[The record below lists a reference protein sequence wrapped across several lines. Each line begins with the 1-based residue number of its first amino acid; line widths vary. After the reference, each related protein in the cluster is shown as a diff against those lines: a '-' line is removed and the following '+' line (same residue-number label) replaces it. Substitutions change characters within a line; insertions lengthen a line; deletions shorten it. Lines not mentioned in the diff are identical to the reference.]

1 MNKTY
6 NIIWNAARGMYIV
19 TSELARSGSRA
30 IVSVS
35 ASCAVTLLAMDAA
48 PAVAEETRVSIPSQ
62 TTTYTLS
69 GATPFVVETGNTVA
83 TDTATS
89 AAIVGDNSNDWD
101 LLIESGAV
109 VGSSLTD
116 SQAMN
121 LDSSTGATSVH
132 NQGTITGS
140 NEDGTIMLQ
149 NGGSVIN
156 DARIENNATYEHDP
170 EDIPQEYAGVYML
183 NGGSYVSSES
193 GVLEGVSGVIVQS
206 GEAHITNGG
215 MINSDGSWR
224 SYGVEF
230 RDGTYGTIV
239 NTGTIITTASDGSG
253 KIEDAAI
260 YVHTLNDMA
269 VSGSV
274 SVDNSGLMQSD
285 FITVALYYGSHF
297 EVVNR
302 VGGVITA
309 GNSSLVGIKSTA
321 MELKVGVDNLVTN
334 DGTISAYGT
343 ANTYGIHYGESTSG
357 GVITNTGSITTTGGG
372 SGDASVYV
380 HGNGDGTVVN
390 NSGTMSSTV
399 YGVYLD
405 SARSKGHTL
414 NNQAGGAISAN
425 TAVAI
430 NGNGNTISNQGKMTG
445 VSDGLVLSGNNNIV
459 TTSGGEISG
468 KNGIRVSKGSGNQ
481 ITAKSGSKI
490 TATSTG
496 ISIAGG
502 NNQVT
507 TESGST
513 IVAKDNGIL
522 INSGANNVTNGGSI
536 TATGSSISYGIQY
549 NSGTSGTIT
558 NTGTITTTGKGAG
571 DASVYAHGGAV
582 TINNSGTMDSS
593 VFGVYVTTGHTLNN
607 LAGGSITANTAVQ
620 LNGNN
625 NTLANAGAILGD
637 TNGVTING
645 SGNTLTSQGKITG
658 GTNAILINS
667 GSKNNTLTLNTGTE
681 ISGSITDD
689 NNSASANNNLI
700 LDGEGTLGSSI
711 SGLNSVTSSGDWTL
725 SGATM
730 NLSGTTNSALWVK
743 SGTLILNG
751 AMTAK
756 GATVDSGTTLQIG
769 NGGTLGAFN
778 GDIVDNGTLTFNRS
792 DAAAYGS
799 VISGSGNV
807 IKQGG
812 GELTLSNNNSY
823 SGGTTI
829 AEGTLTATA
838 GGALGSGNIDNRA
851 YLKLD
856 AANASDPFIVADLTT
871 HSGATVEIGAG
882 STLQANT
889 LTQQDGSTLTADLT
903 ATSGPAIRAKNVNLD
918 GTLNVASPASQEP
931 IRSTDDL
938 ISLALIESDNAISGD
953 FDGITINGNAMNPD
967 AFITVVGQKNVNDT
981 HYDLV
986 ETLTW
991 YADRY
996 NAAIDAHGTFN
1007 LADADDSFTV
1017 NTVLEN
1023 VDANSGWNGQS
1034 LTKTGAGTLILNAEN
1049 TYTGGTTISDGTLVA
1064 TNVEALGTG
1073 NVTDNATLELNTG
1086 GDFDNAISGSGQV
1099 VKSGDETLTLSGSN
1113 TYTGGTIISGGTL
1126 VATNVEALGTGDVT
1140 DNATLELNTGGD
1152 FDNAIGGTGSV
1163 VKSGDKTL
1171 TLSGANSYT
1180 GGTTISGGT
1189 LVASNV
1195 EALGSGDV
1203 TDNATLELNTGGD
1216 FANNIG
1222 GTGSVVKSG
1231 DKTLTLSG
1239 TNSYTGGT
1247 TISGGTLVANNVE
1260 ALGTGDVTNNA
1271 TLELNTGGDFDN
1283 AISGSGQV
1291 VKSGDETLTLSGANS
1306 YTGGTTISGGTLV
1319 ATNVEALGTGD
1330 ITDNATLELNAGGDF
1345 TNNIGGTGSVEKSGD
1360 KTLTLSGTNTY
1371 RGGTLISGGTL
1382 VASNVEAL
1390 GSGDV
1395 TDNATLEMNTGGDF
1409 ANNIGGTGSVVKS
1422 GDKTLTL
1429 SGANSYTGGTTISG
1443 GTLVASNVE
1452 ALGTGN
1458 VTDNATL
1465 ELNTGGDFDNAIS
1478 GSGQVVKSGDG
1489 ALTLSGANSYSG
1501 ATTISGGTLIAANVN
1516 ALGTGAI
1523 DNRASLLLDA
1533 SGQFT
1538 VTDLTTESGGNTE
1551 IGAGS
1556 TLQATTL
1563 TQKSDS
1569 TLTIN
1574 LNSNTVDPVIH
1585 AASQVSLA
1593 GTLDITGVGD
1603 VLDSDPASTDDLDTF
1618 TLIASDK
1625 TIAGDFEKLTVA
1637 GMDADLA
1644 DFITVDGRIDDTG
1657 KQYELTTALT
1667 WYADRD
1673 DAVTD
1678 AHGTFNLTNADGSF
1692 AVNTVLENVDATLDP
1707 ASATGWDGTSLIKQG
1722 AGTLILNAEN
1732 TYTGGTTISGGT
1744 LVATNVD
1751 ALGSGDVTDDAT
1763 LELNTGGTFDNA
1775 ISGSGQVVK
1784 SGDDVLTLSGANSYS
1799 GGTLISDGTLVASNV
1814 DALGSGDVTNNATL
1828 EMNTGGDFIN
1838 NIGGTGRVEKSG
1850 DDTLTLSGSNTYTGG
1865 TLISDGTLV
1874 ASNVEALGTGDVTN
1888 NATLELNTGGTFDN
1902 AISGSGQV
1910 VKSGDDV
1917 LTLSGANSYSGG
1929 TLISGGTLVAN
1940 NVEALGTGDVTD
1952 NATLEM
1958 NTGGDFIN
1966 NIGGTGR
1973 VEKSGDDALTLSG
1986 SNTYT
1991 GGTTINDGTLIATS
2005 VDALGSGDV
2014 TNNAVLELNTGGDFI
2029 NNIGGTG
2036 RVEKSGDETL
2046 TLSGSNT
2053 YTGGTLISGGTL
2065 VATNVEAL
2073 GTGDVTDNA
2082 VLELN
2087 TGGDFINNIGG
2098 TGRVEKSGD
2107 DTLTLSGSNSYT
2119 GGTLISSGTLVATNV
2134 DALGSGDVTDNATL
2148 ELNTGGDFT
2157 NNISGS
2163 GQVVKS
2169 GDETLTLSGSNTY
2182 TGGTTINDGT
2192 LVATSVE
2199 ALGSGDV
2206 TNDAVLALNT
2216 GGDFANNIGGTGS
2229 VVKSGDETLTLSG
2242 TNSYTGG
2249 TTISGGTLVATN
2261 VEALGTG
2268 DVTNNATLELNTGG
2282 DFTNNISGN
2291 GQVVKSGDDTLTFSG
2306 SNTYTGGT
2314 TINDGT
2320 LVATSVEAL
2329 GSGDVTNDAVLALN
2343 TGGDFANNIGGTGS
2357 VVKSGDET
2365 LTLSGSNTY
2374 TGSTL
2379 ISSGTLV
2386 ANDVNALGTGDVTDN
2401 ATLMLNTGGDFINNI
2416 GGTGRV
2422 EKSGDDTLT
2431 LSGSNSYTGGTLIS
2445 SGTLVATNVDAL
2457 GSGDVTD
2464 NATLELNTGGTFDN
2478 AISGSGQVVKSGD
2491 ETLTLSGANS
2501 YTGGTLISSGTLVA
2515 NDVNALGTGDVTDNA
2530 VLELNTG
2537 GDFDNAISGSGQ
2549 VVKSGDET
2557 LTLSGA
2563 NSYTGGTTISG
2574 GTLVASNVEA
2584 LGSGDIDNYA
2594 SLQLNASGQFVTAN
2608 LTTHDNAITAIG
2620 AGSALRAN
2628 TLTQEANS
2636 TLAVHLIDSN
2646 SGAIVTAD
2654 HANLG
2659 GTLDITGIGNV
2670 AKSWT
2675 RDAYAYTL
2683 IDTDSAINSDF
2694 AQFTVAGMDAKQ
2706 VDFLTV
2712 DGRVNA
2718 DDDTR
2723 YDVTASL
2730 SWYADSD
2737 NAATDAHGTFTLSE
2751 QGHSFT
2757 LNTALT
2763 DVDATLNPDS
2773 ATYWDGKSLIKRG
2786 AGTLIL
2792 GAQNTYSGDTDV
2804 QEGALWLA
2812 ETATIGSA
2820 GSAQAVNIAANAA
2833 FGGHNSTVN
2842 GHVNNQG
2849 SLYFVDTFTVNGD
2862 VVNSSAMISGSD
2874 QPNNT
2879 LTIAGNYTGNDGHLY
2894 LNTQL
2899 GDDSSPTDKL
2909 IVTGDTAGSTTLH
2922 ITNVNGLGAQTV
2934 NGIEVIEVGG
2944 QSDGDFRLYKGH
2956 VDINAWTYTLKQDGG
2971 DWYLRSESD
2980 DVPDDGG
2987 EVTPPDDGGEVTP
3000 PDDGGEVTPPDD
3012 GGEVTP
3018 PDDGGEVTPPD
3029 DDGEVTP
3036 PDDGGDI
3043 TPPDDGGDITPPDGG
3058 DVTPVAPQYRADI
3071 GVYLGNQWMARNL
3084 QMQTLYDR
3092 EGSQYR
3098 SADGS
3103 IWMRFKA
3110 GKAESQAVNGNVDID
3125 SDYSQFQLGGDILT
3139 WSDGAQSVTVGLM
3152 GSYINAS
3159 TDSTGNRGADGSQ
3172 FSANGSVDGYNLGL
3186 YATWFADA
3194 QSHRGAY
3201 IDSWYQYGA
3210 YNNSVDN
3217 DGLSAS
3223 RYDSAAHAVSLETGY
3238 RYDIAL
3244 SNRNTVSLT
3253 PQAQVTWQR
3262 YSADTVIDDGGTRI
3276 SGQNDDS
3283 WTTRLGVRVD
3293 GKLYKESG
3301 RIQPFMEVNWLHA
3314 SDNASATFG
3323 DTKVSQDLPNDRVEV
3338 KVGIQANV
3346 SERLSVY
3353 AQAAGQKGKN
3363 DYGDASFSLNM
3374 RYNW

>member
-1 MNKTY
+1 
-6 NIIWNAARGMYIV
+6 
-19 TSELARSGSRA
+19 
-30 IVSVS
+30 
-35 ASCAVTLLAMDAA
+35 
-48 PAVAEETRVSIPSQ
+48 
-62 TTTYTLS
+62 
-69 GATPFVVETGNTVA
+69 
-83 TDTATS
+83 
-89 AAIVGDNSNDWD
+89 
-101 LLIESGAV
+101 
-109 VGSSLTD
+109 
-116 SQAMN
+116 
-121 LDSSTGATSVH
+121 
-132 NQGTITGS
+132 
-140 NEDGTIMLQ
+140 
-149 NGGSVIN
+149 
-156 DARIENNATYEHDP
+156 
-170 EDIPQEYAGVYML
+170 
-183 NGGSYVSSES
+183 
-193 GVLEGVSGVIVQS
+193 
-206 GEAHITNGG
+206 
-215 MINSDGSWR
+215 
-224 SYGVEF
+224 
-230 RDGTYGTIV
+230 
-239 NTGTIITTASDGSG
+239 
-253 KIEDAAI
+253 
-260 YVHTLNDMA
+260 
-269 VSGSV
+269 
-274 SVDNSGLMQSD
+274 
-285 FITVALYYGSHF
+285 
-297 EVVNR
+297 
-302 VGGVITA
+302 
-309 GNSSLVGIKSTA
+309 
-321 MELKVGVDNLVTN
+321 
-334 DGTISAYGT
+334 
-343 ANTYGIHYGESTSG
+343 
-357 GVITNTGSITTTGGG
+357 
-372 SGDASVYV
+372 
-380 HGNGDGTVVN
+380 
-390 NSGTMSSTV
+390 
-399 YGVYLD
+399 
-405 SARSKGHTL
+405 
-414 NNQAGGAISAN
+414 
-425 TAVAI
+425 
-430 NGNGNTISNQGKMTG
+430 
-445 VSDGLVLSGNNNIV
+445 
-459 TTSGGEISG
+459 
-468 KNGIRVSKGSGNQ
+468 
-481 ITAKSGSKI
+481 
-490 TATSTG
+490 
-496 ISIAGG
+496 
-502 NNQVT
+502 
-507 TESGST
+507 
-513 IVAKDNGIL
+513 
-522 INSGANNVTNGGSI
+522 
-536 TATGSSISYGIQY
+536 
-549 NSGTSGTIT
+549 
-558 NTGTITTTGKGAG
+558 
-571 DASVYAHGGAV
+571 
-582 TINNSGTMDSS
+582 
-593 VFGVYVTTGHTLNN
+593 
-607 LAGGSITANTAVQ
+607 
-620 LNGNN
+620 
-625 NTLANAGAILGD
+625 
-637 TNGVTING
+637 
-645 SGNTLTSQGKITG
+645 
-658 GTNAILINS
+658 
-667 GSKNNTLTLNTGTE
+667 
-681 ISGSITDD
+681 
-689 NNSASANNNLI
+689 
-700 LDGEGTLGSSI
+700 
-711 SGLNSVTSSGDWTL
+711 
-725 SGATM
+725 
-730 NLSGTTNSALWVK
+730 
-743 SGTLILNG
+743 
-751 AMTAK
+751 
-756 GATVDSGTTLQIG
+756 
-769 NGGTLGAFN
+769 
-778 GDIVDNGTLTFNRS
+778 
-792 DAAAYGS
+792 
-799 VISGSGNV
+799 
-807 IKQGG
+807 
-812 GELTLSNNNSY
+812 
-823 SGGTTI
+823 
-829 AEGTLTATA
+829 
-838 GGALGSGNIDNRA
+838 
-851 YLKLD
+851 
-856 AANASDPFIVADLTT
+856 
-871 HSGATVEIGAG
+871 
-882 STLQANT
+882 
-889 LTQQDGSTLTADLT
+889 
-903 ATSGPAIRAKNVNLD
+903 
-918 GTLNVASPASQEP
+918 
-931 IRSTDDL
+931 
-938 ISLALIESDNAISGD
+938 
-953 FDGITINGNAMNPD
+953 
-967 AFITVVGQKNVNDT
+967 
-981 HYDLV
+981 
-986 ETLTW
+986 
-991 YADRY
+991 
-996 NAAIDAHGTFN
+996 
-1007 LADADDSFTV
+1007 
-1017 NTVLEN
+1017 
-1023 VDANSGWNGQS
+1023 
-1034 LTKTGAGTLILNAEN
+1034 
-1049 TYTGGTTISDGTLVA
+1049 
-1064 TNVEALGTG
+1064 
-1073 NVTDNATLELNTG
+1073 
-1086 GDFDNAISGSGQV
+1086 SGSGQV
-1099 VKSGDETLTLSGSN
+1099 VKSGDKTLTLSGINS
-1113 TYTGGTIISGGTL
+1113 YTGGTTISGGTL
-1126 VATNVEALGTGDVT
+1126 VASNVDALGSGDVT

-1291 VKSGDETLTLSGANS
+1291 VKSGD
-1306 YTGGTTISGGTLV
+1306 
-1319 ATNVEALGTGD
+1319 
-1330 ITDNATLELNAGGDF
+1330 
-1345 TNNIGGTGSVEKSGD
+1345 
-1360 KTLTLSGTNTY
+1360 KT
-1371 RGGTLISGGTL
+1371 
-1382 VASNVEAL
+1382 
-1390 GSGDV
+1390 
-1395 TDNATLEMNTGGDF
+1395 
-1409 ANNIGGTGSVVKS
+1409 
-1422 GDKTLTL
+1422 
-1429 SGANSYTGGTTISG
+1429 
-1443 GTLVASNVE
+1443 
-1452 ALGTGN
+1452 
-1458 VTDNATL
+1458 
-1465 ELNTGGDFDNAIS
+1465 
-1478 GSGQVVKSGDG
+1478 
-1489 ALTLSGANSYSG
+1489 LTLSGANSYSG
-1501 ATTISGGTLIAANVN
+1501 ATTISGGTLIATHVN

-1574 LNSNTVDPVIH
+1574 LDSNTADPVIH

-1814 DALGSGDVTNNATL
+1814 
-1828 EMNTGGDFIN
+1828 
-1838 NIGGTGRVEKSG
+1838 
-1850 DDTLTLSGSNTYTGG
+1850 
-1865 TLISDGTLV
+1865 
-1874 ASNVEALGTGDVTN
+1874 
-1888 NATLELNTGGTFDN
+1888 
-1902 AISGSGQV
+1902 
-1910 VKSGDDV
+1910 
-1917 LTLSGANSYSGG
+1917 
-1929 TLISGGTLVAN
+1929 
-1940 NVEALGTGDVTD
+1940 EALGTGDVTD
-1952 NATLEM
+1952 DAT
-1958 NTGGDFIN
+1958 
-1966 NIGGTGR
+1966 
-1973 VEKSGDDALTLSG
+1973 
-1986 SNTYT
+1986 
-1991 GGTTINDGTLIATS
+1991 
-2005 VDALGSGDV
+2005 
-2014 TNNAVLELNTGGDFI
+2014 
-2029 NNIGGTG
+2029 
-2036 RVEKSGDETL
+2036 
-2046 TLSGSNT
+2046 
-2053 YTGGTLISGGTL
+2053 
-2065 VATNVEAL
+2065 
-2073 GTGDVTDNA
+2073 
-2082 VLELN
+2082 LELN

-2107 DTLTLSGSNSYT
+2107 D
-2119 GGTLISSGTLVATNV
+2119 
-2134 DALGSGDVTDNATL
+2134 
-2148 ELNTGGDFT
+2148 
-2157 NNISGS
+2157 
-2163 GQVVKS
+2163 K
-2169 GDETLTLSGSNTY
+2169 LTLSGSNTY
-2182 TGGTTINDGT
+2182 TGG
-2192 LVATSVE
+2192 
-2199 ALGSGDV
+2199 
-2206 TNDAVLALNT
+2206 
-2216 GGDFANNIGGTGS
+2216 
-2229 VVKSGDETLTLSG
+2229 
-2242 TNSYTGG
+2242 
-2249 TTISGGTLVATN
+2249 
-2261 VEALGTG
+2261 
-2268 DVTNNATLELNTGG
+2268 
-2282 DFTNNISGN
+2282 
-2291 GQVVKSGDDTLTFSG
+2291 
-2306 SNTYTGGT
+2306 
-2314 TINDGT
+2314 
-2320 LVATSVEAL
+2320 
-2329 GSGDVTNDAVLALN
+2329 
-2343 TGGDFANNIGGTGS
+2343 
-2357 VVKSGDET
+2357 
-2365 LTLSGSNTY
+2365 
-2374 TGSTL
+2374 TL

-2401 ATLMLNTGGDFINNI
+2401 ATLMLNTGGDFTNNI

-2422 EKSGDDTLT
+2422 EKSGDDALT
-2431 LSGSNSYTGGTLIS
+2431 LSGSNTYTGGTLISGGTLVANDVNALGTGDITDNATLALNAVGDFDNAISGSGKVEKSGDDALTLSGSNTYTGGTLISSGTLVASNVEALGTGDVTDNATLELNTSGTFDNAISGSGQVVKSGDKMLTLSGANSYSGGTLISDGTLVASNVESLGTGDVTNNATLELNTGGDFTNNISGSGQVVKSGDDALALSGANSYTGGTLIS

-2491 ETLTLSGANS
+2491 KTLTLSGSNT
-2501 YTGGTLISSGTLVA
+2501 YTGGTLIS
-2515 NDVNALGTGDVTDNA
+2515 D
-2530 VLELNTG
+2530 
-2537 GDFDNAISGSGQ
+2537 
-2549 VVKSGDET
+2549 
-2557 LTLSGA
+2557 
-2563 NSYTGGTTISG
+2563 

-2608 LTTHDNAITAIG
+2608 LTTHDNATTAIG

-2773 ATYWDGKSLIKRG
+2773 ATDWDGKSLIKRG

-2833 FGGHNSTVN
+2833 FGGHNATVN
-2842 GHVNNQG
+2842 GHVNNLG
-2849 SLYFVDTFTVNGD
+2849 NLYFVDTFTVNGD

-3000 PDDGGEVTPPDD
+3000 PDDGGDVTPPDDGGDVTPPDD

-3029 DDGEVTP
+3029 DGGDVTP
-3036 PDDGGDI
+3036 PDDGGDV

-3323 DTKVSQDLPNDRVEV
+3323 DTKVSQDLPNDRLEV

>member
-1 MNKTY
+1 
-6 NIIWNAARGMYIV
+6 
-19 TSELARSGSRA
+19 
-30 IVSVS
+30 
-35 ASCAVTLLAMDAA
+35 
-48 PAVAEETRVSIPSQ
+48 
-62 TTTYTLS
+62 
-69 GATPFVVETGNTVA
+69 
-83 TDTATS
+83 
-89 AAIVGDNSNDWD
+89 
-101 LLIESGAV
+101 
-109 VGSSLTD
+109 
-116 SQAMN
+116 
-121 LDSSTGATSVH
+121 
-132 NQGTITGS
+132 
-140 NEDGTIMLQ
+140 
-149 NGGSVIN
+149 
-156 DARIENNATYEHDP
+156 
-170 EDIPQEYAGVYML
+170 
-183 NGGSYVSSES
+183 
-193 GVLEGVSGVIVQS
+193 
-206 GEAHITNGG
+206 
-215 MINSDGSWR
+215 
-224 SYGVEF
+224 
-230 RDGTYGTIV
+230 
-239 NTGTIITTASDGSG
+239 
-253 KIEDAAI
+253 
-260 YVHTLNDMA
+260 
-269 VSGSV
+269 
-274 SVDNSGLMQSD
+274 
-285 FITVALYYGSHF
+285 
-297 EVVNR
+297 
-302 VGGVITA
+302 
-309 GNSSLVGIKSTA
+309 
-321 MELKVGVDNLVTN
+321 
-334 DGTISAYGT
+334 
-343 ANTYGIHYGESTSG
+343 HYGESTSG

-372 SGDASVYV
+372 AGDASVYV

-414 NNQAGGAISAN
+414 NNQAGSAISAN

-430 NGNGNTISNQGKMTG
+430 NGNGNTITNQGKMTG
-445 VSDGLVLSGNNNIV
+445 VSDGLLISGNNNIV

-496 ISIAGG
+496 ISIASG

-507 TESGST
+507 TESGSA

-536 TATGSSISYGIQY
+536 TATGSSNSYGIQY
-549 NSGTSGTIT
+549 NSGASGTIT
-558 NTGTITTTGKGAG
+558 NTGTITTTGKGVG

-607 LAGGSITANTAVQ
+607 LAGGSISANTAVQ
-620 LNGNN
+620 FHGNN
-625 NTLANAGAILGD
+625 NKLANAGAISGD
-637 TNGVTING
+637 TNGVTISG
-645 SGNTLTSQGKITG
+645 SGNTLTNQGKITG

-807 IKQGG
+807 VKQGG

-856 AANASDPFIVADLTT
+856 AASASDPFIVADLTT

-1049 TYTGGTTISDGTLVA
+1049 TYTGGTLISDGTLVA
-1064 TNVEALGTG
+1064 SNVEALGTG
-1073 NVTDNATLELNTG
+1073 DITDNAVLELNTG

-1291 VKSGDETLTLSGANS
+1291 VKSGD
-1306 YTGGTTISGGTLV
+1306 
-1319 ATNVEALGTGD
+1319 
-1330 ITDNATLELNAGGDF
+1330 
-1345 TNNIGGTGSVEKSGD
+1345 
-1360 KTLTLSGTNTY
+1360 KT
-1371 RGGTLISGGTL
+1371 
-1382 VASNVEAL
+1382 
-1390 GSGDV
+1390 
-1395 TDNATLEMNTGGDF
+1395 
-1409 ANNIGGTGSVVKS
+1409 
-1422 GDKTLTL
+1422 
-1429 SGANSYTGGTTISG
+1429 
-1443 GTLVASNVE
+1443 
-1452 ALGTGN
+1452 
-1458 VTDNATL
+1458 
-1465 ELNTGGDFDNAIS
+1465 
-1478 GSGQVVKSGDG
+1478 
-1489 ALTLSGANSYSG
+1489 LTLSGANSYSG
-1501 ATTISGGTLIAANVN
+1501 ATTISGGTLIATHVN

-1574 LNSNTVDPVIH
+1574 LNGNTVDPVIH

-1775 ISGSGQVVK
+1775 IGGSGNVVK
-1784 SGDDVLTLSGANSYS
+1784 SGADTLTLSGSNSYT
-1799 GGTLISDGTLVASNV
+1799 GGTTISGGTLVASNV
-1814 DALGSGDVTNNATL
+1814 EALGTGDVTNNATL
-1828 EMNTGGDFIN
+1828 ELNTGGDFIN

-1865 TLISDGTLV
+1865 TLINGGTLV
-1874 ASNVEALGTGDVTN
+1874 ASNVEALGTGDVTD
-1888 NATLELNTGGTFDN
+1888 NATLALNTGGTFDN
-1902 AISGSGQV
+1902 AISGSGQ
-1910 VKSGDDV
+1910 
-1917 LTLSGANSYSGG
+1917 
-1929 TLISGGTLVAN
+1929 
-1940 NVEALGTGDVTD
+1940 
-1952 NATLEM
+1952 
-1958 NTGGDFIN
+1958 
-1966 NIGGTGR
+1966 
-1973 VEKSGDDALTLSG
+1973 
-1986 SNTYT
+1986 
-1991 GGTTINDGTLIATS
+1991 
-2005 VDALGSGDV
+2005 
-2014 TNNAVLELNTGGDFI
+2014 
-2029 NNIGGTG
+2029 
-2036 RVEKSGDETL
+2036 
-2046 TLSGSNT
+2046 
-2053 YTGGTLISGGTL
+2053 
-2065 VATNVEAL
+2065 
-2073 GTGDVTDNA
+2073 
-2082 VLELN
+2082 
-2087 TGGDFINNIGG
+2087 
-2098 TGRVEKSGD
+2098 
-2107 DTLTLSGSNSYT
+2107 
-2119 GGTLISSGTLVATNV
+2119 
-2134 DALGSGDVTDNATL
+2134 
-2148 ELNTGGDFT
+2148 
-2157 NNISGS
+2157 
-2163 GQVVKS
+2163 
-2169 GDETLTLSGSNTY
+2169 
-2182 TGGTTINDGT
+2182 
-2192 LVATSVE
+2192 
-2199 ALGSGDV
+2199 
-2206 TNDAVLALNT
+2206 
-2216 GGDFANNIGGTGS
+2216 

-2261 VEALGTG
+2261 VEALGSGDVTDDATLELNTGGTFDNAISGSGQVVKSGDKMLTLSGANSYSGGTLISDGTLVASNVEALGTG
-2268 DVTNNATLELNTGG
+2268 DVTNNATLALNTGG
-2282 DFTNNISGN
+2282 DFTNNISGS
-2291 GQVVKSGDDTLTFSG
+2291 GQVVKSGDDTLTLSG
-2306 SNTYTGGT
+2306 ANSYTGGT
-2314 TINDGT
+2314 TI
-2320 LVATSVEAL
+2320 
-2329 GSGDVTNDAVLALN
+2329 SG
-2343 TGGDFANNIGGTGS
+2343 
-2357 VVKSGDET
+2357 
-2365 LTLSGSNTY
+2365 
-2374 TGSTL
+2374 
-2379 ISSGTLV
+2379 
-2386 ANDVNALGTGDVTDN
+2386 
-2401 ATLMLNTGGDFINNI
+2401 
-2416 GGTGRV
+2416 
-2422 EKSGDDTLT
+2422 
-2431 LSGSNSYTGGTLIS
+2431 
-2445 SGTLVATNVDAL
+2445 GTLVATNVDAL
-2457 GSGDVTD
+2457 GTGDVT
-2464 NATLELNTGGTFDN
+2464 NSSTLELNTGGTFDN

-2491 ETLTLSGANS
+2491 ETLTLSGSNTYTGGTLISGGTLVATNGDALGTGDVTDNATLELNTGGTFDNVISGSGQVVKSGDDTLTLSGANS
-2501 YTGGTLISSGTLVA
+2501 YTGGTLISGGTLVA
-2515 NDVNALGTGDVTDNA
+2515 TSVEALGSGDVTDNA

-2537 GDFDNAISGSGQ
+2537 GTFDNAISGSGQ
-2549 VVKSGDET
+2549 VVKSGDKT

-2636 TLAVHLIDSN
+2636 TLAVHLTDSN

-2654 HANLG
+2654 RANLG

-2683 IDTDSAINSDF
+2683 IDSDSAIDSDF

-2833 FGGHNSTVN
+2833 FGGHNATVN
-2842 GHVNNQG
+2842 GHVNNLG
-2849 SLYFVDTFTVNGD
+2849 NLYFVDTFTVNGD

-3283 WTTRLGVRVD
+3283 WTTRLGMRVD

>member
-69 GATPFVVETGNTVA
+69 GATPFVVEAGNTIA
-83 TDTATS
+83 TDTAAS

-109 VGSSLTD
+109 VGSSLID

-121 LDSSTGATSVH
+121 LDSLTGATSVH

-140 NEDGTIMLQ
+140 SADGTILLQ

-156 DARIENNATYEHDP
+156 DGRIENSAIYVHNLDLGAP
-170 EDIPQEYAGVYML
+170 EIDAAIYML
-183 NGGSYVSSES
+183 NGGSYVSSEN
-193 GVLEGVSGVIVQS
+193 GVLKGVSGVIVQS
-206 GEAHITNGG
+206 GEVHITNGG
-215 MINSDGSWR
+215 TINSDGSWR
-224 SYGVEF
+224 SYGVEL
-230 RDGTYGTIV
+230 RGGAYGTIV

-253 KIEDAAI
+253 EIEDAAI
-260 YVHTLNDMA
+260 YAHTFDDIA
-269 VSGSV
+269 AGDYV
-274 SVDNSGLMQSD
+274 SVDNSGLLQSD
-285 FITVALYYGSHF
+285 FIAVALYHGAHF
-297 EVVNR
+297 EVINR
-302 VGGVITA
+302 AGGVITA
-309 GNSSLVGIKSTA
+309 GNSSLVGIQSAA
-321 MELKVGVDNLVTN
+321 MELKAGANNLVTN

-372 SGDASVYV
+372 AGDASVYV

-430 NGNGNTISNQGKMTG
+430 NGNGNTITNQGKMTG
-445 VSDGLVLSGNNNIV
+445 VSDGLLISGNNNIV

-490 TATSTG
+490 TTTSTG

-502 NNQVT
+502 NNQIT
-507 TESGST
+507 TESGSA

-536 TATGSSISYGIQY
+536 TATGSSISYGIHY
-549 NSGTSGTIT
+549 YSGTSGTIT

-620 LNGNN
+620 FHGNN

-637 TNGVTING
+637 TNGVTISG
-645 SGNTLTSQGKITG
+645 SGNTLTNQGKITG

-769 NGGTLGAFN
+769 NSGTLGTFN

-807 IKQGG
+807 VKQGG

-856 AANASDPFIVADLTT
+856 AASASDPFIVADLTT

-1049 TYTGGTTISDGTLVA
+1049 TYTGGTTISEGTLVA
-1064 TNVEALGTG
+1064 NNVEALGTG

-1099 VKSGDETLTLSGSN
+1099 VKSGDKTLTLSGANS
-1113 TYTGGTIISGGTL
+1113 YTGGTTISGGTL
-1126 VATNVEALGTGDVT
+1126 VATNVEALGSGDVT
-1140 DNATLELNTGGD
+1140 DNATLELNTGGT
-1152 FDNAIGGTGSV
+1152 FDNVISGSGQV
-1163 VKSGDKTL
+1163 VKSGDEML

-1216 FANNIG
+1216 FDNAIS
-1222 GTGSVVKSG
+1222 GSGQVVKSG
-1231 DKTLTLSG
+1231 DDALTLSG
-1239 TNSYTGGT
+1239 NNSYTGGT
-1247 TISGGTLVANNVE
+1247 LISDGTLVASNVE
-1260 ALGTGDVTNNA
+1260 ALGSGDVTNDA
-1271 TLELNTGGDFDN
+1271 VLELNTGGDFDN
-1283 AISGSGQV
+1283 AISGSGQ
-1291 VKSGDETLTLSGANS
+1291 
-1306 YTGGTTISGGTLV
+1306 
-1319 ATNVEALGTGD
+1319 
-1330 ITDNATLELNAGGDF
+1330 
-1345 TNNIGGTGSVEKSGD
+1345 
-1360 KTLTLSGTNTY
+1360 
-1371 RGGTLISGGTL
+1371 
-1382 VASNVEAL
+1382 
-1390 GSGDV
+1390 
-1395 TDNATLEMNTGGDF
+1395 
-1409 ANNIGGTGSVVKS
+1409 VVKS

-1452 ALGTGN
+1452 ALGSGDI
-1458 VTDNATL
+1458 TDNATL

-1478 GSGQVVKSGDG
+1478 GSGQVVKSGDET
-1489 ALTLSGANSYSG
+1489 LTLSGTNTYTG
-1501 ATTISGGTLIAANVN
+1501 GTTISGGTLIATHVN

-1533 SGQFT
+1533 SGQFA

-1574 LNSNTVDPVIH
+1574 LNSNTADPVIH

-1707 ASATGWDGTSLIKQG
+1707 DSATGWDGTSLIKQG

-1732 TYTGGTTISGGT
+1732 TYTVGTTISGGT

-1784 SGDDVLTLSGANSYS
+1784 SGDKMLTLSGTNSYS
-1799 GGTLISDGTLVASNV
+1799 GGTLISGGTLVATNV
-1814 DALGSGDVTNNATL
+1814 DALGSGDVT
-1828 EMNTGGDFIN
+1828 
-1838 NIGGTGRVEKSG
+1838 
-1850 DDTLTLSGSNTYTGG
+1850 DD
-1865 TLISDGTLV
+1865 
-1874 ASNVEALGTGDVTN
+1874 
-1888 NATLELNTGGTFDN
+1888 ATLELNTGGTFDN

-1910 VKSGDDV
+1910 VKSGDD
-1917 LTLSGANSYSGG
+1917 
-1929 TLISGGTLVAN
+1929 
-1940 NVEALGTGDVTD
+1940 
-1952 NATLEM
+1952 
-1958 NTGGDFIN
+1958 
-1966 NIGGTGR
+1966 
-1973 VEKSGDDALTLSG
+1973 
-1986 SNTYT
+1986 
-1991 GGTTINDGTLIATS
+1991 
-2005 VDALGSGDV
+2005 
-2014 TNNAVLELNTGGDFI
+2014 
-2029 NNIGGTG
+2029 
-2036 RVEKSGDETL
+2036 TL

-2053 YTGGTLISGGTL
+2053 YTGGTIISGGTL
-2065 VATNVEAL
+2065 VA
-2073 GTGDVTDNA
+2073 
-2082 VLELN
+2082 
-2087 TGGDFINNIGG
+2087 
-2098 TGRVEKSGD
+2098 S
-2107 DTLTLSGSNSYT
+2107 
-2119 GGTLISSGTLVATNV
+2119 
-2134 DALGSGDVTDNATL
+2134 
-2148 ELNTGGDFT
+2148 
-2157 NNISGS
+2157 
-2163 GQVVKS
+2163 
-2169 GDETLTLSGSNTY
+2169 
-2182 TGGTTINDGT
+2182 
-2192 LVATSVE
+2192 
-2199 ALGSGDV
+2199 
-2206 TNDAVLALNT
+2206 
-2216 GGDFANNIGGTGS
+2216 
-2229 VVKSGDETLTLSG
+2229 
-2242 TNSYTGG
+2242 
-2249 TTISGGTLVATN
+2249 N

-2268 DVTNNATLELNTGG
+2268 DVTN
-2282 DFTNNISGN
+2282 D
-2291 GQVVKSGDDTLTFSG
+2291 
-2306 SNTYTGGT
+2306 
-2314 TINDGT
+2314 
-2320 LVATSVEAL
+2320 
-2329 GSGDVTNDAVLALN
+2329 
-2343 TGGDFANNIGGTGS
+2343 
-2357 VVKSGDET
+2357 
-2365 LTLSGSNTY
+2365 
-2374 TGSTL
+2374 
-2379 ISSGTLV
+2379 
-2386 ANDVNALGTGDVTDN
+2386 
-2401 ATLMLNTGGDFINNI
+2401 
-2416 GGTGRV
+2416 
-2422 EKSGDDTLT
+2422 
-2431 LSGSNSYTGGTLIS
+2431 
-2445 SGTLVATNVDAL
+2445 
-2457 GSGDVTD
+2457 
-2464 NATLELNTGGTFDN
+2464 
-2478 AISGSGQVVKSGD
+2478 
-2491 ETLTLSGANS
+2491 
-2501 YTGGTLISSGTLVA
+2501 
-2515 NDVNALGTGDVTDNA
+2515 A

-2557 LTLSGA
+2557 LTLSG
-2563 NSYTGGTTISG
+2563 
-2574 GTLVASNVEA
+2574 
-2584 LGSGDIDNYA
+2584 
-2594 SLQLNASGQFVTAN
+2594 
-2608 LTTHDNAITAIG
+2608 
-2620 AGSALRAN
+2620 
-2628 TLTQEANS
+2628 
-2636 TLAVHLIDSN
+2636 
-2646 SGAIVTAD
+2646 
-2654 HANLG
+2654 
-2659 GTLDITGIGNV
+2659 
-2670 AKSWT
+2670 
-2675 RDAYAYTL
+2675 
-2683 IDTDSAINSDF
+2683 
-2694 AQFTVAGMDAKQ
+2694 
-2706 VDFLTV
+2706 
-2712 DGRVNA
+2712 
-2718 DDDTR
+2718 
-2723 YDVTASL
+2723 
-2730 SWYADSD
+2730 
-2737 NAATDAHGTFTLSE
+2737 
-2751 QGHSFT
+2751 
-2757 LNTALT
+2757 
-2763 DVDATLNPDS
+2763 
-2773 ATYWDGKSLIKRG
+2773 
-2786 AGTLIL
+2786 
-2792 GAQNTYSGDTDV
+2792 
-2804 QEGALWLA
+2804 
-2812 ETATIGSA
+2812 
-2820 GSAQAVNIAANAA
+2820 
-2833 FGGHNSTVN
+2833 
-2842 GHVNNQG
+2842 
-2849 SLYFVDTFTVNGD
+2849 
-2862 VVNSSAMISGSD
+2862 
-2874 QPNNT
+2874 
-2879 LTIAGNYTGNDGHLY
+2879 
-2894 LNTQL
+2894 
-2899 GDDSSPTDKL
+2899 
-2909 IVTGDTAGSTTLH
+2909 
-2922 ITNVNGLGAQTV
+2922 
-2934 NGIEVIEVGG
+2934 
-2944 QSDGDFRLYKGH
+2944 
-2956 VDINAWTYTLKQDGG
+2956 
-2971 DWYLRSESD
+2971 
-2980 DVPDDGG
+2980 
-2987 EVTPPDDGGEVTP
+2987 
-3000 PDDGGEVTPPDD
+3000 
-3012 GGEVTP
+3012 
-3018 PDDGGEVTPPD
+3018 
-3029 DDGEVTP
+3029 
-3036 PDDGGDI
+3036 
-3043 TPPDDGGDITPPDGG
+3043 
-3058 DVTPVAPQYRADI
+3058 
-3071 GVYLGNQWMARNL
+3071 
-3084 QMQTLYDR
+3084 
-3092 EGSQYR
+3092 
-3098 SADGS
+3098 
-3103 IWMRFKA
+3103 
-3110 GKAESQAVNGNVDID
+3110 
-3125 SDYSQFQLGGDILT
+3125 
-3139 WSDGAQSVTVGLM
+3139 
-3152 GSYINAS
+3152 
-3159 TDSTGNRGADGSQ
+3159 
-3172 FSANGSVDGYNLGL
+3172 
-3186 YATWFADA
+3186 
-3194 QSHRGAY
+3194 
-3201 IDSWYQYGA
+3201 
-3210 YNNSVDN
+3210 
-3217 DGLSAS
+3217 
-3223 RYDSAAHAVSLETGY
+3223 
-3238 RYDIAL
+3238 
-3244 SNRNTVSLT
+3244 
-3253 PQAQVTWQR
+3253 
-3262 YSADTVIDDGGTRI
+3262 
-3276 SGQNDDS
+3276 
-3283 WTTRLGVRVD
+3283 
-3293 GKLYKESG
+3293 
-3301 RIQPFMEVNWLHA
+3301 
-3314 SDNASATFG
+3314 
-3323 DTKVSQDLPNDRVEV
+3323 
-3338 KVGIQANV
+3338 
-3346 SERLSVY
+3346 
-3353 AQAAGQKGKN
+3353 
-3363 DYGDASFSLNM
+3363 
-3374 RYNW
+3374 

>member
-83 TDTATS
+83 TDIATS

-121 LDSSTGATSVH
+121 LDSLTGATSVH

-140 NEDGTIMLQ
+140 NEDGTILLQ

-156 DARIENNATYEHDP
+156 DGRIENSATYEHDP
-170 EDIPQEYAGVYML
+170 QDIPQEYAGVYML

-285 FITVALYYGSHF
+285 FITVALYHGSHF

-372 SGDASVYV
+372 AGDASVYV

-414 NNQAGGAISAN
+414 NNQAGSAISAN

-430 NGNGNTISNQGKMTG
+430 NGNGNTITNQGKMTG
-445 VSDGLVLSGNNNIV
+445 VSDGLLISGNNNIV

-496 ISIAGG
+496 ISIASG

-507 TESGST
+507 TESGSA

-536 TATGSSISYGIQY
+536 TATGSSNSYGIQY
-549 NSGTSGTIT
+549 NSGASGTIT
-558 NTGTITTTGKGAG
+558 NTGTITTTGKGVG

-607 LAGGSITANTAVQ
+607 LAGGSISANTAVQ
-620 LNGNN
+620 FHGNN
-625 NTLANAGAILGD
+625 NKLANAGAISGD
-637 TNGVTING
+637 TNGVTISG
-645 SGNTLTSQGKITG
+645 SGNTLTNQGKITG

-807 IKQGG
+807 VKQGG

-856 AANASDPFIVADLTT
+856 AASASDPFIVADLTT

-1049 TYTGGTTISDGTLVA
+1049 TYTGGTLISDGTLVA
-1064 TNVEALGTG
+1064 SNVEALGTG
-1073 NVTDNATLELNTG
+1073 DITDNAVLELNTG

-1291 VKSGDETLTLSGANS
+1291 VKSGD
-1306 YTGGTTISGGTLV
+1306 
-1319 ATNVEALGTGD
+1319 
-1330 ITDNATLELNAGGDF
+1330 
-1345 TNNIGGTGSVEKSGD
+1345 
-1360 KTLTLSGTNTY
+1360 KT
-1371 RGGTLISGGTL
+1371 
-1382 VASNVEAL
+1382 
-1390 GSGDV
+1390 
-1395 TDNATLEMNTGGDF
+1395 
-1409 ANNIGGTGSVVKS
+1409 
-1422 GDKTLTL
+1422 
-1429 SGANSYTGGTTISG
+1429 
-1443 GTLVASNVE
+1443 
-1452 ALGTGN
+1452 
-1458 VTDNATL
+1458 
-1465 ELNTGGDFDNAIS
+1465 
-1478 GSGQVVKSGDG
+1478 
-1489 ALTLSGANSYSG
+1489 LTLSGANSYSG
-1501 ATTISGGTLIAANVN
+1501 ATTISGGTLIATHVN

-1574 LNSNTVDPVIH
+1574 LNGNTVDPVIH

-1775 ISGSGQVVK
+1775 IGGSGNVVK
-1784 SGDDVLTLSGANSYS
+1784 SGADTLTLSGSNSYT
-1799 GGTLISDGTLVASNV
+1799 GGTTISGGTLVASNV
-1814 DALGSGDVTNNATL
+1814 EALGTGDVTNNATL
-1828 EMNTGGDFIN
+1828 ELNTGGDFIN

-1865 TLISDGTLV
+1865 TLINGGTLV
-1874 ASNVEALGTGDVTN
+1874 ASNVEALGTGDVTD
-1888 NATLELNTGGTFDN
+1888 NATLALNTGGTFDN
-1902 AISGSGQV
+1902 AISGSGQ
-1910 VKSGDDV
+1910 
-1917 LTLSGANSYSGG
+1917 
-1929 TLISGGTLVAN
+1929 
-1940 NVEALGTGDVTD
+1940 
-1952 NATLEM
+1952 
-1958 NTGGDFIN
+1958 
-1966 NIGGTGR
+1966 
-1973 VEKSGDDALTLSG
+1973 
-1986 SNTYT
+1986 
-1991 GGTTINDGTLIATS
+1991 
-2005 VDALGSGDV
+2005 
-2014 TNNAVLELNTGGDFI
+2014 
-2029 NNIGGTG
+2029 
-2036 RVEKSGDETL
+2036 
-2046 TLSGSNT
+2046 
-2053 YTGGTLISGGTL
+2053 
-2065 VATNVEAL
+2065 
-2073 GTGDVTDNA
+2073 
-2082 VLELN
+2082 
-2087 TGGDFINNIGG
+2087 
-2098 TGRVEKSGD
+2098 
-2107 DTLTLSGSNSYT
+2107 
-2119 GGTLISSGTLVATNV
+2119 
-2134 DALGSGDVTDNATL
+2134 
-2148 ELNTGGDFT
+2148 
-2157 NNISGS
+2157 
-2163 GQVVKS
+2163 
-2169 GDETLTLSGSNTY
+2169 
-2182 TGGTTINDGT
+2182 
-2192 LVATSVE
+2192 
-2199 ALGSGDV
+2199 
-2206 TNDAVLALNT
+2206 
-2216 GGDFANNIGGTGS
+2216 

-2261 VEALGTG
+2261 VEALGSGDVTDDATLELNTGGTFDNAISGSGQVVKSGDKMLTLSGANSYIGGTLISDGTLVASNVEALGTG
-2268 DVTNNATLELNTGG
+2268 DVTNNATLALNTGG
-2282 DFTNNISGN
+2282 DFTNNISGS
-2291 GQVVKSGDDTLTFSG
+2291 GQVVKSGDDTLTLSG
-2306 SNTYTGGT
+2306 ANSYTGGT
-2314 TINDGT
+2314 TI
-2320 LVATSVEAL
+2320 
-2329 GSGDVTNDAVLALN
+2329 SG
-2343 TGGDFANNIGGTGS
+2343 
-2357 VVKSGDET
+2357 
-2365 LTLSGSNTY
+2365 
-2374 TGSTL
+2374 
-2379 ISSGTLV
+2379 
-2386 ANDVNALGTGDVTDN
+2386 
-2401 ATLMLNTGGDFINNI
+2401 
-2416 GGTGRV
+2416 
-2422 EKSGDDTLT
+2422 
-2431 LSGSNSYTGGTLIS
+2431 
-2445 SGTLVATNVDAL
+2445 GTLVATNVDAL
-2457 GSGDVTD
+2457 GTGDVT
-2464 NATLELNTGGTFDN
+2464 NSSTLELNTGGTFDN

-2491 ETLTLSGANS
+2491 ETLTLSGSNTYTGGTLISGGTLVATNVDALGTGDVTDNATLELNTGGTFDNVISGSGQVVKSGDDTLTLSGANS
-2501 YTGGTLISSGTLVA
+2501 YTGGTLISGGTLVA
-2515 NDVNALGTGDVTDNA
+2515 TSVEALGSGDVTDNA

-2537 GDFDNAISGSGQ
+2537 GTFDNAISGSGQ
-2549 VVKSGDET
+2549 VVKSGDKT

-2636 TLAVHLIDSN
+2636 TLAVHLTDSN

-2654 HANLG
+2654 RANLG

-2683 IDTDSAINSDF
+2683 IDSDSAIDSDF

-2833 FGGHNSTVN
+2833 FGGHNATVN
-2842 GHVNNQG
+2842 GHVNNLG
-2849 SLYFVDTFTVNGD
+2849 NLYFVDTFTVNGD

-2980 DVPDDGG
+2980 DVPGDGG

-3283 WTTRLGVRVD
+3283 WTTRLGMRVD

>member
-69 GATPFVVETGNTVA
+69 GATPFVVEAGNTIA
-83 TDTATS
+83 TDTAAS

-109 VGSSLTD
+109 VGSSLID

-121 LDSSTGATSVH
+121 LDSLTGATSVH

-140 NEDGTIMLQ
+140 SADGTILLQ

-156 DARIENNATYEHDP
+156 DGRIENSAIYVHNLDLGAP
-170 EDIPQEYAGVYML
+170 EIDAAIYML
-183 NGGSYVSSES
+183 NGGSYVSSEN
-193 GVLEGVSGVIVQS
+193 GVLKGVSGVIVQS
-206 GEAHITNGG
+206 GEVHITNGG
-215 MINSDGSWR
+215 TINSDGSWR
-224 SYGVEF
+224 SYGVEL
-230 RDGTYGTIV
+230 RGGAYGTIV

-253 KIEDAAI
+253 EIEDAAI
-260 YVHTLNDMA
+260 YAHTFDDIA
-269 VSGSV
+269 AGDYV
-274 SVDNSGLMQSD
+274 SVDNSGLLQSD
-285 FITVALYYGSHF
+285 FIAVALYHGAHF
-297 EVVNR
+297 EVINR
-302 VGGVITA
+302 AGGVITA
-309 GNSSLVGIKSTA
+309 GNSSLVGIQSAA
-321 MELKVGVDNLVTN
+321 MELKAGANNLVTN

-372 SGDASVYV
+372 AGDASVYV

-430 NGNGNTISNQGKMTG
+430 NGNGNTITNQGKMTG
-445 VSDGLVLSGNNNIV
+445 VSDGLLISGNNNIV

-490 TATSTG
+490 TTTSTG

-502 NNQVT
+502 NNQIT
-507 TESGST
+507 TESGSA

-536 TATGSSISYGIQY
+536 TATGSSISYGIHY
-549 NSGTSGTIT
+549 YSGTSGTIT

-620 LNGNN
+620 FHGNN

-637 TNGVTING
+637 TNGVTISG
-645 SGNTLTSQGKITG
+645 SGNTLTNQGKITG

-769 NGGTLGAFN
+769 NSGTLGTFN

-807 IKQGG
+807 VKQGG

-856 AANASDPFIVADLTT
+856 AASASDPFIVADLTT

-1049 TYTGGTTISDGTLVA
+1049 TYTGGTTISEGTLVA
-1064 TNVEALGTG
+1064 NNVEALGTG

-1099 VKSGDETLTLSGSN
+1099 VKSGDKTLTLSGANS
-1113 TYTGGTIISGGTL
+1113 YTGGTTISGGTL
-1126 VATNVEALGTGDVT
+1126 VATNVEALGSGDVT
-1140 DNATLELNTGGD
+1140 DNATLELNTGGT
-1152 FDNAIGGTGSV
+1152 FDNVISGSGQV
-1163 VKSGDKTL
+1163 VKSGDEML

-1216 FANNIG
+1216 FDNAIS
-1222 GTGSVVKSG
+1222 GSGQVVKSG
-1231 DKTLTLSG
+1231 DDALTLSG
-1239 TNSYTGGT
+1239 NNSYTGGT
-1247 TISGGTLVANNVE
+1247 LISDGTLVASNVE
-1260 ALGTGDVTNNA
+1260 ALGSGDVTNDA
-1271 TLELNTGGDFDN
+1271 VLELNTGGDFDN
-1283 AISGSGQV
+1283 AISGSGQ
-1291 VKSGDETLTLSGANS
+1291 
-1306 YTGGTTISGGTLV
+1306 
-1319 ATNVEALGTGD
+1319 
-1330 ITDNATLELNAGGDF
+1330 
-1345 TNNIGGTGSVEKSGD
+1345 
-1360 KTLTLSGTNTY
+1360 
-1371 RGGTLISGGTL
+1371 
-1382 VASNVEAL
+1382 
-1390 GSGDV
+1390 
-1395 TDNATLEMNTGGDF
+1395 
-1409 ANNIGGTGSVVKS
+1409 VVKS

-1452 ALGTGN
+1452 ALGSGDI
-1458 VTDNATL
+1458 TDNATL

-1478 GSGQVVKSGDG
+1478 GSGQVVKSGDET
-1489 ALTLSGANSYSG
+1489 LTLSGTNTYTG
-1501 ATTISGGTLIAANVN
+1501 GTTISGGTLIATHVN

-1533 SGQFT
+1533 SGQFA

-1574 LNSNTVDPVIH
+1574 LNSNTADPVIH

-1707 ASATGWDGTSLIKQG
+1707 DSATGWDGTSLIKQG

-1732 TYTGGTTISGGT
+1732 TYTVGTTISGGT

-1784 SGDDVLTLSGANSYS
+1784 SGDKMLTLSGTNSYS
-1799 GGTLISDGTLVASNV
+1799 GGTLISGGTLVATNV
-1814 DALGSGDVTNNATL
+1814 DALGSGDVT
-1828 EMNTGGDFIN
+1828 
-1838 NIGGTGRVEKSG
+1838 
-1850 DDTLTLSGSNTYTGG
+1850 DD
-1865 TLISDGTLV
+1865 
-1874 ASNVEALGTGDVTN
+1874 
-1888 NATLELNTGGTFDN
+1888 ATLELNTGGTFDN

-1910 VKSGDDV
+1910 VKSGDD
-1917 LTLSGANSYSGG
+1917 
-1929 TLISGGTLVAN
+1929 
-1940 NVEALGTGDVTD
+1940 
-1952 NATLEM
+1952 
-1958 NTGGDFIN
+1958 
-1966 NIGGTGR
+1966 
-1973 VEKSGDDALTLSG
+1973 
-1986 SNTYT
+1986 
-1991 GGTTINDGTLIATS
+1991 
-2005 VDALGSGDV
+2005 
-2014 TNNAVLELNTGGDFI
+2014 
-2029 NNIGGTG
+2029 
-2036 RVEKSGDETL
+2036 TL

-2053 YTGGTLISGGTL
+2053 YTGGTIISGGTL
-2065 VATNVEAL
+2065 VA
-2073 GTGDVTDNA
+2073 
-2082 VLELN
+2082 
-2087 TGGDFINNIGG
+2087 
-2098 TGRVEKSGD
+2098 S
-2107 DTLTLSGSNSYT
+2107 
-2119 GGTLISSGTLVATNV
+2119 
-2134 DALGSGDVTDNATL
+2134 
-2148 ELNTGGDFT
+2148 
-2157 NNISGS
+2157 
-2163 GQVVKS
+2163 
-2169 GDETLTLSGSNTY
+2169 
-2182 TGGTTINDGT
+2182 
-2192 LVATSVE
+2192 
-2199 ALGSGDV
+2199 
-2206 TNDAVLALNT
+2206 
-2216 GGDFANNIGGTGS
+2216 
-2229 VVKSGDETLTLSG
+2229 
-2242 TNSYTGG
+2242 
-2249 TTISGGTLVATN
+2249 N

-2268 DVTNNATLELNTGG
+2268 DVTN
-2282 DFTNNISGN
+2282 D
-2291 GQVVKSGDDTLTFSG
+2291 
-2306 SNTYTGGT
+2306 
-2314 TINDGT
+2314 
-2320 LVATSVEAL
+2320 
-2329 GSGDVTNDAVLALN
+2329 
-2343 TGGDFANNIGGTGS
+2343 
-2357 VVKSGDET
+2357 
-2365 LTLSGSNTY
+2365 
-2374 TGSTL
+2374 
-2379 ISSGTLV
+2379 
-2386 ANDVNALGTGDVTDN
+2386 
-2401 ATLMLNTGGDFINNI
+2401 
-2416 GGTGRV
+2416 
-2422 EKSGDDTLT
+2422 
-2431 LSGSNSYTGGTLIS
+2431 
-2445 SGTLVATNVDAL
+2445 
-2457 GSGDVTD
+2457 
-2464 NATLELNTGGTFDN
+2464 
-2478 AISGSGQVVKSGD
+2478 
-2491 ETLTLSGANS
+2491 
-2501 YTGGTLISSGTLVA
+2501 
-2515 NDVNALGTGDVTDNA
+2515 A

-2549 VVKSGDET
+2549 VV
-2557 LTLSGA
+2557 
-2563 NSYTGGTTISG
+2563 
-2574 GTLVASNVEA
+2574 
-2584 LGSGDIDNYA
+2584 
-2594 SLQLNASGQFVTAN
+2594 
-2608 LTTHDNAITAIG
+2608 
-2620 AGSALRAN
+2620 
-2628 TLTQEANS
+2628 
-2636 TLAVHLIDSN
+2636 
-2646 SGAIVTAD
+2646 
-2654 HANLG
+2654 
-2659 GTLDITGIGNV
+2659 
-2670 AKSWT
+2670 
-2675 RDAYAYTL
+2675 
-2683 IDTDSAINSDF
+2683 
-2694 AQFTVAGMDAKQ
+2694 
-2706 VDFLTV
+2706 
-2712 DGRVNA
+2712 
-2718 DDDTR
+2718 
-2723 YDVTASL
+2723 
-2730 SWYADSD
+2730 
-2737 NAATDAHGTFTLSE
+2737 
-2751 QGHSFT
+2751 
-2757 LNTALT
+2757 
-2763 DVDATLNPDS
+2763 
-2773 ATYWDGKSLIKRG
+2773 
-2786 AGTLIL
+2786 
-2792 GAQNTYSGDTDV
+2792 
-2804 QEGALWLA
+2804 
-2812 ETATIGSA
+2812 
-2820 GSAQAVNIAANAA
+2820 
-2833 FGGHNSTVN
+2833 
-2842 GHVNNQG
+2842 
-2849 SLYFVDTFTVNGD
+2849 
-2862 VVNSSAMISGSD
+2862 
-2874 QPNNT
+2874 
-2879 LTIAGNYTGNDGHLY
+2879 
-2894 LNTQL
+2894 
-2899 GDDSSPTDKL
+2899 
-2909 IVTGDTAGSTTLH
+2909 
-2922 ITNVNGLGAQTV
+2922 
-2934 NGIEVIEVGG
+2934 
-2944 QSDGDFRLYKGH
+2944 
-2956 VDINAWTYTLKQDGG
+2956 
-2971 DWYLRSESD
+2971 
-2980 DVPDDGG
+2980 
-2987 EVTPPDDGGEVTP
+2987 
-3000 PDDGGEVTPPDD
+3000 
-3012 GGEVTP
+3012 
-3018 PDDGGEVTPPD
+3018 
-3029 DDGEVTP
+3029 
-3036 PDDGGDI
+3036 
-3043 TPPDDGGDITPPDGG
+3043 
-3058 DVTPVAPQYRADI
+3058 
-3071 GVYLGNQWMARNL
+3071 
-3084 QMQTLYDR
+3084 
-3092 EGSQYR
+3092 
-3098 SADGS
+3098 
-3103 IWMRFKA
+3103 
-3110 GKAESQAVNGNVDID
+3110 
-3125 SDYSQFQLGGDILT
+3125 
-3139 WSDGAQSVTVGLM
+3139 
-3152 GSYINAS
+3152 
-3159 TDSTGNRGADGSQ
+3159 
-3172 FSANGSVDGYNLGL
+3172 
-3186 YATWFADA
+3186 
-3194 QSHRGAY
+3194 
-3201 IDSWYQYGA
+3201 
-3210 YNNSVDN
+3210 
-3217 DGLSAS
+3217 
-3223 RYDSAAHAVSLETGY
+3223 
-3238 RYDIAL
+3238 
-3244 SNRNTVSLT
+3244 
-3253 PQAQVTWQR
+3253 
-3262 YSADTVIDDGGTRI
+3262 
-3276 SGQNDDS
+3276 
-3283 WTTRLGVRVD
+3283 
-3293 GKLYKESG
+3293 
-3301 RIQPFMEVNWLHA
+3301 
-3314 SDNASATFG
+3314 
-3323 DTKVSQDLPNDRVEV
+3323 
-3338 KVGIQANV
+3338 
-3346 SERLSVY
+3346 
-3353 AQAAGQKGKN
+3353 
-3363 DYGDASFSLNM
+3363 
-3374 RYNW
+3374 

>member
-121 LDSSTGATSVH
+121 LDSLTGATSVH

-140 NEDGTIMLQ
+140 SADGTILLQ

-156 DARIENNATYEHDP
+156 DGRIENSAIYVHNLDYGAP
-170 EDIPQEYAGVYML
+170 EIDAAIYML
-183 NGGSYVSSES
+183 NGGSYVSSEN
-193 GVLEGVSGVIVQS
+193 GVLKGVSGVIVQS
-206 GEAHITNGG
+206 GEVHITNGG
-215 MINSDGSWR
+215 TINSDGSWR
-224 SYGVEF
+224 SYGVEL
-230 RDGTYGTIV
+230 RGGAYGTIV
-239 NTGTIITTASDGSG
+239 NTGTIITTASDGSN

-260 YVHTLNDMA
+260 YAHTFDDIA
-269 VSGSV
+269 AGDSV
-274 SVDNSGLMQSD
+274 SVDNSGLLQSD
-285 FITVALYYGSHF
+285 FIAVALYHGAHF
-297 EVVNR
+297 EVFNR
-302 VGGVITA
+302 AGGVITA
-309 GNSSLVGIKSTA
+309 GNSSLVGIQSAA
-321 MELKVGVDNLVTN
+321 MELKAGADNLVTN

-343 ANTYGIHYGESTSG
+343 ANTYGIHYGENTSG

-390 NSGTMSSTV
+390 NSGTMSSSV

-405 SARSKGHTL
+405 STRSKGHTL

-430 NGNGNTISNQGKMTG
+430 NGNGNTITNQGKMTG
-445 VSDGLVLSGNNNIV
+445 VSDGLLISGNNNIV

-496 ISIAGG
+496 ISIASG

-507 TESGST
+507 TESGSA

-536 TATGSSISYGIQY
+536 TATGSSNSYGIQY
-549 NSGTSGTIT
+549 NSGASGTIT
-558 NTGTITTTGKGAG
+558 NTGTITTTGKGVG

-607 LAGGSITANTAVQ
+607 LAGGSISANTAVQ
-620 LNGNN
+620 FHGNN
-625 NTLANAGAILGD
+625 NKLANAGAISGD
-637 TNGVTING
+637 TNGVTISG
-645 SGNTLTSQGKITG
+645 SGNTLTNQGKITG

-807 IKQGG
+807 VKQGG

-856 AANASDPFIVADLTT
+856 AASASDPFIVADLTT

-1049 TYTGGTTISDGTLVA
+1049 TYTGGTLISDGTLVA
-1064 TNVEALGTG
+1064 SNVEALGTG
-1073 NVTDNATLELNTG
+1073 DITDNAVLELNTG

-1291 VKSGDETLTLSGANS
+1291 VKSGD
-1306 YTGGTTISGGTLV
+1306 
-1319 ATNVEALGTGD
+1319 
-1330 ITDNATLELNAGGDF
+1330 
-1345 TNNIGGTGSVEKSGD
+1345 
-1360 KTLTLSGTNTY
+1360 KT
-1371 RGGTLISGGTL
+1371 
-1382 VASNVEAL
+1382 
-1390 GSGDV
+1390 
-1395 TDNATLEMNTGGDF
+1395 
-1409 ANNIGGTGSVVKS
+1409 
-1422 GDKTLTL
+1422 
-1429 SGANSYTGGTTISG
+1429 
-1443 GTLVASNVE
+1443 
-1452 ALGTGN
+1452 
-1458 VTDNATL
+1458 
-1465 ELNTGGDFDNAIS
+1465 
-1478 GSGQVVKSGDG
+1478 
-1489 ALTLSGANSYSG
+1489 LTLSGANSYSG
-1501 ATTISGGTLIAANVN
+1501 ATTISGGTLIATHVN

-1574 LNSNTVDPVIH
+1574 LNGNTVDPVIH

-1775 ISGSGQVVK
+1775 IGGSGNVVK
-1784 SGDDVLTLSGANSYS
+1784 SGADTLTLSGSNSYT
-1799 GGTLISDGTLVASNV
+1799 GGTTISGGTLVASNV
-1814 DALGSGDVTNNATL
+1814 EALGTGDVTNNATL
-1828 EMNTGGDFIN
+1828 ELNTGGDFIN

-1865 TLISDGTLV
+1865 TLINGGTLV
-1874 ASNVEALGTGDVTN
+1874 ASNVEALGT
-1888 NATLELNTGGTFDN
+1888 
-1902 AISGSGQV
+1902 
-1910 VKSGDDV
+1910 
-1917 LTLSGANSYSGG
+1917 
-1929 TLISGGTLVAN
+1929 
-1940 NVEALGTGDVTD
+1940 
-1952 NATLEM
+1952 
-1958 NTGGDFIN
+1958 
-1966 NIGGTGR
+1966 
-1973 VEKSGDDALTLSG
+1973 
-1986 SNTYT
+1986 
-1991 GGTTINDGTLIATS
+1991 
-2005 VDALGSGDV
+2005 
-2014 TNNAVLELNTGGDFI
+2014 
-2029 NNIGGTG
+2029 
-2036 RVEKSGDETL
+2036 
-2046 TLSGSNT
+2046 
-2053 YTGGTLISGGTL
+2053 
-2065 VATNVEAL
+2065 
-2073 GTGDVTDNA
+2073 
-2082 VLELN
+2082 
-2087 TGGDFINNIGG
+2087 
-2098 TGRVEKSGD
+2098 
-2107 DTLTLSGSNSYT
+2107 
-2119 GGTLISSGTLVATNV
+2119 
-2134 DALGSGDVTDNATL
+2134 
-2148 ELNTGGDFT
+2148 
-2157 NNISGS
+2157 
-2163 GQVVKS
+2163 
-2169 GDETLTLSGSNTY
+2169 
-2182 TGGTTINDGT
+2182 
-2192 LVATSVE
+2192 
-2199 ALGSGDV
+2199 
-2206 TNDAVLALNT
+2206 
-2216 GGDFANNIGGTGS
+2216 
-2229 VVKSGDETLTLSG
+2229 
-2242 TNSYTGG
+2242 
-2249 TTISGGTLVATN
+2249 
-2261 VEALGTG
+2261 
-2268 DVTNNATLELNTGG
+2268 
-2282 DFTNNISGN
+2282 
-2291 GQVVKSGDDTLTFSG
+2291 
-2306 SNTYTGGT
+2306 
-2314 TINDGT
+2314 
-2320 LVATSVEAL
+2320 
-2329 GSGDVTNDAVLALN
+2329 
-2343 TGGDFANNIGGTGS
+2343 
-2357 VVKSGDET
+2357 
-2365 LTLSGSNTY
+2365 
-2374 TGSTL
+2374 
-2379 ISSGTLV
+2379 
-2386 ANDVNALGTGDVTDN
+2386 
-2401 ATLMLNTGGDFINNI
+2401 
-2416 GGTGRV
+2416 
-2422 EKSGDDTLT
+2422 
-2431 LSGSNSYTGGTLIS
+2431 
-2445 SGTLVATNVDAL
+2445 
-2457 GSGDVTD
+2457 GDVTD

-2491 ETLTLSGANS
+2491 ETLTLSGTNSYTGGTTISGGTLVATNVEALGSGDVTDDATLELNTGGTFDNAISGSGQVVKSGDKMLTLSGANSYSGGTLISDGTLVASNVEALGTGDVTNNATLELNTGGDFTNNISGSGQVVKSGDDTLTLSGANS
-2501 YTGGTLISSGTLVA
+2501 YTGGTTISGGTLVATNVEALGSGDVTNNAVLELNTGGTFDNAISGSGQVVKSGDKTLTLSGANSYTGGTTINDGTLVA

-2563 NSYTGGTTISG
+2563 NSYTGGTLISGGTLVATSVEALGSGDVTDNAVLELNTGGTFDNAISGSGQVVKSGDKTLTLSGANSYTGGTTISG
-2574 GTLVASNVEA
+2574 GTLVASNVNA

-2608 LTTHDNAITAIG
+2608 LTTHDNATTAIG

-2636 TLAVHLIDSN
+2636 TLAVHLTDSN

-2718 DDDTR
+2718 ADDTR

-2804 QEGALWLA
+2804 QEGVLWLA

-2833 FGGHNSTVN
+2833 FGGHNATVN
-2842 GHVNNQG
+2842 GHVNNLG
-2849 SLYFVDTFTVNGD
+2849 NLYFVDTFTVNGD

-2987 EVTPPDDGGEVTP
+2987 DVIPPDDGG
-3000 PDDGGEVTPPDD
+3000 D
-3012 GGEVTP
+3012 
-3018 PDDGGEVTPPD
+3018 
-3029 DDGEVTP
+3029 VTP

-3043 TPPDDGGDITPPDGG
+3043 TPPDDGGDITPPDDGGDVTPPDDGGDITPPDDSGDITPPDGG

-3103 IWMRFKA
+3103 VWMRFKA
-3110 GKAESQAVNGNVDID
+3110 GKAESLAVNGNVDID

-3152 GSYINAS
+3152 GSYINAN

-3201 IDSWYQYGA
+3201 IDSWYQYGV

>member
-83 TDTATS
+83 TDIATS

-121 LDSSTGATSVH
+121 LDSLTGATSVH

-140 NEDGTIMLQ
+140 NEDGTILLQ

-156 DARIENNATYEHDP
+156 DGRIENSATYEHDP
-170 EDIPQEYAGVYML
+170 QDIPQEYAGVYML

-285 FITVALYYGSHF
+285 FITVALYHGSHF

-334 DGTISAYGT
+334 DGTISAYAT

-372 SGDASVYV
+372 AGDASVYV

-414 NNQAGGAISAN
+414 NNQAGSAISAN

-430 NGNGNTISNQGKMTG
+430 NGNGNTITNQGKMTG
-445 VSDGLVLSGNNNIV
+445 VSDGLLISGNNNIV

-496 ISIAGG
+496 ISIASG

-507 TESGST
+507 TESGSA

-536 TATGSSISYGIQY
+536 TATGSSNSYGIQY
-549 NSGTSGTIT
+549 NSGASGTIT
-558 NTGTITTTGKGAG
+558 NTGTITTTGKGVG

-607 LAGGSITANTAVQ
+607 LAGGSISANTAVQ
-620 LNGNN
+620 FHGNN
-625 NTLANAGAILGD
+625 NKLANAGAISGD
-637 TNGVTING
+637 TNGVTISG
-645 SGNTLTSQGKITG
+645 SGNTLTNQGKITG

-807 IKQGG
+807 VKQGG

-856 AANASDPFIVADLTT
+856 AASASDPFIVADLTT

-1049 TYTGGTTISDGTLVA
+1049 TYTGGTLISDGTLVA
-1064 TNVEALGTG
+1064 SNVEALGTG
-1073 NVTDNATLELNTG
+1073 DITDNAVLELNTG

-1291 VKSGDETLTLSGANS
+1291 VKSGD
-1306 YTGGTTISGGTLV
+1306 
-1319 ATNVEALGTGD
+1319 
-1330 ITDNATLELNAGGDF
+1330 
-1345 TNNIGGTGSVEKSGD
+1345 
-1360 KTLTLSGTNTY
+1360 KT
-1371 RGGTLISGGTL
+1371 
-1382 VASNVEAL
+1382 
-1390 GSGDV
+1390 
-1395 TDNATLEMNTGGDF
+1395 
-1409 ANNIGGTGSVVKS
+1409 
-1422 GDKTLTL
+1422 
-1429 SGANSYTGGTTISG
+1429 
-1443 GTLVASNVE
+1443 
-1452 ALGTGN
+1452 
-1458 VTDNATL
+1458 
-1465 ELNTGGDFDNAIS
+1465 
-1478 GSGQVVKSGDG
+1478 
-1489 ALTLSGANSYSG
+1489 LTLSGANSYSG
-1501 ATTISGGTLIAANVN
+1501 ATTISGGTLIATHVN

-1574 LNSNTVDPVIH
+1574 LNGNTVDPVIH

-1775 ISGSGQVVK
+1775 IGGSGNVVK
-1784 SGDDVLTLSGANSYS
+1784 SGA
-1799 GGTLISDGTLVASNV
+1799 
-1814 DALGSGDVTNNATL
+1814 
-1828 EMNTGGDFIN
+1828 
-1838 NIGGTGRVEKSG
+1838 
-1850 DDTLTLSGSNTYTGG
+1850 DTLTLSGSNSYTGG
-1865 TLISDGTLV
+1865 TTISGGTLV

-1888 NATLELNTGGTFDN
+1888 NATLELNTGGDFINNIGGT
-1902 AISGSGQV
+1902 GRVG
-1910 VKSGDDV
+1910 KSGDDT
-1917 LTLSGANSYSGG
+1917 LTLSGSNTYTGG
-1929 TLISGGTLVAN
+1929 TLINGGTLVAS

-1952 NATLEM
+1952 NATL
-1958 NTGGDFIN
+1958 
-1966 NIGGTGR
+1966 
-1973 VEKSGDDALTLSG
+1973 A
-1986 SNTYT
+1986 
-1991 GGTTINDGTLIATS
+1991 
-2005 VDALGSGDV
+2005 
-2014 TNNAVLELNTGGDFI
+2014 LNTGGTF
-2029 NNIGGTG
+2029 
-2036 RVEKSGDETL
+2036 
-2046 TLSGSNT
+2046 
-2053 YTGGTLISGGTL
+2053 
-2065 VATNVEAL
+2065 
-2073 GTGDVTDNA
+2073 DNA
-2082 VLELN
+2082 
-2087 TGGDFINNIGG
+2087 
-2098 TGRVEKSGD
+2098 
-2107 DTLTLSGSNSYT
+2107 
-2119 GGTLISSGTLVATNV
+2119 
-2134 DALGSGDVTDNATL
+2134 
-2148 ELNTGGDFT
+2148 
-2157 NNISGS
+2157 ISGS
-2163 GQVVKS
+2163 GQ
-2169 GDETLTLSGSNTY
+2169 
-2182 TGGTTINDGT
+2182 
-2192 LVATSVE
+2192 
-2199 ALGSGDV
+2199 
-2206 TNDAVLALNT
+2206 
-2216 GGDFANNIGGTGS
+2216 

-2261 VEALGTG
+2261 VEALGSGDVTDDATLELNTGGTFDNAISGSGQVVKSGDKMLTLSGANSYSGGTLISDGTLVASNVEALGTG
-2268 DVTNNATLELNTGG
+2268 DVTNNATLALNTGG
-2282 DFTNNISGN
+2282 DFTNNISGS
-2291 GQVVKSGDDTLTFSG
+2291 GQVVKSGDDTLTLSG
-2306 SNTYTGGT
+2306 ANSYTGGT
-2314 TINDGT
+2314 TI
-2320 LVATSVEAL
+2320 
-2329 GSGDVTNDAVLALN
+2329 SG
-2343 TGGDFANNIGGTGS
+2343 
-2357 VVKSGDET
+2357 
-2365 LTLSGSNTY
+2365 
-2374 TGSTL
+2374 
-2379 ISSGTLV
+2379 
-2386 ANDVNALGTGDVTDN
+2386 
-2401 ATLMLNTGGDFINNI
+2401 
-2416 GGTGRV
+2416 
-2422 EKSGDDTLT
+2422 
-2431 LSGSNSYTGGTLIS
+2431 
-2445 SGTLVATNVDAL
+2445 GTLVATNVDAL
-2457 GSGDVTD
+2457 GTGDVT
-2464 NATLELNTGGTFDN
+2464 NSSTLELNTGGTFDN

-2491 ETLTLSGANS
+2491 ETLTLSGSNTYTGGTLISGGTLVATNVDALGTGDVTDNATLELNTGGTFDNVISGSGQVVKSGDDTLTLSGANS
-2501 YTGGTLISSGTLVA
+2501 YTGGTLISGGTLVA
-2515 NDVNALGTGDVTDNA
+2515 TSVEALGSGDVTDNA

-2537 GDFDNAISGSGQ
+2537 GTFDNAISGSGQ
-2549 VVKSGDET
+2549 VVKSGDKT

-2636 TLAVHLIDSN
+2636 TLAVHLTDSN

-2654 HANLG
+2654 RANLG

-2683 IDTDSAINSDF
+2683 IDSDSAIDSDF

-2833 FGGHNSTVN
+2833 FGGHNATVN
-2842 GHVNNQG
+2842 GHVNNLG
-2849 SLYFVDTFTVNGD
+2849 NLYFVDTFTVNGD

-3283 WTTRLGVRVD
+3283 WTTRLGMRVD

>member
-1 MNKTY
+1 
-6 NIIWNAARGMYIV
+6 
-19 TSELARSGSRA
+19 L
-30 IVSVS
+30 
-35 ASCAVTLLAMDAA
+35 
-48 PAVAEETRVSIPSQ
+48 
-62 TTTYTLS
+62 TLS
-69 GATPFVVETGNTVA
+69 GA
-83 TDTATS
+83 
-89 AAIVGDNSNDWD
+89 NS
-101 LLIESGAV
+101 
-109 VGSSLTD
+109 
-116 SQAMN
+116 
-121 LDSSTGATSVH
+121 
-132 NQGTITGS
+132 
-140 NEDGTIMLQ
+140 
-149 NGGSVIN
+149 
-156 DARIENNATYEHDP
+156 
-170 EDIPQEYAGVYML
+170 
-183 NGGSYVSSES
+183 
-193 GVLEGVSGVIVQS
+193 
-206 GEAHITNGG
+206 
-215 MINSDGSWR
+215 
-224 SYGVEF
+224 
-230 RDGTYGTIV
+230 
-239 NTGTIITTASDGSG
+239 
-253 KIEDAAI
+253 
-260 YVHTLNDMA
+260 
-269 VSGSV
+269 
-274 SVDNSGLMQSD
+274 
-285 FITVALYYGSHF
+285 
-297 EVVNR
+297 
-302 VGGVITA
+302 
-309 GNSSLVGIKSTA
+309 
-321 MELKVGVDNLVTN
+321 
-334 DGTISAYGT
+334 
-343 ANTYGIHYGESTSG
+343 
-357 GVITNTGSITTTGGG
+357 
-372 SGDASVYV
+372 
-380 HGNGDGTVVN
+380 
-390 NSGTMSSTV
+390 
-399 YGVYLD
+399 
-405 SARSKGHTL
+405 
-414 NNQAGGAISAN
+414 
-425 TAVAI
+425 
-430 NGNGNTISNQGKMTG
+430 
-445 VSDGLVLSGNNNIV
+445 
-459 TTSGGEISG
+459 
-468 KNGIRVSKGSGNQ
+468 
-481 ITAKSGSKI
+481 
-490 TATSTG
+490 
-496 ISIAGG
+496 
-502 NNQVT
+502 
-507 TESGST
+507 
-513 IVAKDNGIL
+513 
-522 INSGANNVTNGGSI
+522 
-536 TATGSSISYGIQY
+536 
-549 NSGTSGTIT
+549 
-558 NTGTITTTGKGAG
+558 
-571 DASVYAHGGAV
+571 
-582 TINNSGTMDSS
+582 
-593 VFGVYVTTGHTLNN
+593 
-607 LAGGSITANTAVQ
+607 
-620 LNGNN
+620 
-625 NTLANAGAILGD
+625 
-637 TNGVTING
+637 
-645 SGNTLTSQGKITG
+645 
-658 GTNAILINS
+658 
-667 GSKNNTLTLNTGTE
+667 
-681 ISGSITDD
+681 
-689 NNSASANNNLI
+689 
-700 LDGEGTLGSSI
+700 
-711 SGLNSVTSSGDWTL
+711 
-725 SGATM
+725 
-730 NLSGTTNSALWVK
+730 
-743 SGTLILNG
+743 
-751 AMTAK
+751 
-756 GATVDSGTTLQIG
+756 
-769 NGGTLGAFN
+769 
-778 GDIVDNGTLTFNRS
+778 
-792 DAAAYGS
+792 
-799 VISGSGNV
+799 
-807 IKQGG
+807 
-812 GELTLSNNNSY
+812 
-823 SGGTTI
+823 
-829 AEGTLTATA
+829 
-838 GGALGSGNIDNRA
+838 
-851 YLKLD
+851 
-856 AANASDPFIVADLTT
+856 
-871 HSGATVEIGAG
+871 
-882 STLQANT
+882 
-889 LTQQDGSTLTADLT
+889 
-903 ATSGPAIRAKNVNLD
+903 
-918 GTLNVASPASQEP
+918 
-931 IRSTDDL
+931 
-938 ISLALIESDNAISGD
+938 
-953 FDGITINGNAMNPD
+953 
-967 AFITVVGQKNVNDT
+967 
-981 HYDLV
+981 
-986 ETLTW
+986 
-991 YADRY
+991 
-996 NAAIDAHGTFN
+996 
-1007 LADADDSFTV
+1007 
-1017 NTVLEN
+1017 
-1023 VDANSGWNGQS
+1023 
-1034 LTKTGAGTLILNAEN
+1034 
-1049 TYTGGTTISDGTLVA
+1049 YTGGTTISGGTLVA
-1064 TNVEALGTG
+1064 SNVEALGSG
-1073 NVTDNATLELNTG
+1073 DITDNATLELNTG

-1099 VKSGDETLTLSGSN
+1099 VKSGDETLTLSGTN
-1113 TYTGGTIISGGTL
+1113 T
-1126 VATNVEALGTGDVT
+1126 
-1140 DNATLELNTGGD
+1140 
-1152 FDNAIGGTGSV
+1152 
-1163 VKSGDKTL
+1163 
-1171 TLSGANSYT
+1171 YT

-1189 LVASNV
+1189 LI
-1195 EALGSGDV
+1195 
-1203 TDNATLELNTGGD
+1203 ATH
-1216 FANNIG
+1216 
-1222 GTGSVVKSG
+1222 
-1231 DKTLTLSG
+1231 
-1239 TNSYTGGT
+1239 
-1247 TISGGTLVANNVE
+1247 
-1260 ALGTGDVTNNA
+1260 
-1271 TLELNTGGDFDN
+1271 
-1283 AISGSGQV
+1283 
-1291 VKSGDETLTLSGANS
+1291 
-1306 YTGGTTISGGTLV
+1306 
-1319 ATNVEALGTGD
+1319 
-1330 ITDNATLELNAGGDF
+1330 
-1345 TNNIGGTGSVEKSGD
+1345 
-1360 KTLTLSGTNTY
+1360 
-1371 RGGTLISGGTL
+1371 
-1382 VASNVEAL
+1382 
-1390 GSGDV
+1390 
-1395 TDNATLEMNTGGDF
+1395 
-1409 ANNIGGTGSVVKS
+1409 
-1422 GDKTLTL
+1422 
-1429 SGANSYTGGTTISG
+1429 
-1443 GTLVASNVE
+1443 
-1452 ALGTGN
+1452 
-1458 VTDNATL
+1458 
-1465 ELNTGGDFDNAIS
+1465 
-1478 GSGQVVKSGDG
+1478 
-1489 ALTLSGANSYSG
+1489 
-1501 ATTISGGTLIAANVN
+1501 VN

-1533 SGQFT
+1533 SGQFA

-1574 LNSNTVDPVIH
+1574 LNSNTADPVIH

-1707 ASATGWDGTSLIKQG
+1707 DSATGWDGTSLIKQG

-1732 TYTGGTTISGGT
+1732 TYTVGTTISGGT

-1784 SGDDVLTLSGANSYS
+1784 SGDKMLTLSGTNSYS
-1799 GGTLISDGTLVASNV
+1799 GGTLISGGTLVATNV
-1814 DALGSGDVTNNATL
+1814 DALGSGDVT
-1828 EMNTGGDFIN
+1828 
-1838 NIGGTGRVEKSG
+1838 
-1850 DDTLTLSGSNTYTGG
+1850 DD
-1865 TLISDGTLV
+1865 
-1874 ASNVEALGTGDVTN
+1874 
-1888 NATLELNTGGTFDN
+1888 ATLELNTGGTFDN

-1910 VKSGDDV
+1910 VKSGDD
-1917 LTLSGANSYSGG
+1917 T
-1929 TLISGGTLVAN
+1929 
-1940 NVEALGTGDVTD
+1940 
-1952 NATLEM
+1952 
-1958 NTGGDFIN
+1958 
-1966 NIGGTGR
+1966 
-1973 VEKSGDDALTLSG
+1973 LTLSG

-1991 GGTTINDGTLIATS
+1991 GGTIISGGTLVAS
-2005 VDALGSGDV
+2005 NVEALGTGDV
-2014 TNNAVLELNTGGDFI
+2014 TNDAVLELNTGGDFDNAI
-2029 NNIGGTG
+2029 SGSGQ
-2036 RVEKSGDETL
+2036 VVKSGDETL

-2065 VATNVEAL
+2065 VASNVEALGSGDVTNDAVLELNTGGDFTNAISGSGQVVKSGDETLTLSGANSYTGGTLISGGTLIASNVEAL

-2087 TGGDFINNIGG
+2087 TGGDF
-2098 TGRVEKSGD
+2098 
-2107 DTLTLSGSNSYT
+2107 
-2119 GGTLISSGTLVATNV
+2119 
-2134 DALGSGDVTDNATL
+2134 
-2148 ELNTGGDFT
+2148 
-2157 NNISGS
+2157 
-2163 GQVVKS
+2163 
-2169 GDETLTLSGSNTY
+2169 
-2182 TGGTTINDGT
+2182 
-2192 LVATSVE
+2192 
-2199 ALGSGDV
+2199 
-2206 TNDAVLALNT
+2206 
-2216 GGDFANNIGGTGS
+2216 
-2229 VVKSGDETLTLSG
+2229 
-2242 TNSYTGG
+2242 
-2249 TTISGGTLVATN
+2249 
-2261 VEALGTG
+2261 
-2268 DVTNNATLELNTGG
+2268 
-2282 DFTNNISGN
+2282 
-2291 GQVVKSGDDTLTFSG
+2291 
-2306 SNTYTGGT
+2306 
-2314 TINDGT
+2314 
-2320 LVATSVEAL
+2320 
-2329 GSGDVTNDAVLALN
+2329 
-2343 TGGDFANNIGGTGS
+2343 
-2357 VVKSGDET
+2357 
-2365 LTLSGSNTY
+2365 
-2374 TGSTL
+2374 
-2379 ISSGTLV
+2379 
-2386 ANDVNALGTGDVTDN
+2386 
-2401 ATLMLNTGGDFINNI
+2401 
-2416 GGTGRV
+2416 
-2422 EKSGDDTLT
+2422 
-2431 LSGSNSYTGGTLIS
+2431 
-2445 SGTLVATNVDAL
+2445 
-2457 GSGDVTD
+2457 
-2464 NATLELNTGGTFDN
+2464 DN
-2478 AISGSGQVVKSGD
+2478 AISGSGQVEKSGD

-2537 GDFDNAISGSGQ
+2537 GTFDNAISGSGQVVKSGDETLTLSGSNTYTGGTTINDGTLIATSVDALGSGDVTDNAVLELNTGGDFDNAISGSGQ

-2557 LTLSGA
+2557 LTLSGT
-2563 NSYTGGTTISG
+2563 NSYTDGTLISGGTLVATNLEALGTGDVTNNATLELNTGGTFDNAISGSGQVVKSGDDALTLSGSNTYTGGTTISG
-2574 GTLVASNVEA
+2574 GTLIATSVDALGSGDVTDNAVLELNTGGTFDNAISGSGQVVKSGDKTLTLSGSNTYTGGTTISGGTLIASNVEA
-2584 LGSGDIDNYA
+2584 LGSGNIDNYA

-2608 LTTHDNAITAIG
+2608 LTTHDNATTAIG
-2620 AGSALRAN
+2620 AGSTLRAN

-2636 TLAVHLIDSN
+2636 TLAVHLTDSN

-2718 DDDTR
+2718 ADDTR

-2773 ATYWDGKSLIKRG
+2773 ATDWDGKSLIKRG

-2833 FGGHNSTVN
+2833 FGGHNATVN
-2842 GHVNNQG
+2842 GHVNNLG

-2944 QSDGDFRLYKGH
+2944 QSDGDFTLYKGH

-2987 EVTPPDDGGEVTP
+2987 D
-3000 PDDGGEVTPPDD
+3000 
-3012 GGEVTP
+3012 
-3018 PDDGGEVTPPD
+3018 
-3029 DDGEVTP
+3029 VTP
-3036 PDDGGDI
+3036 PDDGGDV
-3043 TPPDDGGDITPPDGG
+3043 TPPDDGGDVTPPDDGGDVTPPDDGGDVTPPDDDGDITPPDGG

-3103 IWMRFKA
+3103 VWMRFKA

-3283 WTTRLGVRVD
+3283 WTTRLGMRVD

>member
-121 LDSSTGATSVH
+121 LDSLTGATSVH

-140 NEDGTIMLQ
+140 NEDGTILLQ

-156 DARIENNATYEHDP
+156 DGRIENSAIYVHNLDYGAP
-170 EDIPQEYAGVYML
+170 EIDAAIYML
-183 NGGSYVSSES
+183 NGGSYVSSEN
-193 GVLEGVSGVIVQS
+193 GVLKGVSGVIVQS
-206 GEAHITNGG
+206 GEVHITNGG
-215 MINSDGSWR
+215 TINSDGSWR
-224 SYGVEF
+224 SYGVEL
-230 RDGTYGTIV
+230 RGGAYGTIV
-239 NTGTIITTASDGSG
+239 NTGTIITTASDGSN

-260 YVHTLNDMA
+260 YAHTFDDIA
-269 VSGSV
+269 AGDSV
-274 SVDNSGLMQSD
+274 SVDNSGLLQSD
-285 FITVALYYGSHF
+285 FIAVALYHGAHF
-297 EVVNR
+297 EVFNR
-302 VGGVITA
+302 AGGVITA
-309 GNSSLVGIKSTA
+309 GNSSLVGIQSAA
-321 MELKVGVDNLVTN
+321 MELKAGADNLVTN

-372 SGDASVYV
+372 AGDASVYV

-390 NSGTMSSTV
+390 NSGTMSSSV

-430 NGNGNTISNQGKMTG
+430 NGNGNTITNQGKMTG
-445 VSDGLVLSGNNNIV
+445 VSDGLLISGNNNIV

-490 TATSTG
+490 TTTSTG

-507 TESGST
+507 TESGSA

-549 NSGTSGTIT
+549 NSGASGTIT

-637 TNGVTING
+637 TDGVTISG

-658 GTNAILINS
+658 GTNAVLINS
-667 GSKNNTLTLNTGTE
+667 GSKNNTITLNTGTE

-769 NGGTLGAFN
+769 NSGTLGAFN

-807 IKQGG
+807 VKQGG

-829 AEGTLTATA
+829 AEGALTATA

-856 AANASDPFIVADLTT
+856 AASASDPFIVADLTT

-889 LTQQDGSTLTADLT
+889 LTQQDGSTLTTDLT

-918 GTLNVASPASQEP
+918 GTLNVASPANQEP

-991 YADRY
+991 YADRD

-1064 TNVEALGTG
+1064 NNVEALGTG
-1073 NVTDNATLELNTG
+1073 NVTDNAR
-1086 GDFDNAISGSGQV
+1086 
-1099 VKSGDETLTLSGSN
+1099 
-1113 TYTGGTIISGGTL
+1113 
-1126 VATNVEALGTGDVT
+1126 
-1140 DNATLELNTGGD
+1140 
-1152 FDNAIGGTGSV
+1152 
-1163 VKSGDKTL
+1163 
-1171 TLSGANSYT
+1171 
-1180 GGTTISGGT
+1180 
-1189 LVASNV
+1189 
-1195 EALGSGDV
+1195 
-1203 TDNATLELNTGGD
+1203 
-1216 FANNIG
+1216 
-1222 GTGSVVKSG
+1222 
-1231 DKTLTLSG
+1231 
-1239 TNSYTGGT
+1239 
-1247 TISGGTLVANNVE
+1247 
-1260 ALGTGDVTNNA
+1260 
-1271 TLELNTGGDFDN
+1271 LELNTGGDFDN

-1319 ATNVEALGTGD
+1319 ASNVEALGT
-1330 ITDNATLELNAGGDF
+1330 
-1345 TNNIGGTGSVEKSGD
+1345 
-1360 KTLTLSGTNTY
+1360 
-1371 RGGTLISGGTL
+1371 
-1382 VASNVEAL
+1382 
-1390 GSGDV
+1390 GDV
-1395 TDNATLEMNTGGDF
+1395 TDNATLELNTGGTFD
-1409 ANNIGGTGSVVKS
+1409 NVISGSGQVVKS
-1422 GDKTLTL
+1422 GDETLTL

-1452 ALGTGN
+1452 ALGTGDITDN
-1458 VTDNATL
+1458 ATLELNAGGDFANNIGGTGSVVKSGDKTLTLSGTNTYTGGTTISGGTLVASNVNALGSGNVTDNATLELSTGGDFANNIGGTGSVVKSGDETLTLSGANSYTGGTTISGGTLVASNVEALGTGDVTDNATL

-1478 GSGQVVKSGDG
+1478 GSGQVVKSGDKT
-1489 ALTLSGANSYSG
+1489 LTLSGANSYSG
-1501 ATTISGGTLIAANVN
+1501 ATTISGGTLIATHVN

-1574 LNSNTVDPVIH
+1574 LNSNTADPVIH

-1929 TLISGGTLVAN
+1929 TLISDGTLVAS

-1952 NATLEM
+1952 DAT
-1958 NTGGDFIN
+1958 
-1966 NIGGTGR
+1966 
-1973 VEKSGDDALTLSG
+1973 
-1986 SNTYT
+1986 
-1991 GGTTINDGTLIATS
+1991 
-2005 VDALGSGDV
+2005 
-2014 TNNAVLELNTGGDFI
+2014 LELNTGGTFD
-2029 NNIGGTG
+2029 NAIGGSG
-2036 RVEKSGDETL
+2036 NVVKSGADTL
-2046 TLSGSNT
+2046 TLSGSNS
-2053 YTGGTLISGGTL
+2053 YTGGTTISGGTL
-2065 VATNVEAL
+2065 VASNVEAL
-2073 GTGDVTDNA
+2073 GTGDVTNNA
-2082 VLELN
+2082 TLELN

-2107 DTLTLSGSNSYT
+2107 DTLTLSGSNTYT
-2119 GGTLISSGTLVATNV
+2119 GGTLINGGTLVASNV
-2134 DALGSGDVTDNATL
+2134 EALGTGDVTDNATL
-2148 ELNTGGDFT
+2148 ALNTGGTFD
-2157 NNISGS
+2157 NAISGS
-2163 GQVVKS
+2163 GQ
-2169 GDETLTLSGSNTY
+2169 
-2182 TGGTTINDGT
+2182 
-2192 LVATSVE
+2192 
-2199 ALGSGDV
+2199 
-2206 TNDAVLALNT
+2206 
-2216 GGDFANNIGGTGS
+2216 

-2261 VEALGTG
+2261 VEALG
-2268 DVTNNATLELNTGG
+2268 
-2282 DFTNNISGN
+2282 
-2291 GQVVKSGDDTLTFSG
+2291 
-2306 SNTYTGGT
+2306 
-2314 TINDGT
+2314 
-2320 LVATSVEAL
+2320 
-2329 GSGDVTNDAVLALN
+2329 
-2343 TGGDFANNIGGTGS
+2343 
-2357 VVKSGDET
+2357 
-2365 LTLSGSNTY
+2365 
-2374 TGSTL
+2374 
-2379 ISSGTLV
+2379 
-2386 ANDVNALGTGDVTDN
+2386 
-2401 ATLMLNTGGDFINNI
+2401 
-2416 GGTGRV
+2416 
-2422 EKSGDDTLT
+2422 
-2431 LSGSNSYTGGTLIS
+2431 
-2445 SGTLVATNVDAL
+2445 
-2457 GSGDVTD
+2457 SGDVTD
-2464 NATLELNTGGTFDN
+2464 DATLELNTGGTFDN

-2491 ETLTLSGANS
+2491 KMLTLSGANS
-2501 YTGGTLISSGTLVA
+2501 YSGGTLISDGTLVASNVEALGTGDVTNNATLELNTGGDFTNNISGSGQVEKSGDDALTLSGANSYSGGTLISDGTLVASNVEALGTGDVTDDATLELNTGGDFDNAISGSGQVVKSGDETLTLSGSNTYTGGTLISSGTLVA

-2530 VLELNTG
+2530 VLELNTGGDFINSIGGTGRVEKSGDETLTLSGSNTYTGGTTINDGTLVATSVDALGSGDVTDNATLELNTGGDFTNNIGGTGRVEKSGDGTLTLSGSNTYTGGTTINDGTLVATSVDALGTGDVTDDATLELNTG

-2608 LTTHDNAITAIG
+2608 LTTHDNATTAIG

-2636 TLAVHLIDSN
+2636 TLAVHLTDSN

-2683 IDTDSAINSDF
+2683 IDTDSTINSDF

-2718 DDDTR
+2718 ADDTR

-2804 QEGALWLA
+2804 QEGTLWLA

-2833 FGGHNSTVN
+2833 FGGHNATVN
-2842 GHVNNQG
+2842 GHVNNLG
-2849 SLYFVDTFTVNGD
+2849 NLYFVDTFTVNGD

-2944 QSDGDFRLYKGH
+2944 QSDGDFTLYKGH

-2987 EVTPPDDGGEVTP
+2987 DVTPPDDGGDVTP
-3000 PDDGGEVTPPDD
+3000 PDDGGDVTPPDD
-3012 GGEVTP
+3012 GGDITP
-3018 PDDGGEVTPPD
+3018 PDGGGD
-3029 DDGEVTP
+3029 VTP

-3353 AQAAGQKGKN
+3353 AQAVGQKGKN

>member
-116 SQAMN
+116 SQSMN
-121 LDSSTGATSVH
+121 LDSLTGATSVH

-140 NEDGTIMLQ
+140 SADGTILLQ

-156 DARIENNATYEHDP
+156 DGRIENSAIYVHNLDLGAP
-170 EDIPQEYAGVYML
+170 EIDAAIYML
-183 NGGSYVSSES
+183 NGGSYVSSEN
-193 GVLEGVSGVIVQS
+193 GVLKGVSGVIVQS
-206 GEAHITNGG
+206 GEVHITNGG
-215 MINSDGSWR
+215 TINSDGSWR
-224 SYGVEF
+224 SYGVEL
-230 RDGTYGTIV
+230 RGGAYGTIV

-253 KIEDAAI
+253 EIEDAAI
-260 YVHTLNDMA
+260 YAHTFDDIA
-269 VSGSV
+269 AGDYV
-274 SVDNSGLMQSD
+274 SVDNSGLLQSD
-285 FITVALYYGSHF
+285 FIAVALYHGAHF
-297 EVVNR
+297 EVINR
-302 VGGVITA
+302 AGGVITA
-309 GNSSLVGIKSTA
+309 GNSSLVGIQSA
-321 MELKVGVDNLVTN
+321 ALELKAGANNLVTN

-372 SGDASVYV
+372 AGDASVYV

-390 NSGTMSSTV
+390 NSGTMSSSV

-414 NNQAGGAISAN
+414 NNQAGGVISAN
-425 TAVAI
+425 TAVAV
-430 NGNGNTISNQGKMTG
+430 NGNGNTITNQGKMTG
-445 VSDGLVLSGNNNIV
+445 VSDGLLISGNNNIV

-490 TATSTG
+490 TTTSTG

-502 NNQVT
+502 NNQIT
-507 TESGST
+507 TESGSV

-549 NSGTSGTIT
+549 NSGASGTIT

-637 TNGVTING
+637 TNGVTISG

-756 GATVDSGTTLQIG
+756 GGTVDSGTTLQIG

-807 IKQGG
+807 VKQGG

-856 AANASDPFIVADLTT
+856 AASASDPFIVADLTT

-991 YADRY
+991 YADRD

-1049 TYTGGTTISDGTLVA
+1049 TYTGSTTISEGTLIA

-1073 NVTDNATLELNTG
+1073 NVTDNATLEMNTG

-1140 DNATLELNTGGD
+1140 DNAVLELNTGGT
-1152 FDNAIGGTGSV
+1152 FDNVISGSGQV
-1163 VKSGDKTL
+1163 VKSGDDAL
-1171 TLSGANSYT
+1171 TLSGSNTYT

-1189 LVASNV
+1189 LVATNV

-1203 TDNATLELNTGGD
+1203 TDDATLELNTGGD

-1291 VKSGDETLTLSGANS
+1291 VKSGD
-1306 YTGGTTISGGTLV
+1306 
-1319 ATNVEALGTGD
+1319 
-1330 ITDNATLELNAGGDF
+1330 
-1345 TNNIGGTGSVEKSGD
+1345 
-1360 KTLTLSGTNTY
+1360 KT
-1371 RGGTLISGGTL
+1371 
-1382 VASNVEAL
+1382 
-1390 GSGDV
+1390 
-1395 TDNATLEMNTGGDF
+1395 
-1409 ANNIGGTGSVVKS
+1409 
-1422 GDKTLTL
+1422 
-1429 SGANSYTGGTTISG
+1429 
-1443 GTLVASNVE
+1443 
-1452 ALGTGN
+1452 
-1458 VTDNATL
+1458 
-1465 ELNTGGDFDNAIS
+1465 
-1478 GSGQVVKSGDG
+1478 
-1489 ALTLSGANSYSG
+1489 LTLSGANSYSG
-1501 ATTISGGTLIAANVN
+1501 ATTISGGTLIATHVN

-1574 LNSNTVDPVIH
+1574 LDSNTTDPVIH

-1707 ASATGWDGTSLIKQG
+1707 ASSTGWDGTSLIKQG

-1784 SGDDVLTLSGANSYS
+1784 SGDKTLTLSGSNTYT

-1814 DALGSGDVTNNATL
+1814 EALGTGDVTDNATLELNTSGTFDNVISGSGQVVKSGDDALTLSGSNTYRGGTTISGGTLVATSVEALGTGDVTDNATLALNTGGDFINNIGGTGRVEKSGDQTLTLSGANSYTGGTLISSGTLVANDVNALGTGDVTDDATLELNTGGDFDNAISGSGQVVKSGDDTLTLSGSNSYTGGTTISGGTLVASNVEALGTGDVTNNATL
-1828 EMNTGGDFIN
+1828 ELNTGGDFIN

-1865 TLISDGTLV
+1865 TTISGGTLI
-1874 ASNVEALGTGDVTN
+1874 ASNVDALGTGDVTN
-1888 NATLELNTGGTFDN
+1888 DATLELNTGGTFDN

-1910 VKSGDDV
+1910 VKSGD
-1917 LTLSGANSYSGG
+1917 
-1929 TLISGGTLVAN
+1929 
-1940 NVEALGTGDVTD
+1940 
-1952 NATLEM
+1952 
-1958 NTGGDFIN
+1958 
-1966 NIGGTGR
+1966 
-1973 VEKSGDDALTLSG
+1973 K
-1986 SNTYT
+1986 
-1991 GGTTINDGTLIATS
+1991 
-2005 VDALGSGDV
+2005 
-2014 TNNAVLELNTGGDFI
+2014 
-2029 NNIGGTG
+2029 
-2036 RVEKSGDETL
+2036 TL

-2053 YTGGTLISGGTL
+2053 YTGGSTINDGTL
-2065 VATNVEAL
+2065 VASNVEAL
-2073 GTGDVTDNA
+2073 GTGDVTN
-2082 VLELN
+2082 
-2087 TGGDFINNIGG
+2087 
-2098 TGRVEKSGD
+2098 
-2107 DTLTLSGSNSYT
+2107 
-2119 GGTLISSGTLVATNV
+2119 
-2134 DALGSGDVTDNATL
+2134 NATL

-2249 TTISGGTLVATN
+2249 TLISGGTLVATN

-2268 DVTNNATLELNTGG
+2268 DVTDN
-2282 DFTNNISGN
+2282 
-2291 GQVVKSGDDTLTFSG
+2291 
-2306 SNTYTGGT
+2306 
-2314 TINDGT
+2314 
-2320 LVATSVEAL
+2320 
-2329 GSGDVTNDAVLALN
+2329 AVL
-2343 TGGDFANNIGGTGS
+2343 
-2357 VVKSGDET
+2357 E
-2365 LTLSGSNTY
+2365 
-2374 TGSTL
+2374 
-2379 ISSGTLV
+2379 
-2386 ANDVNALGTGDVTDN
+2386 
-2401 ATLMLNTGGDFINNI
+2401 LNTGGDFINNI

-2491 ETLTLSGANS
+2491 DVLTLSGANS
-2501 YTGGTLISSGTLVA
+2501 YSGGTLISDGTLVA
-2515 NDVNALGTGDVTDNA
+2515 NDVNALGSGDVTDNA
-2530 VLELNTG
+2530 TLELNTG
-2537 GDFDNAISGSGQ
+2537 GDFDNAISGSGK
-2549 VVKSGDET
+2549 VEKSGDGT
-2557 LTLSGA
+2557 LTLSGS
-2563 NSYTGGTTISG
+2563 NTYTGGTTISGGTLVATSVEALGSGDVTDNAVLELNTGGTFDNVISGSGQVVKSGDDALTLSGANTYTGGTTING

-2608 LTTHDNAITAIG
+2608 LTTHDNATTAIG

-2636 TLAVHLIDSN
+2636 TLAVHLTDSN

-2654 HANLG
+2654 RANLG

-2670 AKSWT
+2670 TKSWT

-2683 IDTDSAINSDF
+2683 IDTDSAIDSDF

-2763 DVDATLNPDS
+2763 DVDATLDPDS
-2773 ATYWDGKSLIKRG
+2773 ATGWDGKSLIKRG

-2792 GAQNTYSGDTDV
+2792 GAQNTYSGDTNV

-2833 FGGHNSTVN
+2833 FGGHNATVN
-2842 GHVNNQG
+2842 GHINNLG
-2849 SLYFVDTFTVNGD
+2849 SLYFADTFTVNGD

-2944 QSDGDFRLYKGH
+2944 QSDGDFTLYKGH

-2987 EVTPPDDGGEVTP
+2987 DVIPPDDGGGDVTPPDDGG
-3000 PDDGGEVTPPDD
+3000 D
-3012 GGEVTP
+3012 
-3018 PDDGGEVTPPD
+3018 VTPPD
-3029 DDGEVTP
+3029 DDGDVTP

-3058 DVTPVAPQYRADI
+3058 GDATPVTPQYRADI
-3071 GVYLGNQWMARNL
+3071 GAYLGNQWMARNL

-3103 IWMRFKA
+3103 VWMRFKA

-3323 DTKVSQDLPNDRVEV
+3323 DAKVSQDLPNDRVEV

>member
-19 TSELARSGSRA
+19 TSELARSGSRS

-83 TDTATS
+83 TDIATS

-121 LDSSTGATSVH
+121 LDSLTGATSVH

-140 NEDGTIMLQ
+140 NEDGTILLQ

-156 DARIENNATYEHDP
+156 DGRIENSATYEHDP
-170 EDIPQEYAGVYML
+170 QDIPQEYAGVYML

-285 FITVALYYGSHF
+285 FITVALYHGSHF

-372 SGDASVYV
+372 AGDASVYV

-414 NNQAGGAISAN
+414 NNQAGSAISAN

-430 NGNGNTISNQGKMTG
+430 NGNGNTITNQGKMTG
-445 VSDGLVLSGNNNIV
+445 VSDGLLISGNNNIV

-496 ISIAGG
+496 ISIASG

-507 TESGST
+507 TESGSA

-536 TATGSSISYGIQY
+536 TATGSSNSYGIQY
-549 NSGTSGTIT
+549 NSGASGTIT
-558 NTGTITTTGKGAG
+558 NTGTITTTGKGVG

-607 LAGGSITANTAVQ
+607 LAGGSISANTAVQ
-620 LNGNN
+620 FHGNN
-625 NTLANAGAILGD
+625 NKLANAGAISGD
-637 TNGVTING
+637 TNGVTISG
-645 SGNTLTSQGKITG
+645 SGNTLTNQGKITG

-807 IKQGG
+807 VKQGG

-856 AANASDPFIVADLTT
+856 AASASDPFIVADLTT

-1049 TYTGGTTISDGTLVA
+1049 TYTGGTLISDGTLVA
-1064 TNVEALGTG
+1064 SNVEALGTG
-1073 NVTDNATLELNTG
+1073 DITDNAVLELNTG

-1291 VKSGDETLTLSGANS
+1291 VKSGD
-1306 YTGGTTISGGTLV
+1306 
-1319 ATNVEALGTGD
+1319 
-1330 ITDNATLELNAGGDF
+1330 
-1345 TNNIGGTGSVEKSGD
+1345 
-1360 KTLTLSGTNTY
+1360 KT
-1371 RGGTLISGGTL
+1371 
-1382 VASNVEAL
+1382 
-1390 GSGDV
+1390 
-1395 TDNATLEMNTGGDF
+1395 
-1409 ANNIGGTGSVVKS
+1409 
-1422 GDKTLTL
+1422 
-1429 SGANSYTGGTTISG
+1429 
-1443 GTLVASNVE
+1443 
-1452 ALGTGN
+1452 
-1458 VTDNATL
+1458 
-1465 ELNTGGDFDNAIS
+1465 
-1478 GSGQVVKSGDG
+1478 
-1489 ALTLSGANSYSG
+1489 LTLSGANSYSG
-1501 ATTISGGTLIAANVN
+1501 ATTISGGTLIATHVN

-1574 LNSNTVDPVIH
+1574 LNGNTVDPVIH

-1775 ISGSGQVVK
+1775 IGGSGNVVK
-1784 SGDDVLTLSGANSYS
+1784 SGADTLTLSGSNSYT
-1799 GGTLISDGTLVASNV
+1799 GGTTISGGTLVASNV
-1814 DALGSGDVTNNATL
+1814 EALGTGDVTNNATL
-1828 EMNTGGDFIN
+1828 ELNTGGDFIN

-1865 TLISDGTLV
+1865 TLINGGTLV
-1874 ASNVEALGTGDVTN
+1874 ASNVEALGTGDVTD
-1888 NATLELNTGGTFDN
+1888 NATLALNTGGTFDN
-1902 AISGSGQV
+1902 AISGSGQ
-1910 VKSGDDV
+1910 
-1917 LTLSGANSYSGG
+1917 
-1929 TLISGGTLVAN
+1929 
-1940 NVEALGTGDVTD
+1940 
-1952 NATLEM
+1952 
-1958 NTGGDFIN
+1958 
-1966 NIGGTGR
+1966 
-1973 VEKSGDDALTLSG
+1973 
-1986 SNTYT
+1986 
-1991 GGTTINDGTLIATS
+1991 
-2005 VDALGSGDV
+2005 
-2014 TNNAVLELNTGGDFI
+2014 
-2029 NNIGGTG
+2029 
-2036 RVEKSGDETL
+2036 
-2046 TLSGSNT
+2046 
-2053 YTGGTLISGGTL
+2053 
-2065 VATNVEAL
+2065 
-2073 GTGDVTDNA
+2073 
-2082 VLELN
+2082 
-2087 TGGDFINNIGG
+2087 
-2098 TGRVEKSGD
+2098 
-2107 DTLTLSGSNSYT
+2107 
-2119 GGTLISSGTLVATNV
+2119 
-2134 DALGSGDVTDNATL
+2134 
-2148 ELNTGGDFT
+2148 
-2157 NNISGS
+2157 
-2163 GQVVKS
+2163 
-2169 GDETLTLSGSNTY
+2169 
-2182 TGGTTINDGT
+2182 
-2192 LVATSVE
+2192 
-2199 ALGSGDV
+2199 
-2206 TNDAVLALNT
+2206 
-2216 GGDFANNIGGTGS
+2216 

-2261 VEALGTG
+2261 VEALGSGDVTDDATLELNTGGTFDNAISGSGQVVKSGDKMLTLSGANSYSGGTLISDGTLVASNVEALGTG
-2268 DVTNNATLELNTGG
+2268 DVTNNATLALNTGG
-2282 DFTNNISGN
+2282 DFTNNISGS
-2291 GQVVKSGDDTLTFSG
+2291 GQVVKSGDDTLTLSG
-2306 SNTYTGGT
+2306 ANSYTGGT
-2314 TINDGT
+2314 TI
-2320 LVATSVEAL
+2320 
-2329 GSGDVTNDAVLALN
+2329 SG
-2343 TGGDFANNIGGTGS
+2343 
-2357 VVKSGDET
+2357 
-2365 LTLSGSNTY
+2365 
-2374 TGSTL
+2374 
-2379 ISSGTLV
+2379 
-2386 ANDVNALGTGDVTDN
+2386 
-2401 ATLMLNTGGDFINNI
+2401 
-2416 GGTGRV
+2416 
-2422 EKSGDDTLT
+2422 
-2431 LSGSNSYTGGTLIS
+2431 
-2445 SGTLVATNVDAL
+2445 GTLVATNVDAL
-2457 GSGDVTD
+2457 GTGDVT
-2464 NATLELNTGGTFDN
+2464 NSSTLELNTGGTFDN

-2491 ETLTLSGANS
+2491 ETLTLSGSNTYTGGTLISGGTLVATNVDALGTGDVTDNATLELNTGGTFDNVISGSGQVVKSGDDTLTLSGANS
-2501 YTGGTLISSGTLVA
+2501 YTGGTLISGGTLVA
-2515 NDVNALGTGDVTDNA
+2515 TSVEALGSGDVTDNA

-2537 GDFDNAISGSGQ
+2537 GTFDNAISGSGQ
-2549 VVKSGDET
+2549 VVKSGDKT

-2636 TLAVHLIDSN
+2636 TLAVHLTDSN

-2654 HANLG
+2654 RANLG

-2683 IDTDSAINSDF
+2683 IDSDSAIDSDF

-2833 FGGHNSTVN
+2833 FGGHNATVN
-2842 GHVNNQG
+2842 GHVNNLG
-2849 SLYFVDTFTVNGD
+2849 NLYFVDTFTVNGD

-3283 WTTRLGVRVD
+3283 WTTRLGMRVD

>member
-19 TSELARSGSRA
+19 TSELARRGSRA

-121 LDSSTGATSVH
+121 LDSLTGATSVH

-140 NEDGTIMLQ
+140 SADGTILLQ

-156 DARIENNATYEHDP
+156 DGRIENSAIYVHNLDYGAP
-170 EDIPQEYAGVYML
+170 EIDAAIYML
-183 NGGSYVSSES
+183 NGGSYVSSEN
-193 GVLEGVSGVIVQS
+193 GVLKGVSGVIVQS
-206 GEAHITNGG
+206 GEVHITNGG
-215 MINSDGSWR
+215 TINSDGSWR
-224 SYGVEF
+224 SYGVEL
-230 RDGTYGTIV
+230 RGGAYGTIV
-239 NTGTIITTASDGSG
+239 NTGTIITTASDGSN

-260 YVHTLNDMA
+260 YAHTFDDIA
-269 VSGSV
+269 AGDSV
-274 SVDNSGLMQSD
+274 SVDNSGLLQSD
-285 FITVALYYGSHF
+285 FIAVALYHGAHF
-297 EVVNR
+297 EVFNR
-302 VGGVITA
+302 AGGVITA
-309 GNSSLVGIKSTA
+309 GNSSLVGIQSAA
-321 MELKVGVDNLVTN
+321 MELKAGADNLVTN

-343 ANTYGIHYGESTSG
+343 ANTYGIHYGENTSG

-430 NGNGNTISNQGKMTG
+430 NGNGNTITNQGKMTG
-445 VSDGLVLSGNNNIV
+445 VSDGLLISGNNNIV

-490 TATSTG
+490 TTTSTG

-502 NNQVT
+502 NNQIT
-507 TESGST
+507 TESGSV

-549 NSGTSGTIT
+549 NSGASGTIT

-637 TNGVTING
+637 TNGVTISG

-756 GATVDSGTTLQIG
+756 GGTVDSGTTLQIG

-807 IKQGG
+807 VKQGG

-856 AANASDPFIVADLTT
+856 AASASDPFIVADLTT

-953 FDGITINGNAMNPD
+953 FDDITINGNAMNPD

-991 YADRY
+991 YADRD

-1023 VDANSGWNGQS
+1023 VDANSGWDGQS

-1064 TNVEALGTG
+1064 N
-1073 NVTDNATLELNTG
+1073 
-1086 GDFDNAISGSGQV
+1086 
-1099 VKSGDETLTLSGSN
+1099 
-1113 TYTGGTIISGGTL
+1113 
-1126 VATNVEALGTGDVT
+1126 NVEALGTGDVT

-1152 FDNAIGGTGSV
+1152 FTNNISGSGQV

-1171 TLSGANSYT
+1171 TLSGTNSYT
-1180 GGTTISGGT
+1180 GGTTISDGT

-1195 EALGSGDV
+1195 EALGTGDI
-1203 TDNATLELNTGGD
+1203 TDNATLELNAGGD

-1239 TNSYTGGT
+1239 SNTYTGGT
-1247 TISGGTLVANNVE
+1247 T
-1260 ALGTGDVTNNA
+1260 
-1271 TLELNTGGDFDN
+1271 
-1283 AISGSGQV
+1283 
-1291 VKSGDETLTLSGANS
+1291 
-1306 YTGGTTISGGTLV
+1306 
-1319 ATNVEALGTGD
+1319 
-1330 ITDNATLELNAGGDF
+1330 
-1345 TNNIGGTGSVEKSGD
+1345 
-1360 KTLTLSGTNTY
+1360 
-1371 RGGTLISGGTL
+1371 ISGGTL

-1429 SGANSYTGGTTISG
+1429 SGSNTYTGGTLISD

-1452 ALGTGN
+1452 ALGTGD
-1458 VTDNATL
+1458 VTDNAVL
-1465 ELNTGGDFDNAIS
+1465 ELNTGGDFTNAIS
-1478 GSGQVVKSGDG
+1478 GSGQVVKSGDKT
-1489 ALTLSGANSYSG
+1489 LTLSGANSYSG
-1501 ATTISGGTLIAANVN
+1501 ATTISGGTLIATHVN

-1569 TLTIN
+1569 TLSIN

-1784 SGDDVLTLSGANSYS
+1784 SGDGALTLSGANSYS

-1814 DALGSGDVTNNATL
+1814 DALGSGDVTDDATLELNTGGTFDNAISGSGQVVKSGDGALTLSGANSYSGGTLISDGTLVASNVEALGTGDVTDNATL
-1828 EMNTGGDFIN
+1828 ALNTGGTFDNAISGSGN
-1838 NIGGTGRVEKSG
+1838 VVKSG
-1850 DDTLTLSGSNTYTGG
+1850 DGTLTLSGSNTYTGG

-1888 NATLELNTGGTFDN
+1888 DAVLELNTGGDFDN

-1910 VKSGDDV
+1910 VKSGDD
-1917 LTLSGANSYSGG
+1917 
-1929 TLISGGTLVAN
+1929 
-1940 NVEALGTGDVTD
+1940 
-1952 NATLEM
+1952 M
-1958 NTGGDFIN
+1958 
-1966 NIGGTGR
+1966 
-1973 VEKSGDDALTLSG
+1973 LTLSG

-1991 GGTTINDGTLIATS
+1991 GGTTI
-2005 VDALGSGDV
+2005 
-2014 TNNAVLELNTGGDFI
+2014 
-2029 NNIGGTG
+2029 
-2036 RVEKSGDETL
+2036 
-2046 TLSGSNT
+2046 
-2053 YTGGTLISGGTL
+2053 SGGTL
-2065 VATNVEAL
+2065 VASNVEAL

-2087 TGGDFINNIGG
+2087 TGGDFDNAISGSG
-2098 TGRVEKSGD
+2098 QVEKSGD
-2107 DTLTLSGSNSYT
+2107 DVLTLSGANSYS
-2119 GGTLISSGTLVATNV
+2119 GGTLIS
-2134 DALGSGDVTDNATL
+2134 
-2148 ELNTGGDFT
+2148 
-2157 NNISGS
+2157 
-2163 GQVVKS
+2163 
-2169 GDETLTLSGSNTY
+2169 
-2182 TGGTTINDGT
+2182 DGT
-2192 LVATSVE
+2192 LVAS
-2199 ALGSGDV
+2199 
-2206 TNDAVLALNT
+2206 
-2216 GGDFANNIGGTGS
+2216 
-2229 VVKSGDETLTLSG
+2229 
-2242 TNSYTGG
+2242 
-2249 TTISGGTLVATN
+2249 N

-2268 DVTNNATLELNTGG
+2268 DVTDDATLELNTGG
-2282 DFTNNISGN
+2282 TFDNAIGGSGN
-2291 GQVVKSGDDTLTFSG
+2291 VV
-2306 SNTYTGGT
+2306 
-2314 TINDGT
+2314 
-2320 LVATSVEAL
+2320 
-2329 GSGDVTNDAVLALN
+2329 
-2343 TGGDFANNIGGTGS
+2343 
-2357 VVKSGDET
+2357 
-2365 LTLSGSNTY
+2365 
-2374 TGSTL
+2374 
-2379 ISSGTLV
+2379 
-2386 ANDVNALGTGDVTDN
+2386 
-2401 ATLMLNTGGDFINNI
+2401 
-2416 GGTGRV
+2416 
-2422 EKSGDDTLT
+2422 KSGDDTLT

-2537 GDFDNAISGSGQ
+2537 GDFDNAISGGTLVATSVEALGSGDVTDNAVLELNTGGTFDNAISGSGQ
-2549 VVKSGDET
+2549 VVKSGDKT

-3283 WTTRLGVRVD
+3283 WTTRLGMRVD

>member
-48 PAVAEETRVSIPSQ
+48 PAVAEETRVSIPTQ

-121 LDSSTGATSVH
+121 LDSLTGATSVH

-140 NEDGTIMLQ
+140 NEDGTILLQ

-156 DARIENNATYEHDP
+156 DARIENSATYEHDP

-302 VGGVITA
+302 AGGVITA

-414 NNQAGGAISAN
+414 NNQAGSAISAN

-430 NGNGNTISNQGKMTG
+430 NGNGNTITNQGKMTG
-445 VSDGLVLSGNNNIV
+445 VSDGLLISGNNNIV

-490 TATSTG
+490 TTTSTG

-502 NNQVT
+502 NNQIT
-507 TESGST
+507 TESGSA

-536 TATGSSISYGIQY
+536 TATGSNMSYGIQY
-549 NSGTSGTIT
+549 NSGASGTIT

-607 LAGGSITANTAVQ
+607 LAGGSISANTAVQ
-620 LNGNN
+620 FHGNN
-625 NTLANAGAILGD
+625 NKLANAGAILGD
-637 TNGVTING
+637 TNGVTISG

-730 NLSGTTNSALWVK
+730 NFSGTTNSALWVK

-769 NGGTLGAFN
+769 NSGTLGAFN

-856 AANASDPFIVADLTT
+856 AASASDPFIVADLTT

-953 FDGITINGNAMNPD
+953 FDGITINGSAMNPD

-991 YADRY
+991 YADRD

-1049 TYTGGTTISDGTLVA
+1049 TYTGSTTISEGTLIA
-1064 TNVEALGTG
+1064 TNVEALGSG
-1073 NVTDNATLELNTG
+1073 DVTDNATLELNTG

-1099 VKSGDETLTLSGSN
+1099 VKSGD
-1113 TYTGGTIISGGTL
+1113 
-1126 VATNVEALGTGDVT
+1126 
-1140 DNATLELNTGGD
+1140 
-1152 FDNAIGGTGSV
+1152 
-1163 VKSGDKTL
+1163 KT
-1171 TLSGANSYT
+1171 
-1180 GGTTISGGT
+1180 
-1189 LVASNV
+1189 
-1195 EALGSGDV
+1195 
-1203 TDNATLELNTGGD
+1203 
-1216 FANNIG
+1216 
-1222 GTGSVVKSG
+1222 
-1231 DKTLTLSG
+1231 
-1239 TNSYTGGT
+1239 
-1247 TISGGTLVANNVE
+1247 
-1260 ALGTGDVTNNA
+1260 
-1271 TLELNTGGDFDN
+1271 
-1283 AISGSGQV
+1283 
-1291 VKSGDETLTLSGANS
+1291 
-1306 YTGGTTISGGTLV
+1306 
-1319 ATNVEALGTGD
+1319 
-1330 ITDNATLELNAGGDF
+1330 
-1345 TNNIGGTGSVEKSGD
+1345 
-1360 KTLTLSGTNTY
+1360 
-1371 RGGTLISGGTL
+1371 
-1382 VASNVEAL
+1382 
-1390 GSGDV
+1390 
-1395 TDNATLEMNTGGDF
+1395 
-1409 ANNIGGTGSVVKS
+1409 
-1422 GDKTLTL
+1422 
-1429 SGANSYTGGTTISG
+1429 
-1443 GTLVASNVE
+1443 
-1452 ALGTGN
+1452 
-1458 VTDNATL
+1458 
-1465 ELNTGGDFDNAIS
+1465 
-1478 GSGQVVKSGDG
+1478 
-1489 ALTLSGANSYSG
+1489 LTLSGANSYSG
-1501 ATTISGGTLIAANVN
+1501 ATTISGGTLIATHVN

-1574 LNSNTVDPVIH
+1574 LNSNTTAPVIH

-1751 ALGSGDVTDDAT
+1751 ALGTGDVTDD
-1763 LELNTGGTFDNA
+1763 
-1775 ISGSGQVVK
+1775 
-1784 SGDDVLTLSGANSYS
+1784 
-1799 GGTLISDGTLVASNV
+1799 
-1814 DALGSGDVTNNATL
+1814 
-1828 EMNTGGDFIN
+1828 
-1838 NIGGTGRVEKSG
+1838 
-1850 DDTLTLSGSNTYTGG
+1850 
-1865 TLISDGTLV
+1865 
-1874 ASNVEALGTGDVTN
+1874 
-1888 NATLELNTGGTFDN
+1888 
-1902 AISGSGQV
+1902 
-1910 VKSGDDV
+1910 
-1917 LTLSGANSYSGG
+1917 
-1929 TLISGGTLVAN
+1929 
-1940 NVEALGTGDVTD
+1940 
-1952 NATLEM
+1952 
-1958 NTGGDFIN
+1958 
-1966 NIGGTGR
+1966 
-1973 VEKSGDDALTLSG
+1973 
-1986 SNTYT
+1986 
-1991 GGTTINDGTLIATS
+1991 
-2005 VDALGSGDV
+2005 
-2014 TNNAVLELNTGGDFI
+2014 
-2029 NNIGGTG
+2029 
-2036 RVEKSGDETL
+2036 
-2046 TLSGSNT
+2046 
-2053 YTGGTLISGGTL
+2053 
-2065 VATNVEAL
+2065 
-2073 GTGDVTDNA
+2073 
-2082 VLELN
+2082 
-2087 TGGDFINNIGG
+2087 
-2098 TGRVEKSGD
+2098 
-2107 DTLTLSGSNSYT
+2107 
-2119 GGTLISSGTLVATNV
+2119 
-2134 DALGSGDVTDNATL
+2134 
-2148 ELNTGGDFT
+2148 
-2157 NNISGS
+2157 
-2163 GQVVKS
+2163 
-2169 GDETLTLSGSNTY
+2169 
-2182 TGGTTINDGT
+2182 
-2192 LVATSVE
+2192 
-2199 ALGSGDV
+2199 
-2206 TNDAVLALNT
+2206 
-2216 GGDFANNIGGTGS
+2216 
-2229 VVKSGDETLTLSG
+2229 
-2242 TNSYTGG
+2242 
-2249 TTISGGTLVATN
+2249 
-2261 VEALGTG
+2261 
-2268 DVTNNATLELNTGG
+2268 
-2282 DFTNNISGN
+2282 
-2291 GQVVKSGDDTLTFSG
+2291 
-2306 SNTYTGGT
+2306 
-2314 TINDGT
+2314 
-2320 LVATSVEAL
+2320 
-2329 GSGDVTNDAVLALN
+2329 
-2343 TGGDFANNIGGTGS
+2343 
-2357 VVKSGDET
+2357 
-2365 LTLSGSNTY
+2365 
-2374 TGSTL
+2374 
-2379 ISSGTLV
+2379 
-2386 ANDVNALGTGDVTDN
+2386 
-2401 ATLMLNTGGDFINNI
+2401 
-2416 GGTGRV
+2416 
-2422 EKSGDDTLT
+2422 
-2431 LSGSNSYTGGTLIS
+2431 
-2445 SGTLVATNVDAL
+2445 
-2457 GSGDVTD
+2457 
-2464 NATLELNTGGTFDN
+2464 ATLELNTGGTFDN

-2491 ETLTLSGANS
+2491 ETLTLSGTNTYSGGTLISGGTLVASNVEALGTGDVTNDAVLELNTS
-2501 YTGGTLISSGTLVA
+2501 GDFDNALSGSGQVEKSGDGTLTLSGSNTYTGGTLISGGTLVA
-2515 NDVNALGTGDVTDNA
+2515 SNVEALGTGDVTNDA

-2537 GDFDNAISGSGQ
+2537 GTFDNAISGSGQ
-2549 VVKSGDET
+2549 VVKSGDDA
-2557 LTLSGA
+2557 LTLSGS
-2563 NSYTGGTTISG
+2563 NTYTGGTIISG
-2574 GTLVASNVEA
+2574 GTLVATNVDA
-2584 LGSGDIDNYA
+2584 LGSGD
-2594 SLQLNASGQFVTAN
+2594 VT
-2608 LTTHDNAITAIG
+2608 
-2620 AGSALRAN
+2620 
-2628 TLTQEANS
+2628 
-2636 TLAVHLIDSN
+2636 
-2646 SGAIVTAD
+2646 
-2654 HANLG
+2654 
-2659 GTLDITGIGNV
+2659 
-2670 AKSWT
+2670 
-2675 RDAYAYTL
+2675 
-2683 IDTDSAINSDF
+2683 
-2694 AQFTVAGMDAKQ
+2694 
-2706 VDFLTV
+2706 
-2712 DGRVNA
+2712 
-2718 DDDTR
+2718 
-2723 YDVTASL
+2723 
-2730 SWYADSD
+2730 
-2737 NAATDAHGTFTLSE
+2737 
-2751 QGHSFT
+2751 
-2757 LNTALT
+2757 
-2763 DVDATLNPDS
+2763 
-2773 ATYWDGKSLIKRG
+2773 
-2786 AGTLIL
+2786 
-2792 GAQNTYSGDTDV
+2792 
-2804 QEGALWLA
+2804 
-2812 ETATIGSA
+2812 
-2820 GSAQAVNIAANAA
+2820 
-2833 FGGHNSTVN
+2833 
-2842 GHVNNQG
+2842 
-2849 SLYFVDTFTVNGD
+2849 
-2862 VVNSSAMISGSD
+2862 
-2874 QPNNT
+2874 
-2879 LTIAGNYTGNDGHLY
+2879 
-2894 LNTQL
+2894 
-2899 GDDSSPTDKL
+2899 
-2909 IVTGDTAGSTTLH
+2909 
-2922 ITNVNGLGAQTV
+2922 
-2934 NGIEVIEVGG
+2934 
-2944 QSDGDFRLYKGH
+2944 
-2956 VDINAWTYTLKQDGG
+2956 
-2971 DWYLRSESD
+2971 
-2980 DVPDDGG
+2980 
-2987 EVTPPDDGGEVTP
+2987 
-3000 PDDGGEVTPPDD
+3000 
-3012 GGEVTP
+3012 
-3018 PDDGGEVTPPD
+3018 
-3029 DDGEVTP
+3029 
-3036 PDDGGDI
+3036 
-3043 TPPDDGGDITPPDGG
+3043 
-3058 DVTPVAPQYRADI
+3058 
-3071 GVYLGNQWMARNL
+3071 
-3084 QMQTLYDR
+3084 
-3092 EGSQYR
+3092 
-3098 SADGS
+3098 
-3103 IWMRFKA
+3103 
-3110 GKAESQAVNGNVDID
+3110 
-3125 SDYSQFQLGGDILT
+3125 
-3139 WSDGAQSVTVGLM
+3139 
-3152 GSYINAS
+3152 
-3159 TDSTGNRGADGSQ
+3159 
-3172 FSANGSVDGYNLGL
+3172 
-3186 YATWFADA
+3186 
-3194 QSHRGAY
+3194 
-3201 IDSWYQYGA
+3201 
-3210 YNNSVDN
+3210 
-3217 DGLSAS
+3217 
-3223 RYDSAAHAVSLETGY
+3223 
-3238 RYDIAL
+3238 
-3244 SNRNTVSLT
+3244 
-3253 PQAQVTWQR
+3253 
-3262 YSADTVIDDGGTRI
+3262 
-3276 SGQNDDS
+3276 
-3283 WTTRLGVRVD
+3283 
-3293 GKLYKESG
+3293 
-3301 RIQPFMEVNWLHA
+3301 
-3314 SDNASATFG
+3314 
-3323 DTKVSQDLPNDRVEV
+3323 
-3338 KVGIQANV
+3338 
-3346 SERLSVY
+3346 
-3353 AQAAGQKGKN
+3353 
-3363 DYGDASFSLNM
+3363 
-3374 RYNW
+3374 

>member
-121 LDSSTGATSVH
+121 LDSLTGATSVH

-140 NEDGTIMLQ
+140 NEDGTILLQ
-149 NGGSVIN
+149 NGGSVVN
-156 DARIENNATYEHDP
+156 DALIENSATYVHEP
-170 EDIPQEYAGVYML
+170 QDIPQEYAGVYML

-215 MINSDGSWR
+215 TINSDGSWR

-390 NSGTMSSTV
+390 NSGTMSSSV

-405 SARSKGHTL
+405 STRSKGHTL

-430 NGNGNTISNQGKMTG
+430 NGNGNTITNQGKMTG
-445 VSDGLVLSGNNNIV
+445 VSDGLLISGNNNIV

-496 ISIAGG
+496 ISIASG
-502 NNQVT
+502 NNQIT
-507 TESGST
+507 TESGSA

-536 TATGSSISYGIQY
+536 TATGSSNSYGIQY
-549 NSGTSGTIT
+549 NSGASGTIT
-558 NTGTITTTGKGAG
+558 NTGTITTTGKGVG

-637 TNGVTING
+637 TNGVTISG

-792 DAAAYGS
+792 DASAYGS

-807 IKQGG
+807 VKQGG

-856 AANASDPFIVADLTT
+856 AASASDPFIVADLTT

-1049 TYTGGTTISDGTLVA
+1049 TYTGGTTISEGTLIA
-1064 TNVEALGTG
+1064 NNVEALGTG
-1073 NVTDNATLELNTG
+1073 NVTDNATLEM
-1086 GDFDNAISGSGQV
+1086 
-1099 VKSGDETLTLSGSN
+1099 
-1113 TYTGGTIISGGTL
+1113 
-1126 VATNVEALGTGDVT
+1126 
-1140 DNATLELNTGGD
+1140 
-1152 FDNAIGGTGSV
+1152 
-1163 VKSGDKTL
+1163 
-1171 TLSGANSYT
+1171 
-1180 GGTTISGGT
+1180 
-1189 LVASNV
+1189 
-1195 EALGSGDV
+1195 
-1203 TDNATLELNTGGD
+1203 
-1216 FANNIG
+1216 
-1222 GTGSVVKSG
+1222 
-1231 DKTLTLSG
+1231 
-1239 TNSYTGGT
+1239 
-1247 TISGGTLVANNVE
+1247 
-1260 ALGTGDVTNNA
+1260 
-1271 TLELNTGGDFDN
+1271 NTGGDFDN

-1319 ATNVEALGTGD
+1319 ATNVEALGTGNV
-1330 ITDNATLELNAGGDF
+1330 TDNATLELNTGGDF
-1345 TNNIGGTGSVEKSGD
+1345 TNNISGSGQVVKSGD
-1360 KTLTLSGTNTY
+1360 KTLTLSGANSYT
-1371 RGGTLISGGTL
+1371 GGTTISGGTL
-1382 VASNVEAL
+1382 VASNVDAL

-1452 ALGTGN
+1452 ALGTGS

-1478 GSGQVVKSGDG
+1478 GSGQVVKSGDKT
-1489 ALTLSGANSYSG
+1489 LTLSGANSYSG

-1574 LNSNTVDPVIH
+1574 LDSNTADPVIH

-1707 ASATGWDGTSLIKQG
+1707 ANATGWDGTSLIKQG

-1744 LVATNVD
+1744 LVATNVE

-1784 SGDDVLTLSGANSYS
+1784 SGDKTLTLSGANSYS
-1799 GGTLISDGTLVASNV
+1799 GGTLISDGTLIAGRV
-1814 DALGSGDVTNNATL
+1814 DVLGSGDVTDNATL
-1828 EMNTGGDFIN
+1828 EMNTGGTFSNTIS
-1838 NIGGTGRVEKSG
+1838 GSGQVVKSG
-1850 DDTLTLSGSNTYTGG
+1850 DDALTLSGVNTYTGG
-1865 TLISDGTLV
+1865 TLISGGTLI

-1888 NATLELNTGGTFDN
+1888 NATLELNTSGDFDN
-1902 AISGSGQV
+1902 AISGSGNV
-1910 VKSGDDV
+1910 VKSGADT
-1917 LTLSGANSYSGG
+1917 LTLSGSNTYTGG
-1929 TLISGGTLVAN
+1929 TLISGGTLVAS
-1940 NVEALGTGDVTD
+1940 NVETLGTGDVTDNATLALNAGGDFTNNIGGTGRVEKSGDKTLTLSGSNTYTGGTLISSGTLVANDVNALGTGDVTD
-1952 NATLEM
+1952 NATLAL
-1958 NTGGDFIN
+1958 NTGGDFTN

-1991 GGTTINDGTLIATS
+1991 GGT
-2005 VDALGSGDV
+2005 
-2014 TNNAVLELNTGGDFI
+2014 
-2029 NNIGGTG
+2029 
-2036 RVEKSGDETL
+2036 
-2046 TLSGSNT
+2046 
-2053 YTGGTLISGGTL
+2053 LISG
-2065 VATNVEAL
+2065 
-2073 GTGDVTDNA
+2073 
-2082 VLELN
+2082 
-2087 TGGDFINNIGG
+2087 
-2098 TGRVEKSGD
+2098 
-2107 DTLTLSGSNSYT
+2107 
-2119 GGTLISSGTLVATNV
+2119 
-2134 DALGSGDVTDNATL
+2134 
-2148 ELNTGGDFT
+2148 
-2157 NNISGS
+2157 
-2163 GQVVKS
+2163 
-2169 GDETLTLSGSNTY
+2169 
-2182 TGGTTINDGT
+2182 
-2192 LVATSVE
+2192 
-2199 ALGSGDV
+2199 
-2206 TNDAVLALNT
+2206 
-2216 GGDFANNIGGTGS
+2216 
-2229 VVKSGDETLTLSG
+2229 
-2242 TNSYTGG
+2242 
-2249 TTISGGTLVATN
+2249 
-2261 VEALGTG
+2261 
-2268 DVTNNATLELNTGG
+2268 
-2282 DFTNNISGN
+2282 
-2291 GQVVKSGDDTLTFSG
+2291 
-2306 SNTYTGGT
+2306 
-2314 TINDGT
+2314 
-2320 LVATSVEAL
+2320 
-2329 GSGDVTNDAVLALN
+2329 
-2343 TGGDFANNIGGTGS
+2343 
-2357 VVKSGDET
+2357 
-2365 LTLSGSNTY
+2365 
-2374 TGSTL
+2374 
-2379 ISSGTLV
+2379 GTLV

-2422 EKSGDDTLT
+2422 EKSGD
-2431 LSGSNSYTGGTLIS
+2431 G
-2445 SGTLVATNVDAL
+2445 
-2457 GSGDVTD
+2457 
-2464 NATLELNTGGTFDN
+2464 
-2478 AISGSGQVVKSGD
+2478 
-2491 ETLTLSGANS
+2491 TLTLSGANS
-2501 YTGGTLISSGTLVA
+2501 YTGGTLISGGTLVA
-2515 NDVNALGTGDVTDNA
+2515 NDVNALGTGDITDNA
-2530 VLELNTG
+2530 TLALNTG
-2537 GDFDNAISGSGQ
+2537 GDFNNAIGGSGK
-2549 VVKSGDET
+2549 VEKSGDGT

-2563 NSYTGGTTISG
+2563 NSYTGGTLISG
-2574 GTLVASNVEA
+2574 GTLVASNVEALGTGNVTNNATLALNTGGDFDNVISGSGQVVKSGDDTLTLSGANTYTGGTTINGGTLVASNVNA

-2636 TLAVHLIDSN
+2636 TLAVHLTDSN

-2683 IDTDSAINSDF
+2683 IDSDSAIDSDF

-2718 DDDTR
+2718 ADDTR

-2804 QEGALWLA
+2804 QEGTLWLA

-2833 FGGHNSTVN
+2833 FGGHNATVN
-2842 GHVNNQG
+2842 GHVNNLG

-2944 QSDGDFRLYKGH
+2944 QSDGDFTLYKGH

-2980 DVPDDGG
+2980 DV
-2987 EVTPPDDGGEVTP
+2987 
-3000 PDDGGEVTPPDD
+3000 PDD

-3152 GSYINAS
+3152 GSYINAN
-3159 TDSTGNRGADGSQ
+3159 TDSTGNRGSDGSQ

-3293 GKLYKESG
+3293 GKLYKDSG

>member
-156 DARIENNATYEHDP
+156 DALIENNATYEHDP

-239 NTGTIITTASDGSG
+239 NTGTIITTASDGSN

-285 FITVALYYGSHF
+285 FITVALY
-297 EVVNR
+297 
-302 VGGVITA
+302 
-309 GNSSLVGIKSTA
+309 A

-372 SGDASVYV
+372 AGDASVYV

-414 NNQAGGAISAN
+414 NNQAGGVISAN
-425 TAVAI
+425 TAVAV
-430 NGNGNTISNQGKMTG
+430 NGNGNTITNQGKMTG
-445 VSDGLVLSGNNNIV
+445 VSDGLLISGNNNIV

-490 TATSTG
+490 TTTSTG

-502 NNQVT
+502 NNQIT
-507 TESGST
+507 TESGSA

-536 TATGSSISYGIQY
+536 TATGSNMSYGIQY
-549 NSGTSGTIT
+549 NSGASGTIT

-607 LAGGSITANTAVQ
+607 LAGGSISANTAVQ
-620 LNGNN
+620 FHGNN
-625 NTLANAGAILGD
+625 NKLANAGAILGD

-658 GTNAILINS
+658 GINAILINS

-807 IKQGG
+807 VKQGG

-856 AANASDPFIVADLTT
+856 AASASDPFIVADLTT

-903 ATSGPAIRAKNVNLD
+903 ETSGPVIRAKNVNLD

-953 FDGITINGNAMNPD
+953 FDDITINGNAMNPD

-991 YADRY
+991 YADRD

-1017 NTVLEN
+1017 NTVLED

-1049 TYTGGTTISDGTLVA
+1049 TYTGSTTISEGTLIA

-1073 NVTDNATLELNTG
+1073 NVTDNATLE
-1086 GDFDNAISGSGQV
+1086 
-1099 VKSGDETLTLSGSN
+1099 
-1113 TYTGGTIISGGTL
+1113 
-1126 VATNVEALGTGDVT
+1126 
-1140 DNATLELNTGGD
+1140 
-1152 FDNAIGGTGSV
+1152 
-1163 VKSGDKTL
+1163 
-1171 TLSGANSYT
+1171 
-1180 GGTTISGGT
+1180 
-1189 LVASNV
+1189 
-1195 EALGSGDV
+1195 
-1203 TDNATLELNTGGD
+1203 
-1216 FANNIG
+1216 
-1222 GTGSVVKSG
+1222 
-1231 DKTLTLSG
+1231 
-1239 TNSYTGGT
+1239 
-1247 TISGGTLVANNVE
+1247 
-1260 ALGTGDVTNNA
+1260 
-1271 TLELNTGGDFDN
+1271 
-1283 AISGSGQV
+1283 
-1291 VKSGDETLTLSGANS
+1291 
-1306 YTGGTTISGGTLV
+1306 
-1319 ATNVEALGTGD
+1319 
-1330 ITDNATLELNAGGDF
+1330 
-1345 TNNIGGTGSVEKSGD
+1345 
-1360 KTLTLSGTNTY
+1360 
-1371 RGGTLISGGTL
+1371 
-1382 VASNVEAL
+1382 
-1390 GSGDV
+1390 
-1395 TDNATLEMNTGGDF
+1395 M
-1409 ANNIGGTGSVVKS
+1409 
-1422 GDKTLTL
+1422 
-1429 SGANSYTGGTTISG
+1429 
-1443 GTLVASNVE
+1443 
-1452 ALGTGN
+1452 
-1458 VTDNATL
+1458 
-1465 ELNTGGDFDNAIS
+1465 
-1478 GSGQVVKSGDG
+1478 
-1489 ALTLSGANSYSG
+1489 
-1501 ATTISGGTLIAANVN
+1501 
-1516 ALGTGAI
+1516 
-1523 DNRASLLLDA
+1523 
-1533 SGQFT
+1533 
-1538 VTDLTTESGGNTE
+1538 
-1551 IGAGS
+1551 
-1556 TLQATTL
+1556 
-1563 TQKSDS
+1563 
-1569 TLTIN
+1569 
-1574 LNSNTVDPVIH
+1574 
-1585 AASQVSLA
+1585 
-1593 GTLDITGVGD
+1593 
-1603 VLDSDPASTDDLDTF
+1603 
-1618 TLIASDK
+1618 
-1625 TIAGDFEKLTVA
+1625 
-1637 GMDADLA
+1637 
-1644 DFITVDGRIDDTG
+1644 
-1657 KQYELTTALT
+1657 
-1667 WYADRD
+1667 
-1673 DAVTD
+1673 
-1678 AHGTFNLTNADGSF
+1678 
-1692 AVNTVLENVDATLDP
+1692 
-1707 ASATGWDGTSLIKQG
+1707 
-1722 AGTLILNAEN
+1722 
-1732 TYTGGTTISGGT
+1732 
-1744 LVATNVD
+1744 
-1751 ALGSGDVTDDAT
+1751 
-1763 LELNTGGTFDNA
+1763 
-1775 ISGSGQVVK
+1775 
-1784 SGDDVLTLSGANSYS
+1784 
-1799 GGTLISDGTLVASNV
+1799 
-1814 DALGSGDVTNNATL
+1814 
-1828 EMNTGGDFIN
+1828 
-1838 NIGGTGRVEKSG
+1838 
-1850 DDTLTLSGSNTYTGG
+1850 
-1865 TLISDGTLV
+1865 
-1874 ASNVEALGTGDVTN
+1874 
-1888 NATLELNTGGTFDN
+1888 
-1902 AISGSGQV
+1902 
-1910 VKSGDDV
+1910 
-1917 LTLSGANSYSGG
+1917 
-1929 TLISGGTLVAN
+1929 
-1940 NVEALGTGDVTD
+1940 
-1952 NATLEM
+1952 
-1958 NTGGDFIN
+1958 
-1966 NIGGTGR
+1966 
-1973 VEKSGDDALTLSG
+1973 
-1986 SNTYT
+1986 
-1991 GGTTINDGTLIATS
+1991 
-2005 VDALGSGDV
+2005 
-2014 TNNAVLELNTGGDFI
+2014 
-2029 NNIGGTG
+2029 
-2036 RVEKSGDETL
+2036 
-2046 TLSGSNT
+2046 
-2053 YTGGTLISGGTL
+2053 
-2065 VATNVEAL
+2065 
-2073 GTGDVTDNA
+2073 
-2082 VLELN
+2082 
-2087 TGGDFINNIGG
+2087 
-2098 TGRVEKSGD
+2098 
-2107 DTLTLSGSNSYT
+2107 
-2119 GGTLISSGTLVATNV
+2119 
-2134 DALGSGDVTDNATL
+2134 
-2148 ELNTGGDFT
+2148 
-2157 NNISGS
+2157 
-2163 GQVVKS
+2163 
-2169 GDETLTLSGSNTY
+2169 
-2182 TGGTTINDGT
+2182 
-2192 LVATSVE
+2192 
-2199 ALGSGDV
+2199 
-2206 TNDAVLALNT
+2206 
-2216 GGDFANNIGGTGS
+2216 
-2229 VVKSGDETLTLSG
+2229 
-2242 TNSYTGG
+2242 
-2249 TTISGGTLVATN
+2249 
-2261 VEALGTG
+2261 
-2268 DVTNNATLELNTGG
+2268 
-2282 DFTNNISGN
+2282 
-2291 GQVVKSGDDTLTFSG
+2291 
-2306 SNTYTGGT
+2306 
-2314 TINDGT
+2314 
-2320 LVATSVEAL
+2320 
-2329 GSGDVTNDAVLALN
+2329 
-2343 TGGDFANNIGGTGS
+2343 
-2357 VVKSGDET
+2357 
-2365 LTLSGSNTY
+2365 
-2374 TGSTL
+2374 
-2379 ISSGTLV
+2379 
-2386 ANDVNALGTGDVTDN
+2386 
-2401 ATLMLNTGGDFINNI
+2401 
-2416 GGTGRV
+2416 
-2422 EKSGDDTLT
+2422 
-2431 LSGSNSYTGGTLIS
+2431 
-2445 SGTLVATNVDAL
+2445 
-2457 GSGDVTD
+2457 
-2464 NATLELNTGGTFDN
+2464 
-2478 AISGSGQVVKSGD
+2478 
-2491 ETLTLSGANS
+2491 
-2501 YTGGTLISSGTLVA
+2501 
-2515 NDVNALGTGDVTDNA
+2515 
-2530 VLELNTG
+2530 NTG

-2584 LGSGDIDNYA
+2584 LGSGDVTDNATLELNTGGDFDNNIGGTGSVVKSGDKTLTLSGANSYTGGTTISGGTLVATNVEALGSGDVTDNAVLELNTGGDFTNAISGSGQVVKSGDKTLTLSGANSYTGGTTISGGTLVASNVEALGTGDITDNATLELNAGGDFANNIGGTGSVVKSGDKTLTLSGSNTYTGGTTISGGTLVATNVEALGTGNVTDNATLELSTGGDFANNIGGTGSVVKSGDETLTLSGANSYTGGTTISGGTLVASNVEALGTGDVTDNATLELNTGGDFDNAISGSGQVVKSGDKTLTLSGANSYSGATTISGGTLVATNVDALGSGDVTDDATLELNTGGTFDNAISGSGQVVKSGDETLTLSGTNTYSGGTLISGGTLVASNVEALGTGDVTNDAVLELNTGGTFDNAISGSGQVVKSGDKMLTLSGANSYSGGTLISDGTLVASNVEALGSGDVTNDAVLELNTGGTFDNVISGSGKVEKSGDDALTLSGSNTYTGGTLISGGTLVASNVEALGTGDVTDNATLALNAGGDFTNNIGGTGRVEKSGDQTLTLSGSNTYTGGTLISSGTLVATSVDALGTGNVTNNATLALNTGGDFINNIGGTGRVEKSGDDALTLSGSNTYTGGTLISGGTLVANDVNALGTGDVTDNAALMLNTGGDFINNIGGTGRVEKSGDDTLTLSGSNTYTGGTLISGGTLVANDVNALGTGDVTDNATLALNAVGDFNNAIGGSGKVEKSGDDTLTLSGSNTYTGGTLINGGTLVASNVEALGTGDVTDDATLELNTGGKFDNAISGSGNVVKSGADTLTLSGSNTYTGGTTINDGTLVATSVDALGTGDVTDDATLELNTGGDFDNAISGSGQVVKSGDDTLTLSGSNTYTGGTLISSGTLVANDVNALGTGDVTDNATLELNTGGDFTNNIGGTGRVEKSGDGTLTLSGSNTYTGGTLISDGTLVASNVEALGSGDIDNYA

-2608 LTTHDNAITAIG
+2608 LTTHDNATTAIG
-2620 AGSALRAN
+2620 ADSALRGN

-2636 TLAVHLIDSN
+2636 TLAVHLTDSN

-2718 DDDTR
+2718 ADDTR

-2751 QGHSFT
+2751 QGHCFT

-2804 QEGALWLA
+2804 QEGVLWLA

-2833 FGGHNSTVN
+2833 FGGHNATVN
-2842 GHVNNQG
+2842 GHVNNLG
-2849 SLYFVDTFTVNGD
+2849 NLYFVDTFTVNGD

-2944 QSDGDFRLYKGH
+2944 QSDGDFTLYKGH

-2987 EVTPPDDGGEVTP
+2987 DVIPPDDGG
-3000 PDDGGEVTPPDD
+3000 D
-3012 GGEVTP
+3012 
-3018 PDDGGEVTPPD
+3018 
-3029 DDGEVTP
+3029 VTP
-3036 PDDGGDI
+3036 PDDGGDV
-3043 TPPDDGGDITPPDGG
+3043 TPPDDGGDVTPPDDGGDVSPPDDGGDVTPPDDGGDVTPPDDDGDITPPDGG

>member
-1 MNKTY
+1 
-6 NIIWNAARGMYIV
+6 
-19 TSELARSGSRA
+19 
-30 IVSVS
+30 
-35 ASCAVTLLAMDAA
+35 
-48 PAVAEETRVSIPSQ
+48 
-62 TTTYTLS
+62 
-69 GATPFVVETGNTVA
+69 
-83 TDTATS
+83 
-89 AAIVGDNSNDWD
+89 
-101 LLIESGAV
+101 
-109 VGSSLTD
+109 
-116 SQAMN
+116 
-121 LDSSTGATSVH
+121 
-132 NQGTITGS
+132 
-140 NEDGTIMLQ
+140 
-149 NGGSVIN
+149 
-156 DARIENNATYEHDP
+156 
-170 EDIPQEYAGVYML
+170 
-183 NGGSYVSSES
+183 
-193 GVLEGVSGVIVQS
+193 
-206 GEAHITNGG
+206 
-215 MINSDGSWR
+215 
-224 SYGVEF
+224 
-230 RDGTYGTIV
+230 
-239 NTGTIITTASDGSG
+239 
-253 KIEDAAI
+253 
-260 YVHTLNDMA
+260 
-269 VSGSV
+269 
-274 SVDNSGLMQSD
+274 
-285 FITVALYYGSHF
+285 
-297 EVVNR
+297 
-302 VGGVITA
+302 
-309 GNSSLVGIKSTA
+309 
-321 MELKVGVDNLVTN
+321 
-334 DGTISAYGT
+334 
-343 ANTYGIHYGESTSG
+343 
-357 GVITNTGSITTTGGG
+357 
-372 SGDASVYV
+372 
-380 HGNGDGTVVN
+380 
-390 NSGTMSSTV
+390 
-399 YGVYLD
+399 
-405 SARSKGHTL
+405 
-414 NNQAGGAISAN
+414 
-425 TAVAI
+425 
-430 NGNGNTISNQGKMTG
+430 
-445 VSDGLVLSGNNNIV
+445 
-459 TTSGGEISG
+459 
-468 KNGIRVSKGSGNQ
+468 
-481 ITAKSGSKI
+481 
-490 TATSTG
+490 
-496 ISIAGG
+496 
-502 NNQVT
+502 
-507 TESGST
+507 
-513 IVAKDNGIL
+513 
-522 INSGANNVTNGGSI
+522 
-536 TATGSSISYGIQY
+536 
-549 NSGTSGTIT
+549 
-558 NTGTITTTGKGAG
+558 
-571 DASVYAHGGAV
+571 
-582 TINNSGTMDSS
+582 
-593 VFGVYVTTGHTLNN
+593 
-607 LAGGSITANTAVQ
+607 
-620 LNGNN
+620 
-625 NTLANAGAILGD
+625 
-637 TNGVTING
+637 
-645 SGNTLTSQGKITG
+645 
-658 GTNAILINS
+658 
-667 GSKNNTLTLNTGTE
+667 
-681 ISGSITDD
+681 
-689 NNSASANNNLI
+689 
-700 LDGEGTLGSSI
+700 
-711 SGLNSVTSSGDWTL
+711 
-725 SGATM
+725 
-730 NLSGTTNSALWVK
+730 
-743 SGTLILNG
+743 
-751 AMTAK
+751 
-756 GATVDSGTTLQIG
+756 
-769 NGGTLGAFN
+769 
-778 GDIVDNGTLTFNRS
+778 
-792 DAAAYGS
+792 
-799 VISGSGNV
+799 
-807 IKQGG
+807 
-812 GELTLSNNNSY
+812 
-823 SGGTTI
+823 
-829 AEGTLTATA
+829 
-838 GGALGSGNIDNRA
+838 
-851 YLKLD
+851 
-856 AANASDPFIVADLTT
+856 
-871 HSGATVEIGAG
+871 
-882 STLQANT
+882 
-889 LTQQDGSTLTADLT
+889 
-903 ATSGPAIRAKNVNLD
+903 
-918 GTLNVASPASQEP
+918 
-931 IRSTDDL
+931 
-938 ISLALIESDNAISGD
+938 
-953 FDGITINGNAMNPD
+953 
-967 AFITVVGQKNVNDT
+967 
-981 HYDLV
+981 
-986 ETLTW
+986 
-991 YADRY
+991 
-996 NAAIDAHGTFN
+996 
-1007 LADADDSFTV
+1007 
-1017 NTVLEN
+1017 
-1023 VDANSGWNGQS
+1023 
-1034 LTKTGAGTLILNAEN
+1034 
-1049 TYTGGTTISDGTLVA
+1049 
-1064 TNVEALGTG
+1064 
-1073 NVTDNATLELNTG
+1073 
-1086 GDFDNAISGSGQV
+1086 
-1099 VKSGDETLTLSGSN
+1099 
-1113 TYTGGTIISGGTL
+1113 
-1126 VATNVEALGTGDVT
+1126 
-1140 DNATLELNTGGD
+1140 
-1152 FDNAIGGTGSV
+1152 
-1163 VKSGDKTL
+1163 
-1171 TLSGANSYT
+1171 
-1180 GGTTISGGT
+1180 
-1189 LVASNV
+1189 
-1195 EALGSGDV
+1195 ALGSGDV
-1203 TDNATLELNTGGD
+1203 TDNATLELNT
-1216 FANNIG
+1216 
-1222 GTGSVVKSG
+1222 S
-1231 DKTLTLSG
+1231 
-1239 TNSYTGGT
+1239 
-1247 TISGGTLVANNVE
+1247 
-1260 ALGTGDVTNNA
+1260 
-1271 TLELNTGGDFDN
+1271 
-1283 AISGSGQV
+1283 
-1291 VKSGDETLTLSGANS
+1291 
-1306 YTGGTTISGGTLV
+1306 
-1319 ATNVEALGTGD
+1319 
-1330 ITDNATLELNAGGDF
+1330 
-1345 TNNIGGTGSVEKSGD
+1345 
-1360 KTLTLSGTNTY
+1360 
-1371 RGGTLISGGTL
+1371 
-1382 VASNVEAL
+1382 
-1390 GSGDV
+1390 
-1395 TDNATLEMNTGGDF
+1395 GDF

-1429 SGANSYTGGTTISG
+1429 SGANSYTGGTIISG
-1443 GTLVASNVE
+1443 GTLVATNVD
-1452 ALGTGN
+1452 ALGTGD
-1458 VTDNATL
+1458 VIDNATL

-1478 GSGQVVKSGDG
+1478 GSGQVVKSGDDTL
-1489 ALTLSGANSYSG
+1489 ALSGANSYSG

-1574 LNSNTVDPVIH
+1574 LDSNTADPVIH

-1784 SGDDVLTLSGANSYS
+1784 SGD
-1799 GGTLISDGTLVASNV
+1799 
-1814 DALGSGDVTNNATL
+1814 
-1828 EMNTGGDFIN
+1828 E
-1838 NIGGTGRVEKSG
+1838 
-1850 DDTLTLSGSNTYTGG
+1850 TLTLSGTNT
-1865 TLISDGTLV
+1865 
-1874 ASNVEALGTGDVTN
+1874 
-1888 NATLELNTGGTFDN
+1888 
-1902 AISGSGQV
+1902 
-1910 VKSGDDV
+1910 
-1917 LTLSGANSYSGG
+1917 YSGG
-1929 TLISGGTLVAN
+1929 TLISGGTLVAS

-2119 GGTLISSGTLVATNV
+2119 GGTLISG
-2134 DALGSGDVTDNATL
+2134 
-2148 ELNTGGDFT
+2148 
-2157 NNISGS
+2157 
-2163 GQVVKS
+2163 
-2169 GDETLTLSGSNTY
+2169 
-2182 TGGTTINDGT
+2182 
-2192 LVATSVE
+2192 
-2199 ALGSGDV
+2199 
-2206 TNDAVLALNT
+2206 
-2216 GGDFANNIGGTGS
+2216 
-2229 VVKSGDETLTLSG
+2229 
-2242 TNSYTGG
+2242 
-2249 TTISGGTLVATN
+2249 
-2261 VEALGTG
+2261 
-2268 DVTNNATLELNTGG
+2268 
-2282 DFTNNISGN
+2282 
-2291 GQVVKSGDDTLTFSG
+2291 
-2306 SNTYTGGT
+2306 
-2314 TINDGT
+2314 
-2320 LVATSVEAL
+2320 
-2329 GSGDVTNDAVLALN
+2329 
-2343 TGGDFANNIGGTGS
+2343 
-2357 VVKSGDET
+2357 
-2365 LTLSGSNTY
+2365 
-2374 TGSTL
+2374 
-2379 ISSGTLV
+2379 
-2386 ANDVNALGTGDVTDN
+2386 
-2401 ATLMLNTGGDFINNI
+2401 
-2416 GGTGRV
+2416 
-2422 EKSGDDTLT
+2422 
-2431 LSGSNSYTGGTLIS
+2431 
-2445 SGTLVATNVDAL
+2445 GTLVATNVDAL

-2563 NSYTGGTTISG
+2563 NSYTGGTLISGGTLVATSVEALGSGDVTDNAVLELNTGGTFDNAISGSGQVVKSGDKTLTLSGANSYTGGTTISG

-2608 LTTHDNAITAIG
+2608 LTTHDNATTAIG

-2636 TLAVHLIDSN
+2636 TLAVHLTDSN

-2654 HANLG
+2654 RANLG

-2804 QEGALWLA
+2804 QEGTLWLA

-2833 FGGHNSTVN
+2833 FGGHNATVN
-2842 GHVNNQG
+2842 GHVNNLG
-2849 SLYFVDTFTVNGD
+2849 NLYFVDTFTVNGD

-2899 GDDSSPTDKL
+2899 GDDNSPTDKL

-2944 QSDGDFRLYKGH
+2944 QSDGDFTLYKGH

-2987 EVTPPDDGGEVTP
+2987 D
-3000 PDDGGEVTPPDD
+3000 
-3012 GGEVTP
+3012 
-3018 PDDGGEVTPPD
+3018 
-3029 DDGEVTP
+3029 VTP
-3036 PDDGGDI
+3036 PDDGGDV
-3043 TPPDDGGDITPPDGG
+3043 TPPDDGGDVTPPDDGGDVTPPDDGGDVSPPDDGGDVTPPDDGGDVTPPDGDGDITPPDGG
-3058 DVTPVAPQYRADI
+3058 DVTPVTPQYRADI

-3103 IWMRFKA
+3103 VWMRFKA

>member
-69 GATPFVVETGNTVA
+69 GATPFVVETGNTIA
-83 TDTATS
+83 TDTAAS

-109 VGSSLTD
+109 VGSSLID

-121 LDSSTGATSVH
+121 LDSLTGATSVH

-140 NEDGTIMLQ
+140 SADGTILLQ

-156 DARIENNATYEHDP
+156 DGRIENSAIYVHNLDLGAP
-170 EDIPQEYAGVYML
+170 EIDAAIYML
-183 NGGSYVSSES
+183 NGGSYVSSEN
-193 GVLEGVSGVIVQS
+193 GVLKGVSGVIVQS
-206 GEAHITNGG
+206 GEVHITNGG
-215 MINSDGSWR
+215 TINSDGSWR
-224 SYGVEF
+224 SYGVEL
-230 RDGTYGTIV
+230 RGGAYGTIV

-253 KIEDAAI
+253 EIEDAAI
-260 YVHTLNDMA
+260 YAHTFDDIA
-269 VSGSV
+269 AGDYV
-274 SVDNSGLMQSD
+274 SVDNSGLLQSD
-285 FITVALYYGSHF
+285 FIAVALYHGAHF
-297 EVVNR
+297 EVINR
-302 VGGVITA
+302 AGGVITA
-309 GNSSLVGIKSTA
+309 GNSSLVGIQSAA
-321 MELKVGVDNLVTN
+321 MELKAGANNLVTN

-372 SGDASVYV
+372 AGDASVYV

-430 NGNGNTISNQGKMTG
+430 NGNGNTITNQGKMTG
-445 VSDGLVLSGNNNIV
+445 VSDGLLISGNNNIV

-496 ISIAGG
+496 ISIASG

-507 TESGST
+507 TESGSA

-637 TNGVTING
+637 TNGVTISG
-645 SGNTLTSQGKITG
+645 SGNTLTNQGKITG
-658 GTNAILINS
+658 GTNAVLINS

-681 ISGSITDD
+681 MSGSITDG

-743 SGTLILNG
+743 SGTLIVNG

-792 DAAAYGS
+792 DAAVYGS

-807 IKQGG
+807 VKQGG

-856 AANASDPFIVADLTT
+856 AASASDPFIVADLTT

-938 ISLALIESDNAISGD
+938 ISLALIESDNVISGD
-953 FDGITINGNAMNPD
+953 FDDITINGNAMNPD

-986 ETLTW
+986 ETLMW
-991 YADRY
+991 YADRD

-1064 TNVEALGTG
+1064 NNVEALGTG

-1099 VKSGDETLTLSGSN
+1099 VKSGDETLTLSG
-1113 TYTGGTIISGGTL
+1113 
-1126 VATNVEALGTGDVT
+1126 
-1140 DNATLELNTGGD
+1140 
-1152 FDNAIGGTGSV
+1152 
-1163 VKSGDKTL
+1163 
-1171 TLSGANSYT
+1171 ANSYT
-1180 GGTTISGGT
+1180 GGTTIS
-1189 LVASNV
+1189 S
-1195 EALGSGDV
+1195 
-1203 TDNATLELNTGGD
+1203 
-1216 FANNIG
+1216 
-1222 GTGSVVKSG
+1222 
-1231 DKTLTLSG
+1231 
-1239 TNSYTGGT
+1239 
-1247 TISGGTLVANNVE
+1247 GTLVANNVE

-1291 VKSGDETLTLSGANS
+1291 VKSGD
-1306 YTGGTTISGGTLV
+1306 
-1319 ATNVEALGTGD
+1319 
-1330 ITDNATLELNAGGDF
+1330 
-1345 TNNIGGTGSVEKSGD
+1345 
-1360 KTLTLSGTNTY
+1360 KT
-1371 RGGTLISGGTL
+1371 
-1382 VASNVEAL
+1382 
-1390 GSGDV
+1390 
-1395 TDNATLEMNTGGDF
+1395 
-1409 ANNIGGTGSVVKS
+1409 
-1422 GDKTLTL
+1422 
-1429 SGANSYTGGTTISG
+1429 
-1443 GTLVASNVE
+1443 
-1452 ALGTGN
+1452 
-1458 VTDNATL
+1458 
-1465 ELNTGGDFDNAIS
+1465 
-1478 GSGQVVKSGDG
+1478 
-1489 ALTLSGANSYSG
+1489 LTLSGANSYSG
-1501 ATTISGGTLIAANVN
+1501 ATTISGGTLIATHVN

-1707 ASATGWDGTSLIKQG
+1707 DSVTGWDGTSLIKQG

-1799 GGTLISDGTLVASNV
+1799 GGSLISGGTLVATNV
-1814 DALGSGDVTNNATL
+1814 EALGSGDVTNNAVL
-1828 EMNTGGDFIN
+1828 ELNTGGTFDNAIS
-1838 NIGGTGRVEKSG
+1838 GSGQVVKSG
-1850 DDTLTLSGSNTYTGG
+1850 DKTLTLSGSNTYTGG
-1865 TLISDGTLV
+1865 TLISGGTLV
-1874 ASNVEALGTGDVTN
+1874 ASNVEALGSGDVTN
-1888 NATLELNTGGTFDN
+1888 DAVLELNTGGDFTN
-1902 AISGSGQV
+1902 NISGSGQV

-1929 TLISGGTLVAN
+1929 TTISGGTLVAS
-1940 NVEALGTGDVTD
+1940 NVE
-1952 NATLEM
+1952 
-1958 NTGGDFIN
+1958 
-1966 NIGGTGR
+1966 
-1973 VEKSGDDALTLSG
+1973 
-1986 SNTYT
+1986 
-1991 GGTTINDGTLIATS
+1991 
-2005 VDALGSGDV
+2005 
-2014 TNNAVLELNTGGDFI
+2014 
-2029 NNIGGTG
+2029 
-2036 RVEKSGDETL
+2036 
-2046 TLSGSNT
+2046 
-2053 YTGGTLISGGTL
+2053 
-2065 VATNVEAL
+2065 
-2073 GTGDVTDNA
+2073 
-2082 VLELN
+2082 
-2087 TGGDFINNIGG
+2087 
-2098 TGRVEKSGD
+2098 
-2107 DTLTLSGSNSYT
+2107 
-2119 GGTLISSGTLVATNV
+2119 
-2134 DALGSGDVTDNATL
+2134 ALGSGDVTDNATL
-2148 ELNTGGDFT
+2148 E
-2157 NNISGS
+2157 
-2163 GQVVKS
+2163 
-2169 GDETLTLSGSNTY
+2169 
-2182 TGGTTINDGT
+2182 
-2192 LVATSVE
+2192 
-2199 ALGSGDV
+2199 
-2206 TNDAVLALNT
+2206 
-2216 GGDFANNIGGTGS
+2216 
-2229 VVKSGDETLTLSG
+2229 
-2242 TNSYTGG
+2242 
-2249 TTISGGTLVATN
+2249 
-2261 VEALGTG
+2261 
-2268 DVTNNATLELNTGG
+2268 
-2282 DFTNNISGN
+2282 
-2291 GQVVKSGDDTLTFSG
+2291 
-2306 SNTYTGGT
+2306 
-2314 TINDGT
+2314 
-2320 LVATSVEAL
+2320 
-2329 GSGDVTNDAVLALN
+2329 
-2343 TGGDFANNIGGTGS
+2343 
-2357 VVKSGDET
+2357 
-2365 LTLSGSNTY
+2365 
-2374 TGSTL
+2374 
-2379 ISSGTLV
+2379 
-2386 ANDVNALGTGDVTDN
+2386 
-2401 ATLMLNTGGDFINNI
+2401 M
-2416 GGTGRV
+2416 
-2422 EKSGDDTLT
+2422 
-2431 LSGSNSYTGGTLIS
+2431 
-2445 SGTLVATNVDAL
+2445 
-2457 GSGDVTD
+2457 
-2464 NATLELNTGGTFDN
+2464 
-2478 AISGSGQVVKSGD
+2478 
-2491 ETLTLSGANS
+2491 
-2501 YTGGTLISSGTLVA
+2501 
-2515 NDVNALGTGDVTDNA
+2515 
-2530 VLELNTG
+2530 NTG

-2563 NSYTGGTTISG
+2563 NTYTGGTTING

-2608 LTTHDNAITAIG
+2608 LTTHDNATTAIG

-2636 TLAVHLIDSN
+2636 TLAVHLTNSN

-2654 HANLG
+2654 RANLG

-2683 IDTDSAINSDF
+2683 IDSDSAIDSDF

-2804 QEGALWLA
+2804 QEGTLWLA

-2833 FGGHNSTVN
+2833 FGGHNATVN

-2944 QSDGDFRLYKGH
+2944 QSDGDFTLYKGH

-2987 EVTPPDDGGEVTP
+2987 DVTPPDDGGDVTP
-3000 PDDGGEVTPPDD
+3000 PDDGGDVTPPDD

-3036 PDDGGDI
+3036 PDDGGDV
-3043 TPPDDGGDITPPDGG
+3043 TPPDDDGDITPPDGG
-3058 DVTPVAPQYRADI
+3058 DVTPVTPQYRADI

-3283 WTTRLGVRVD
+3283 WTTRLGMRVD

>member
-1 MNKTY
+1 MNRTY

-121 LDSSTGATSVH
+121 LDSLTGATSVH

-140 NEDGTIMLQ
+140 SADGTILLQ

-156 DARIENNATYEHDP
+156 DGRIENSAIYVHNLDYGAP
-170 EDIPQEYAGVYML
+170 EIDAAIYML
-183 NGGSYVSSES
+183 NGGSYVSSEN
-193 GVLEGVSGVIVQS
+193 GVLKGVSGVIVQS
-206 GEAHITNGG
+206 GEVHITNGG
-215 MINSDGSWR
+215 TINSDGSWR
-224 SYGVEF
+224 SYGVEL
-230 RDGTYGTIV
+230 RGGAYGTIV
-239 NTGTIITTASDGSG
+239 NTGTIITTASDGSN

-260 YVHTLNDMA
+260 YAHTFDDIA
-269 VSGSV
+269 AGDSV
-274 SVDNSGLMQSD
+274 SVDNSGLLQSD
-285 FITVALYYGSHF
+285 FIAVALYHGAHF
-297 EVVNR
+297 EVFNR
-302 VGGVITA
+302 AGGVITA
-309 GNSSLVGIKSTA
+309 GNSSLVGIQSAA
-321 MELKVGVDNLVTN
+321 MELKAGADNLVTN

-343 ANTYGIHYGESTSG
+343 ANTYGIHYGENTSG

-390 NSGTMSSTV
+390 NSGTMSSSV

-405 SARSKGHTL
+405 STRSKGHTL

-430 NGNGNTISNQGKMTG
+430 NGNGNTITNQGKMTG
-445 VSDGLVLSGNNNIV
+445 VSDGLLISGNNNIV

-490 TATSTG
+490 TTTSTG

-549 NSGTSGTIT
+549 NSGASGTIT

-637 TNGVTING
+637 TDGVTISG

-658 GTNAILINS
+658 GTNAVLINS
-667 GSKNNTLTLNTGTE
+667 GSKNNTITLNTGTE

-807 IKQGG
+807 VKQGG

-856 AANASDPFIVADLTT
+856 AASASDPFIVADLTT

-953 FDGITINGNAMNPD
+953 FDDITINGNAMNPD

-991 YADRY
+991 YADRD

-1049 TYTGGTTISDGTLVA
+1049 TYTGSTTISEGTLIA

-1073 NVTDNATLELNTG
+1073 NVTDNATLEMNTG

-1099 VKSGDETLTLSGSN
+1099 VKSGDE
-1113 TYTGGTIISGGTL
+1113 
-1126 VATNVEALGTGDVT
+1126 
-1140 DNATLELNTGGD
+1140 
-1152 FDNAIGGTGSV
+1152 
-1163 VKSGDKTL
+1163 TL

-1216 FANNIG
+1216 FDNNIG

-1231 DKTLTLSG
+1231 DK
-1239 TNSYTGGT
+1239 
-1247 TISGGTLVANNVE
+1247 
-1260 ALGTGDVTNNA
+1260 
-1271 TLELNTGGDFDN
+1271 
-1283 AISGSGQV
+1283 
-1291 VKSGDETLTLSGANS
+1291 TLTLSGANS

-1319 ATNVEALGTGD
+1319 V
-1330 ITDNATLELNAGGDF
+1330 
-1345 TNNIGGTGSVEKSGD
+1345 
-1360 KTLTLSGTNTY
+1360 
-1371 RGGTLISGGTL
+1371 
-1382 VASNVEAL
+1382 SNVEAL

-1443 GTLVASNVE
+1443 GTLVANNVNALGSGDVTDNATLE
-1452 ALGTGN
+1452 MNTGGDFANNIGGTGSVVKSGDKTLTLSGANSYTGGTTISGGTLVATNVDALGTGN

-1465 ELNTGGDFDNAIS
+1465 ELNTGGTFDNAIGGT
-1478 GSGQVVKSGDG
+1478 GSVVKSGDKT
-1489 ALTLSGANSYSG
+1489 LTLSGANSYSG

-1538 VTDLTTESGGNTE
+1538 VTDLTTGSGGNTE

-1707 ASATGWDGTSLIKQG
+1707 ASSTGWDGTSLIKQG

-1744 LVATNVD
+1744 LVATNVEALGTGD
-1751 ALGSGDVTDDAT
+1751 VTNDAVLELNTSGDFDNAISGSGQVEKSGDGTLTLSGSNTYTGGTLISGGTLVASNVEALGTGDVTNDAVLELNTGGTFDNAISGSGQVVKSGDDALTLSGANSYTGGTLISGGTLIASNVEALGSGDVTDNAT
-1763 LELNTGGTFDNA
+1763 LALNTGGTFDNA

-1814 DALGSGDVTNNATL
+1814 EALGSGDVTNDAVL
-1828 EMNTGGDFIN
+1828 ELNTGGTFDNTIS
-1838 NIGGTGRVEKSG
+1838 GSGRVVKSG
-1850 DDTLTLSGSNTYTGG
+1850 DGALTLSGANSYSGGTLISDGTLIAGRVDVLGSGDVTDDATLELNTGGTFDNAISGSGQVVKSGDKMLTLSGANSYSGG

-1888 NATLELNTGGTFDN
+1888 NATLELNTGG
-1902 AISGSGQV
+1902 
-1910 VKSGDDV
+1910 
-1917 LTLSGANSYSGG
+1917 
-1929 TLISGGTLVAN
+1929 
-1940 NVEALGTGDVTD
+1940 
-1952 NATLEM
+1952 
-1958 NTGGDFIN
+1958 
-1966 NIGGTGR
+1966 
-1973 VEKSGDDALTLSG
+1973 
-1986 SNTYT
+1986 
-1991 GGTTINDGTLIATS
+1991 
-2005 VDALGSGDV
+2005 
-2014 TNNAVLELNTGGDFI
+2014 
-2029 NNIGGTG
+2029 
-2036 RVEKSGDETL
+2036 
-2046 TLSGSNT
+2046 
-2053 YTGGTLISGGTL
+2053 
-2065 VATNVEAL
+2065 
-2073 GTGDVTDNA
+2073 
-2082 VLELN
+2082 
-2087 TGGDFINNIGG
+2087 
-2098 TGRVEKSGD
+2098 
-2107 DTLTLSGSNSYT
+2107 
-2119 GGTLISSGTLVATNV
+2119 
-2134 DALGSGDVTDNATL
+2134 
-2148 ELNTGGDFT
+2148 DFT

-2169 GDETLTLSGSNTY
+2169 GDDTLTLSG
-2182 TGGTTINDGT
+2182 
-2192 LVATSVE
+2192 A
-2199 ALGSGDV
+2199 
-2206 TNDAVLALNT
+2206 
-2216 GGDFANNIGGTGS
+2216 
-2229 VVKSGDETLTLSG
+2229 
-2242 TNSYTGG
+2242 NSYTGG

-2261 VEALGTG
+2261 VEALGSG
-2268 DVTNNATLELNTGG
+2268 DVTNNA
-2282 DFTNNISGN
+2282 
-2291 GQVVKSGDDTLTFSG
+2291 V
-2306 SNTYTGGT
+2306 
-2314 TINDGT
+2314 
-2320 LVATSVEAL
+2320 
-2329 GSGDVTNDAVLALN
+2329 
-2343 TGGDFANNIGGTGS
+2343 
-2357 VVKSGDET
+2357 
-2365 LTLSGSNTY
+2365 
-2374 TGSTL
+2374 
-2379 ISSGTLV
+2379 
-2386 ANDVNALGTGDVTDN
+2386 
-2401 ATLMLNTGGDFINNI
+2401 
-2416 GGTGRV
+2416 
-2422 EKSGDDTLT
+2422 
-2431 LSGSNSYTGGTLIS
+2431 
-2445 SGTLVATNVDAL
+2445 
-2457 GSGDVTD
+2457 
-2464 NATLELNTGGTFDN
+2464 LELNTGGTFDN

-2491 ETLTLSGANS
+2491 KTLTLSGANS
-2501 YTGGTLISSGTLVA
+2501 YTGGTTINDGTLVA
-2515 NDVNALGTGDVTDNA
+2515 TSVDALGTGDVTDDATLELNTGGDFDNAIGGSGNVVKSGADTLTLSGSNTYTGGTLISDGTLVASNVDALGTGDVTDNA
-2530 VLELNTG
+2530 TLELNTG
-2537 GDFDNAISGSGQ
+2537 GDFDNAISGRGQ
-2549 VVKSGDET
+2549 VVKSGDKT

-2608 LTTHDNAITAIG
+2608 LTTHDNATTAIG

-2636 TLAVHLIDSN
+2636 TLAVHLTDSN

-2654 HANLG
+2654 RANLG

-2773 ATYWDGKSLIKRG
+2773 ATDWDGKSLIKRG

-2833 FGGHNSTVN
+2833 FGGHNATVN
-2842 GHVNNQG
+2842 GHVNNLG
-2849 SLYFVDTFTVNGD
+2849 NLYFVDTFTVNGD

-2987 EVTPPDDGGEVTP
+2987 DVTPPDDGGEVTP
-3000 PDDGGEVTPPDD
+3000 PDDGGDVTPPDD
-3012 GGEVTP
+3012 GGDVIP
-3018 PDDGGEVTPPD
+3018 PDDGGDITPPD
-3029 DDGEVTP
+3029 GGGDVTP

-3043 TPPDDGGDITPPDGG
+3043 TPPDDDGNITPPDGG

-3201 IDSWYQYGA
+3201 IDSWYQYGV

-3353 AQAAGQKGKN
+3353 AQAVGQKGKN

>member
-1 MNKTY
+1 
-6 NIIWNAARGMYIV
+6 
-19 TSELARSGSRA
+19 
-30 IVSVS
+30 
-35 ASCAVTLLAMDAA
+35 
-48 PAVAEETRVSIPSQ
+48 
-62 TTTYTLS
+62 
-69 GATPFVVETGNTVA
+69 
-83 TDTATS
+83 
-89 AAIVGDNSNDWD
+89 
-101 LLIESGAV
+101 
-109 VGSSLTD
+109 
-116 SQAMN
+116 
-121 LDSSTGATSVH
+121 
-132 NQGTITGS
+132 
-140 NEDGTIMLQ
+140 
-149 NGGSVIN
+149 
-156 DARIENNATYEHDP
+156 
-170 EDIPQEYAGVYML
+170 
-183 NGGSYVSSES
+183 
-193 GVLEGVSGVIVQS
+193 
-206 GEAHITNGG
+206 
-215 MINSDGSWR
+215 
-224 SYGVEF
+224 
-230 RDGTYGTIV
+230 
-239 NTGTIITTASDGSG
+239 
-253 KIEDAAI
+253 
-260 YVHTLNDMA
+260 
-269 VSGSV
+269 
-274 SVDNSGLMQSD
+274 
-285 FITVALYYGSHF
+285 
-297 EVVNR
+297 
-302 VGGVITA
+302 
-309 GNSSLVGIKSTA
+309 
-321 MELKVGVDNLVTN
+321 
-334 DGTISAYGT
+334 
-343 ANTYGIHYGESTSG
+343 
-357 GVITNTGSITTTGGG
+357 
-372 SGDASVYV
+372 
-380 HGNGDGTVVN
+380 
-390 NSGTMSSTV
+390 
-399 YGVYLD
+399 
-405 SARSKGHTL
+405 
-414 NNQAGGAISAN
+414 
-425 TAVAI
+425 
-430 NGNGNTISNQGKMTG
+430 
-445 VSDGLVLSGNNNIV
+445 
-459 TTSGGEISG
+459 
-468 KNGIRVSKGSGNQ
+468 
-481 ITAKSGSKI
+481 
-490 TATSTG
+490 
-496 ISIAGG
+496 
-502 NNQVT
+502 
-507 TESGST
+507 
-513 IVAKDNGIL
+513 
-522 INSGANNVTNGGSI
+522 
-536 TATGSSISYGIQY
+536 
-549 NSGTSGTIT
+549 
-558 NTGTITTTGKGAG
+558 
-571 DASVYAHGGAV
+571 
-582 TINNSGTMDSS
+582 
-593 VFGVYVTTGHTLNN
+593 
-607 LAGGSITANTAVQ
+607 
-620 LNGNN
+620 
-625 NTLANAGAILGD
+625 
-637 TNGVTING
+637 
-645 SGNTLTSQGKITG
+645 
-658 GTNAILINS
+658 
-667 GSKNNTLTLNTGTE
+667 
-681 ISGSITDD
+681 
-689 NNSASANNNLI
+689 
-700 LDGEGTLGSSI
+700 
-711 SGLNSVTSSGDWTL
+711 
-725 SGATM
+725 
-730 NLSGTTNSALWVK
+730 
-743 SGTLILNG
+743 
-751 AMTAK
+751 
-756 GATVDSGTTLQIG
+756 
-769 NGGTLGAFN
+769 
-778 GDIVDNGTLTFNRS
+778 
-792 DAAAYGS
+792 
-799 VISGSGNV
+799 
-807 IKQGG
+807 
-812 GELTLSNNNSY
+812 
-823 SGGTTI
+823 
-829 AEGTLTATA
+829 
-838 GGALGSGNIDNRA
+838 
-851 YLKLD
+851 
-856 AANASDPFIVADLTT
+856 
-871 HSGATVEIGAG
+871 
-882 STLQANT
+882 
-889 LTQQDGSTLTADLT
+889 
-903 ATSGPAIRAKNVNLD
+903 
-918 GTLNVASPASQEP
+918 
-931 IRSTDDL
+931 
-938 ISLALIESDNAISGD
+938 
-953 FDGITINGNAMNPD
+953 
-967 AFITVVGQKNVNDT
+967 
-981 HYDLV
+981 
-986 ETLTW
+986 
-991 YADRY
+991 
-996 NAAIDAHGTFN
+996 GTF
-1007 LADADDSFTV
+1007 D
-1017 NTVLEN
+1017 N
-1023 VDANSGWNGQS
+1023 V
-1034 LTKTGAGTLILNAEN
+1034 
-1049 TYTGGTTISDGTLVA
+1049 
-1064 TNVEALGTG
+1064 
-1073 NVTDNATLELNTG
+1073 
-1086 GDFDNAISGSGQV
+1086 ISGSGQV
-1099 VKSGDETLTLSGSN
+1099 VKSGDEM
-1113 TYTGGTIISGGTL
+1113 
-1126 VATNVEALGTGDVT
+1126 
-1140 DNATLELNTGGD
+1140 
-1152 FDNAIGGTGSV
+1152 
-1163 VKSGDKTL
+1163 L

-1216 FANNIG
+1216 FDNAIS
-1222 GTGSVVKSG
+1222 GSGQVVKSG
-1231 DKTLTLSG
+1231 DDALTLSG
-1239 TNSYTGGT
+1239 NNSYTGGT
-1247 TISGGTLVANNVE
+1247 LISDGTLVASNVE
-1260 ALGTGDVTNNA
+1260 ALGSGDVTNDA
-1271 TLELNTGGDFDN
+1271 VLELNTGGDFDN
-1283 AISGSGQV
+1283 AISGSGQ
-1291 VKSGDETLTLSGANS
+1291 
-1306 YTGGTTISGGTLV
+1306 
-1319 ATNVEALGTGD
+1319 
-1330 ITDNATLELNAGGDF
+1330 
-1345 TNNIGGTGSVEKSGD
+1345 
-1360 KTLTLSGTNTY
+1360 
-1371 RGGTLISGGTL
+1371 
-1382 VASNVEAL
+1382 
-1390 GSGDV
+1390 
-1395 TDNATLEMNTGGDF
+1395 
-1409 ANNIGGTGSVVKS
+1409 VVKS

-1452 ALGTGN
+1452 ALGSGDI
-1458 VTDNATL
+1458 TDNATL

-1478 GSGQVVKSGDG
+1478 GSGQVVKSGDET
-1489 ALTLSGANSYSG
+1489 LTLSGTNTYTG
-1501 ATTISGGTLIAANVN
+1501 GTTISGGTLIATHVN

-1533 SGQFT
+1533 SGQFA

-1574 LNSNTVDPVIH
+1574 LNSNTADPVIH

-1707 ASATGWDGTSLIKQG
+1707 DSATGWDGTSLIKQG

-1732 TYTGGTTISGGT
+1732 TYTVGTTISGGT

-1784 SGDDVLTLSGANSYS
+1784 SGDKMLTLSGTNSYS
-1799 GGTLISDGTLVASNV
+1799 GGTLISGGTLVATNV
-1814 DALGSGDVTNNATL
+1814 DALGSGDVT
-1828 EMNTGGDFIN
+1828 
-1838 NIGGTGRVEKSG
+1838 
-1850 DDTLTLSGSNTYTGG
+1850 DD
-1865 TLISDGTLV
+1865 
-1874 ASNVEALGTGDVTN
+1874 
-1888 NATLELNTGGTFDN
+1888 ATLELNTGGTFDN

-1910 VKSGDDV
+1910 VKSGDD
-1917 LTLSGANSYSGG
+1917 T
-1929 TLISGGTLVAN
+1929 
-1940 NVEALGTGDVTD
+1940 
-1952 NATLEM
+1952 
-1958 NTGGDFIN
+1958 
-1966 NIGGTGR
+1966 
-1973 VEKSGDDALTLSG
+1973 LTLSG

-1991 GGTTINDGTLIATS
+1991 GGTIISGGTLVAS
-2005 VDALGSGDV
+2005 NVEALGTGDV
-2014 TNNAVLELNTGGDFI
+2014 TNDAVLELNTGGDFDNAI
-2029 NNIGGTG
+2029 SGSGQ
-2036 RVEKSGDETL
+2036 VVKSGDETL

-2065 VATNVEAL
+2065 VASNVEALGSGDVTNDAVLELNTGGDFTNAISGSGQVVKSGDETLTLSGANSYTGGTLISGGTLIASNVEAL

-2087 TGGDFINNIGG
+2087 TGGDF
-2098 TGRVEKSGD
+2098 
-2107 DTLTLSGSNSYT
+2107 
-2119 GGTLISSGTLVATNV
+2119 
-2134 DALGSGDVTDNATL
+2134 
-2148 ELNTGGDFT
+2148 
-2157 NNISGS
+2157 
-2163 GQVVKS
+2163 
-2169 GDETLTLSGSNTY
+2169 
-2182 TGGTTINDGT
+2182 
-2192 LVATSVE
+2192 
-2199 ALGSGDV
+2199 
-2206 TNDAVLALNT
+2206 
-2216 GGDFANNIGGTGS
+2216 
-2229 VVKSGDETLTLSG
+2229 
-2242 TNSYTGG
+2242 
-2249 TTISGGTLVATN
+2249 
-2261 VEALGTG
+2261 
-2268 DVTNNATLELNTGG
+2268 
-2282 DFTNNISGN
+2282 
-2291 GQVVKSGDDTLTFSG
+2291 
-2306 SNTYTGGT
+2306 
-2314 TINDGT
+2314 
-2320 LVATSVEAL
+2320 
-2329 GSGDVTNDAVLALN
+2329 
-2343 TGGDFANNIGGTGS
+2343 
-2357 VVKSGDET
+2357 
-2365 LTLSGSNTY
+2365 
-2374 TGSTL
+2374 
-2379 ISSGTLV
+2379 
-2386 ANDVNALGTGDVTDN
+2386 
-2401 ATLMLNTGGDFINNI
+2401 
-2416 GGTGRV
+2416 
-2422 EKSGDDTLT
+2422 
-2431 LSGSNSYTGGTLIS
+2431 
-2445 SGTLVATNVDAL
+2445 
-2457 GSGDVTD
+2457 
-2464 NATLELNTGGTFDN
+2464 DN
-2478 AISGSGQVVKSGD
+2478 AISGSGQVEKSGD

-2537 GDFDNAISGSGQ
+2537 GTFDNAISGSGQVVKSGDETLTLSGSNTYTGGTTINDGTLIATSVDALGSGDVTDNAVLELNTGGDFDNAISGSGQ

-2557 LTLSGA
+2557 LTLSGT
-2563 NSYTGGTTISG
+2563 NSYTDGTLISGGTLVATNLEALGTGDVTNNATLELNTGGTFDNAISGSGQVVKSGDDALTLSGSNTYTGGTTISG
-2574 GTLVASNVEA
+2574 GTLIATSVDALGSGDVTDNAVLELNTGGTFDNAISGSGQVVKSGDKTLTLSGSNTYTGGTTISGGTLIASNVEA
-2584 LGSGDIDNYA
+2584 LGSGNIDNYA

-2608 LTTHDNAITAIG
+2608 LTTHDNATTAIG
-2620 AGSALRAN
+2620 AGSTLRAN

-2636 TLAVHLIDSN
+2636 TLAVHLTDSN

-2718 DDDTR
+2718 ADDTR

-2773 ATYWDGKSLIKRG
+2773 ATDWDGKSLIKRG

-2833 FGGHNSTVN
+2833 FGGHNATVN
-2842 GHVNNQG
+2842 GHVNNLG

-2944 QSDGDFRLYKGH
+2944 QSDGDFTLYKGH

-2987 EVTPPDDGGEVTP
+2987 D
-3000 PDDGGEVTPPDD
+3000 
-3012 GGEVTP
+3012 
-3018 PDDGGEVTPPD
+3018 
-3029 DDGEVTP
+3029 VTP
-3036 PDDGGDI
+3036 PDDGGDV
-3043 TPPDDGGDITPPDGG
+3043 TPPDDGGDVTPPDDGGDVTPPDDGGDVTPPDDDGDITPPDGG

-3103 IWMRFKA
+3103 VWMRFKA

-3283 WTTRLGVRVD
+3283 WTTRLGMRVD

>member
-170 EDIPQEYAGVYML
+170 QDIPQEYAGVYML

-239 NTGTIITTASDGSG
+239 NTGTIITTASDGSN

-285 FITVALYYGSHF
+285 FITVALYHGSHF

-372 SGDASVYV
+372 AGDASVYV

-390 NSGTMSSTV
+390 NSGTMSSSV

-414 NNQAGGAISAN
+414 NNQAGSAISAN

-430 NGNGNTISNQGKMTG
+430 NGNGNIITNQGKMTG
-445 VSDGLVLSGNNNIV
+445 VSDGLLISGNNNIV

-490 TATSTG
+490 TTTSTG

-502 NNQVT
+502 NNQIT
-507 TESGST
+507 TESGSV

-536 TATGSSISYGIQY
+536 TATGSNMSYGIQY
-549 NSGTSGTIT
+549 NSGASGTIT

-607 LAGGSITANTAVQ
+607 LAGGSISANTAVQ
-620 LNGNN
+620 FHGNN
-625 NTLANAGAILGD
+625 NKLANAGAILGD
-637 TNGVTING
+637 TNGVTISG

-658 GTNAILINS
+658 GTNAVLINS
-667 GSKNNTLTLNTGTE
+667 GSKNNTITLNTGTE

-807 IKQGG
+807 VKQGG

-856 AANASDPFIVADLTT
+856 AASASDPFIVADLTT

-953 FDGITINGNAMNPD
+953 FDDITINGNAMNPD

-991 YADRY
+991 YADHD

-1049 TYTGGTTISDGTLVA
+1049 TYTGGTTISEGTL
-1064 TNVEALGTG
+1064 
-1073 NVTDNATLELNTG
+1073 
-1086 GDFDNAISGSGQV
+1086 I
-1099 VKSGDETLTLSGSN
+1099 
-1113 TYTGGTIISGGTL
+1113 
-1126 VATNVEALGTGDVT
+1126 ATNVEALGTGDVT

-1195 EALGSGDV
+1195 EALGTGDI

-1291 VKSGDETLTLSGANS
+1291 VKSGD
-1306 YTGGTTISGGTLV
+1306 
-1319 ATNVEALGTGD
+1319 
-1330 ITDNATLELNAGGDF
+1330 
-1345 TNNIGGTGSVEKSGD
+1345 
-1360 KTLTLSGTNTY
+1360 KT
-1371 RGGTLISGGTL
+1371 
-1382 VASNVEAL
+1382 
-1390 GSGDV
+1390 
-1395 TDNATLEMNTGGDF
+1395 
-1409 ANNIGGTGSVVKS
+1409 
-1422 GDKTLTL
+1422 
-1429 SGANSYTGGTTISG
+1429 
-1443 GTLVASNVE
+1443 
-1452 ALGTGN
+1452 
-1458 VTDNATL
+1458 
-1465 ELNTGGDFDNAIS
+1465 
-1478 GSGQVVKSGDG
+1478 
-1489 ALTLSGANSYSG
+1489 LTLSGANSYSG
-1501 ATTISGGTLIAANVN
+1501 ATTISGGTLIATHVN

-1574 LNSNTVDPVIH
+1574 LNGNTVDPVIH

-1784 SGDDVLTLSGANSYS
+1784 SGDETLTLSGTNTYSGGTLISGGTLVASNVEALGTGDVTNDAVLELNTGGTFDNAISGSGQVVKSGDKMLTLSGANSYS
-1799 GGTLISDGTLVASNV
+1799 
-1814 DALGSGDVTNNATL
+1814 
-1828 EMNTGGDFIN
+1828 
-1838 NIGGTGRVEKSG
+1838 
-1850 DDTLTLSGSNTYTGG
+1850 GG

-1888 NATLELNTGGTFDN
+1888 NATLELNTGGDFTN
-1902 AISGSGQV
+1902 NISGSGQV
-1910 VKSGDDV
+1910 VKSGDK
-1917 LTLSGANSYSGG
+1917 
-1929 TLISGGTLVAN
+1929 
-1940 NVEALGTGDVTD
+1940 
-1952 NATLEM
+1952 M
-1958 NTGGDFIN
+1958 
-1966 NIGGTGR
+1966 
-1973 VEKSGDDALTLSG
+1973 LTLSG

-1991 GGTTINDGTLIATS
+1991 GGTTINDGM
-2005 VDALGSGDV
+2005 
-2014 TNNAVLELNTGGDFI
+2014 
-2029 NNIGGTG
+2029 
-2036 RVEKSGDETL
+2036 
-2046 TLSGSNT
+2046 
-2053 YTGGTLISGGTL
+2053 
-2065 VATNVEAL
+2065 
-2073 GTGDVTDNA
+2073 
-2082 VLELN
+2082 
-2087 TGGDFINNIGG
+2087 
-2098 TGRVEKSGD
+2098 
-2107 DTLTLSGSNSYT
+2107 
-2119 GGTLISSGTLVATNV
+2119 
-2134 DALGSGDVTDNATL
+2134 
-2148 ELNTGGDFT
+2148 
-2157 NNISGS
+2157 
-2163 GQVVKS
+2163 
-2169 GDETLTLSGSNTY
+2169 
-2182 TGGTTINDGT
+2182 
-2192 LVATSVE
+2192 
-2199 ALGSGDV
+2199 
-2206 TNDAVLALNT
+2206 
-2216 GGDFANNIGGTGS
+2216 
-2229 VVKSGDETLTLSG
+2229 
-2242 TNSYTGG
+2242 
-2249 TTISGGTLVATN
+2249 
-2261 VEALGTG
+2261 
-2268 DVTNNATLELNTGG
+2268 
-2282 DFTNNISGN
+2282 
-2291 GQVVKSGDDTLTFSG
+2291 
-2306 SNTYTGGT
+2306 
-2314 TINDGT
+2314 

-2374 TGSTL
+2374 TGGTL

-2431 LSGSNSYTGGTLIS
+2431 LSGTNSYTGGTTIS
-2445 SGTLVATNVDAL
+2445 GGTLVATNVEAL
-2457 GSGDVTD
+2457 GTGDVTN
-2464 NATLELNTGGTFDN
+2464 NATLELNTGGDFTN
-2478 AISGSGQVVKSGD
+2478 NISGSGQVVKSGD

-2515 NDVNALGTGDVTDNA
+2515 
-2530 VLELNTG
+2530 
-2537 GDFDNAISGSGQ
+2537 
-2549 VVKSGDET
+2549 
-2557 LTLSGA
+2557 
-2563 NSYTGGTTISG
+2563 
-2574 GTLVASNVEA
+2574 
-2584 LGSGDIDNYA
+2584 
-2594 SLQLNASGQFVTAN
+2594 
-2608 LTTHDNAITAIG
+2608 
-2620 AGSALRAN
+2620 
-2628 TLTQEANS
+2628 
-2636 TLAVHLIDSN
+2636 
-2646 SGAIVTAD
+2646 
-2654 HANLG
+2654 
-2659 GTLDITGIGNV
+2659 
-2670 AKSWT
+2670 
-2675 RDAYAYTL
+2675 
-2683 IDTDSAINSDF
+2683 
-2694 AQFTVAGMDAKQ
+2694 
-2706 VDFLTV
+2706 
-2712 DGRVNA
+2712 
-2718 DDDTR
+2718 
-2723 YDVTASL
+2723 
-2730 SWYADSD
+2730 
-2737 NAATDAHGTFTLSE
+2737 
-2751 QGHSFT
+2751 
-2757 LNTALT
+2757 
-2763 DVDATLNPDS
+2763 
-2773 ATYWDGKSLIKRG
+2773 
-2786 AGTLIL
+2786 
-2792 GAQNTYSGDTDV
+2792 
-2804 QEGALWLA
+2804 
-2812 ETATIGSA
+2812 
-2820 GSAQAVNIAANAA
+2820 
-2833 FGGHNSTVN
+2833 
-2842 GHVNNQG
+2842 
-2849 SLYFVDTFTVNGD
+2849 
-2862 VVNSSAMISGSD
+2862 
-2874 QPNNT
+2874 
-2879 LTIAGNYTGNDGHLY
+2879 
-2894 LNTQL
+2894 
-2899 GDDSSPTDKL
+2899 
-2909 IVTGDTAGSTTLH
+2909 
-2922 ITNVNGLGAQTV
+2922 
-2934 NGIEVIEVGG
+2934 
-2944 QSDGDFRLYKGH
+2944 
-2956 VDINAWTYTLKQDGG
+2956 
-2971 DWYLRSESD
+2971 
-2980 DVPDDGG
+2980 
-2987 EVTPPDDGGEVTP
+2987 
-3000 PDDGGEVTPPDD
+3000 
-3012 GGEVTP
+3012 
-3018 PDDGGEVTPPD
+3018 
-3029 DDGEVTP
+3029 
-3036 PDDGGDI
+3036 
-3043 TPPDDGGDITPPDGG
+3043 
-3058 DVTPVAPQYRADI
+3058 
-3071 GVYLGNQWMARNL
+3071 
-3084 QMQTLYDR
+3084 
-3092 EGSQYR
+3092 
-3098 SADGS
+3098 
-3103 IWMRFKA
+3103 
-3110 GKAESQAVNGNVDID
+3110 
-3125 SDYSQFQLGGDILT
+3125 
-3139 WSDGAQSVTVGLM
+3139 
-3152 GSYINAS
+3152 
-3159 TDSTGNRGADGSQ
+3159 
-3172 FSANGSVDGYNLGL
+3172 
-3186 YATWFADA
+3186 
-3194 QSHRGAY
+3194 
-3201 IDSWYQYGA
+3201 
-3210 YNNSVDN
+3210 
-3217 DGLSAS
+3217 
-3223 RYDSAAHAVSLETGY
+3223 
-3238 RYDIAL
+3238 
-3244 SNRNTVSLT
+3244 
-3253 PQAQVTWQR
+3253 
-3262 YSADTVIDDGGTRI
+3262 
-3276 SGQNDDS
+3276 
-3283 WTTRLGVRVD
+3283 
-3293 GKLYKESG
+3293 
-3301 RIQPFMEVNWLHA
+3301 
-3314 SDNASATFG
+3314 
-3323 DTKVSQDLPNDRVEV
+3323 
-3338 KVGIQANV
+3338 
-3346 SERLSVY
+3346 
-3353 AQAAGQKGKN
+3353 
-3363 DYGDASFSLNM
+3363 
-3374 RYNW
+3374 

>member
-1 MNKTY
+1 
-6 NIIWNAARGMYIV
+6 
-19 TSELARSGSRA
+19 
-30 IVSVS
+30 
-35 ASCAVTLLAMDAA
+35 
-48 PAVAEETRVSIPSQ
+48 
-62 TTTYTLS
+62 
-69 GATPFVVETGNTVA
+69 
-83 TDTATS
+83 
-89 AAIVGDNSNDWD
+89 
-101 LLIESGAV
+101 
-109 VGSSLTD
+109 
-116 SQAMN
+116 
-121 LDSSTGATSVH
+121 
-132 NQGTITGS
+132 
-140 NEDGTIMLQ
+140 
-149 NGGSVIN
+149 
-156 DARIENNATYEHDP
+156 
-170 EDIPQEYAGVYML
+170 
-183 NGGSYVSSES
+183 
-193 GVLEGVSGVIVQS
+193 
-206 GEAHITNGG
+206 
-215 MINSDGSWR
+215 
-224 SYGVEF
+224 
-230 RDGTYGTIV
+230 
-239 NTGTIITTASDGSG
+239 
-253 KIEDAAI
+253 
-260 YVHTLNDMA
+260 
-269 VSGSV
+269 
-274 SVDNSGLMQSD
+274 
-285 FITVALYYGSHF
+285 
-297 EVVNR
+297 
-302 VGGVITA
+302 
-309 GNSSLVGIKSTA
+309 
-321 MELKVGVDNLVTN
+321 
-334 DGTISAYGT
+334 
-343 ANTYGIHYGESTSG
+343 
-357 GVITNTGSITTTGGG
+357 
-372 SGDASVYV
+372 
-380 HGNGDGTVVN
+380 
-390 NSGTMSSTV
+390 
-399 YGVYLD
+399 
-405 SARSKGHTL
+405 
-414 NNQAGGAISAN
+414 
-425 TAVAI
+425 
-430 NGNGNTISNQGKMTG
+430 
-445 VSDGLVLSGNNNIV
+445 
-459 TTSGGEISG
+459 
-468 KNGIRVSKGSGNQ
+468 
-481 ITAKSGSKI
+481 
-490 TATSTG
+490 
-496 ISIAGG
+496 
-502 NNQVT
+502 
-507 TESGST
+507 
-513 IVAKDNGIL
+513 
-522 INSGANNVTNGGSI
+522 
-536 TATGSSISYGIQY
+536 
-549 NSGTSGTIT
+549 
-558 NTGTITTTGKGAG
+558 
-571 DASVYAHGGAV
+571 
-582 TINNSGTMDSS
+582 
-593 VFGVYVTTGHTLNN
+593 
-607 LAGGSITANTAVQ
+607 
-620 LNGNN
+620 
-625 NTLANAGAILGD
+625 
-637 TNGVTING
+637 
-645 SGNTLTSQGKITG
+645 
-658 GTNAILINS
+658 
-667 GSKNNTLTLNTGTE
+667 
-681 ISGSITDD
+681 
-689 NNSASANNNLI
+689 
-700 LDGEGTLGSSI
+700 
-711 SGLNSVTSSGDWTL
+711 
-725 SGATM
+725 
-730 NLSGTTNSALWVK
+730 
-743 SGTLILNG
+743 
-751 AMTAK
+751 
-756 GATVDSGTTLQIG
+756 
-769 NGGTLGAFN
+769 
-778 GDIVDNGTLTFNRS
+778 
-792 DAAAYGS
+792 
-799 VISGSGNV
+799 
-807 IKQGG
+807 
-812 GELTLSNNNSY
+812 
-823 SGGTTI
+823 
-829 AEGTLTATA
+829 
-838 GGALGSGNIDNRA
+838 
-851 YLKLD
+851 
-856 AANASDPFIVADLTT
+856 
-871 HSGATVEIGAG
+871 
-882 STLQANT
+882 
-889 LTQQDGSTLTADLT
+889 
-903 ATSGPAIRAKNVNLD
+903 
-918 GTLNVASPASQEP
+918 
-931 IRSTDDL
+931 
-938 ISLALIESDNAISGD
+938 
-953 FDGITINGNAMNPD
+953 
-967 AFITVVGQKNVNDT
+967 
-981 HYDLV
+981 
-986 ETLTW
+986 
-991 YADRY
+991 
-996 NAAIDAHGTFN
+996 
-1007 LADADDSFTV
+1007 
-1017 NTVLEN
+1017 
-1023 VDANSGWNGQS
+1023 
-1034 LTKTGAGTLILNAEN
+1034 
-1049 TYTGGTTISDGTLVA
+1049 
-1064 TNVEALGTG
+1064 
-1073 NVTDNATLELNTG
+1073 VTDNATLELNTG
-1086 GDFDNAISGSGQV
+1086 GDFDNNIGGTGSV
-1099 VKSGDETLTLSGSN
+1099 VKSGDKTLTLSGANS
-1113 TYTGGTIISGGTL
+1113 YTGGTTISGGTL
-1126 VATNVEALGTGDVT
+1126 VATNVEALGSGDVT
-1140 DNATLELNTGGD
+1140 DNATLELNTGGT
-1152 FDNAIGGTGSV
+1152 FDNVISGSGQV
-1163 VKSGDKTL
+1163 VKSGDEML

-1216 FANNIG
+1216 FDNAIS
-1222 GTGSVVKSG
+1222 GSGQVVKSG
-1231 DKTLTLSG
+1231 DDALTLSG
-1239 TNSYTGGT
+1239 NNSYTGGT
-1247 TISGGTLVANNVE
+1247 LISDGTLVASNVE
-1260 ALGTGDVTNNA
+1260 ALGSGDVTNDA
-1271 TLELNTGGDFDN
+1271 VLELNTGGDFDN
-1283 AISGSGQV
+1283 AISGSGQ
-1291 VKSGDETLTLSGANS
+1291 
-1306 YTGGTTISGGTLV
+1306 
-1319 ATNVEALGTGD
+1319 
-1330 ITDNATLELNAGGDF
+1330 
-1345 TNNIGGTGSVEKSGD
+1345 
-1360 KTLTLSGTNTY
+1360 
-1371 RGGTLISGGTL
+1371 
-1382 VASNVEAL
+1382 
-1390 GSGDV
+1390 
-1395 TDNATLEMNTGGDF
+1395 
-1409 ANNIGGTGSVVKS
+1409 VVKS

-1452 ALGTGN
+1452 ALGSGDI
-1458 VTDNATL
+1458 TDNATL

-1478 GSGQVVKSGDG
+1478 GSGQVVKSGDET
-1489 ALTLSGANSYSG
+1489 LTLSGTNTYTG
-1501 ATTISGGTLIAANVN
+1501 GTTISGGTLIATHVN

-1533 SGQFT
+1533 SGQFA

-1574 LNSNTVDPVIH
+1574 LNSNTADPVIH

-1707 ASATGWDGTSLIKQG
+1707 DSATGWDGTSLIKQG

-1732 TYTGGTTISGGT
+1732 TYTVGTTISGGT

-1784 SGDDVLTLSGANSYS
+1784 SGDKMLTLSGTNSYS
-1799 GGTLISDGTLVASNV
+1799 GGTLISGGTLVATNV
-1814 DALGSGDVTNNATL
+1814 DALGSGDVT
-1828 EMNTGGDFIN
+1828 
-1838 NIGGTGRVEKSG
+1838 
-1850 DDTLTLSGSNTYTGG
+1850 DD
-1865 TLISDGTLV
+1865 
-1874 ASNVEALGTGDVTN
+1874 
-1888 NATLELNTGGTFDN
+1888 ATLELNTGGTFDN

-1910 VKSGDDV
+1910 VKSGDD
-1917 LTLSGANSYSGG
+1917 T
-1929 TLISGGTLVAN
+1929 
-1940 NVEALGTGDVTD
+1940 
-1952 NATLEM
+1952 
-1958 NTGGDFIN
+1958 
-1966 NIGGTGR
+1966 
-1973 VEKSGDDALTLSG
+1973 LTLSG

-1991 GGTTINDGTLIATS
+1991 GGTIISGGTLVAS
-2005 VDALGSGDV
+2005 NVEALGTGDV
-2014 TNNAVLELNTGGDFI
+2014 TNDAVLELNTGGDFDNAI
-2029 NNIGGTG
+2029 SGSGQ
-2036 RVEKSGDETL
+2036 VVKSGDETL

-2065 VATNVEAL
+2065 VASNVEALGSGDVTNDAVLELNTGGDFTNAISGSGQVVKSGDETLTLSGANSYTGGTLISGGTLIASNVEAL

-2087 TGGDFINNIGG
+2087 TGGDF
-2098 TGRVEKSGD
+2098 
-2107 DTLTLSGSNSYT
+2107 
-2119 GGTLISSGTLVATNV
+2119 
-2134 DALGSGDVTDNATL
+2134 
-2148 ELNTGGDFT
+2148 
-2157 NNISGS
+2157 
-2163 GQVVKS
+2163 
-2169 GDETLTLSGSNTY
+2169 
-2182 TGGTTINDGT
+2182 
-2192 LVATSVE
+2192 
-2199 ALGSGDV
+2199 
-2206 TNDAVLALNT
+2206 
-2216 GGDFANNIGGTGS
+2216 
-2229 VVKSGDETLTLSG
+2229 
-2242 TNSYTGG
+2242 
-2249 TTISGGTLVATN
+2249 
-2261 VEALGTG
+2261 
-2268 DVTNNATLELNTGG
+2268 
-2282 DFTNNISGN
+2282 
-2291 GQVVKSGDDTLTFSG
+2291 
-2306 SNTYTGGT
+2306 
-2314 TINDGT
+2314 
-2320 LVATSVEAL
+2320 
-2329 GSGDVTNDAVLALN
+2329 
-2343 TGGDFANNIGGTGS
+2343 
-2357 VVKSGDET
+2357 
-2365 LTLSGSNTY
+2365 
-2374 TGSTL
+2374 
-2379 ISSGTLV
+2379 
-2386 ANDVNALGTGDVTDN
+2386 
-2401 ATLMLNTGGDFINNI
+2401 
-2416 GGTGRV
+2416 
-2422 EKSGDDTLT
+2422 
-2431 LSGSNSYTGGTLIS
+2431 
-2445 SGTLVATNVDAL
+2445 
-2457 GSGDVTD
+2457 
-2464 NATLELNTGGTFDN
+2464 DN
-2478 AISGSGQVVKSGD
+2478 AISGSGQVEKSGD

-2537 GDFDNAISGSGQ
+2537 GTFDNAISGSGQVVKSGDETLTLSGSNTYTGGTTINDGTLIATSVDALGSGDVTDNAVLELNTGGDFDNAISGSGQ

-2557 LTLSGA
+2557 LTLSGT
-2563 NSYTGGTTISG
+2563 NSYTDGTLISGGTLVATNLEALGTGDVTNNATLELNTGGTFDNAISGSGQVVKSGDDALTLSGSNTYTGGTTISG
-2574 GTLVASNVEA
+2574 GTLIATSVDALGSGDVTDNAVLELNTGGTFDNAISGSGQVVKSGDKTLTLSGSNTYTGGTTISGGTLIASNVEA
-2584 LGSGDIDNYA
+2584 LGSGNIDNYA

-2608 LTTHDNAITAIG
+2608 LTTHDNATTAIG
-2620 AGSALRAN
+2620 AGSTLRAN

-2636 TLAVHLIDSN
+2636 TLAVHLTDSN

-2718 DDDTR
+2718 ADDTR

-2773 ATYWDGKSLIKRG
+2773 ATDWDGKSLIKRG

-2833 FGGHNSTVN
+2833 FGGHNATVN
-2842 GHVNNQG
+2842 GHVNNLG

-2944 QSDGDFRLYKGH
+2944 QSDGDFTLYKGH

-2987 EVTPPDDGGEVTP
+2987 D
-3000 PDDGGEVTPPDD
+3000 
-3012 GGEVTP
+3012 
-3018 PDDGGEVTPPD
+3018 
-3029 DDGEVTP
+3029 VTP
-3036 PDDGGDI
+3036 PDDGGDV
-3043 TPPDDGGDITPPDGG
+3043 TPPDDGGDVTPPDDGGDVTPPDDGGDVTPPDDDGDITPPDGG

-3103 IWMRFKA
+3103 VWMRFKA

-3283 WTTRLGVRVD
+3283 WTTRLGMRVD

>member
-1 MNKTY
+1 
-6 NIIWNAARGMYIV
+6 
-19 TSELARSGSRA
+19 
-30 IVSVS
+30 
-35 ASCAVTLLAMDAA
+35 
-48 PAVAEETRVSIPSQ
+48 
-62 TTTYTLS
+62 
-69 GATPFVVETGNTVA
+69 
-83 TDTATS
+83 
-89 AAIVGDNSNDWD
+89 
-101 LLIESGAV
+101 
-109 VGSSLTD
+109 
-116 SQAMN
+116 
-121 LDSSTGATSVH
+121 
-132 NQGTITGS
+132 
-140 NEDGTIMLQ
+140 
-149 NGGSVIN
+149 
-156 DARIENNATYEHDP
+156 
-170 EDIPQEYAGVYML
+170 
-183 NGGSYVSSES
+183 
-193 GVLEGVSGVIVQS
+193 
-206 GEAHITNGG
+206 
-215 MINSDGSWR
+215 
-224 SYGVEF
+224 
-230 RDGTYGTIV
+230 
-239 NTGTIITTASDGSG
+239 
-253 KIEDAAI
+253 
-260 YVHTLNDMA
+260 
-269 VSGSV
+269 
-274 SVDNSGLMQSD
+274 
-285 FITVALYYGSHF
+285 
-297 EVVNR
+297 
-302 VGGVITA
+302 
-309 GNSSLVGIKSTA
+309 
-321 MELKVGVDNLVTN
+321 
-334 DGTISAYGT
+334 
-343 ANTYGIHYGESTSG
+343 
-357 GVITNTGSITTTGGG
+357 
-372 SGDASVYV
+372 
-380 HGNGDGTVVN
+380 
-390 NSGTMSSTV
+390 
-399 YGVYLD
+399 
-405 SARSKGHTL
+405 
-414 NNQAGGAISAN
+414 
-425 TAVAI
+425 
-430 NGNGNTISNQGKMTG
+430 
-445 VSDGLVLSGNNNIV
+445 
-459 TTSGGEISG
+459 
-468 KNGIRVSKGSGNQ
+468 
-481 ITAKSGSKI
+481 
-490 TATSTG
+490 
-496 ISIAGG
+496 
-502 NNQVT
+502 
-507 TESGST
+507 
-513 IVAKDNGIL
+513 
-522 INSGANNVTNGGSI
+522 
-536 TATGSSISYGIQY
+536 
-549 NSGTSGTIT
+549 
-558 NTGTITTTGKGAG
+558 
-571 DASVYAHGGAV
+571 
-582 TINNSGTMDSS
+582 
-593 VFGVYVTTGHTLNN
+593 
-607 LAGGSITANTAVQ
+607 
-620 LNGNN
+620 
-625 NTLANAGAILGD
+625 
-637 TNGVTING
+637 
-645 SGNTLTSQGKITG
+645 
-658 GTNAILINS
+658 
-667 GSKNNTLTLNTGTE
+667 
-681 ISGSITDD
+681 
-689 NNSASANNNLI
+689 
-700 LDGEGTLGSSI
+700 
-711 SGLNSVTSSGDWTL
+711 
-725 SGATM
+725 
-730 NLSGTTNSALWVK
+730 
-743 SGTLILNG
+743 
-751 AMTAK
+751 
-756 GATVDSGTTLQIG
+756 
-769 NGGTLGAFN
+769 
-778 GDIVDNGTLTFNRS
+778 
-792 DAAAYGS
+792 
-799 VISGSGNV
+799 
-807 IKQGG
+807 
-812 GELTLSNNNSY
+812 
-823 SGGTTI
+823 
-829 AEGTLTATA
+829 
-838 GGALGSGNIDNRA
+838 
-851 YLKLD
+851 
-856 AANASDPFIVADLTT
+856 
-871 HSGATVEIGAG
+871 
-882 STLQANT
+882 
-889 LTQQDGSTLTADLT
+889 
-903 ATSGPAIRAKNVNLD
+903 
-918 GTLNVASPASQEP
+918 
-931 IRSTDDL
+931 
-938 ISLALIESDNAISGD
+938 
-953 FDGITINGNAMNPD
+953 
-967 AFITVVGQKNVNDT
+967 
-981 HYDLV
+981 
-986 ETLTW
+986 
-991 YADRY
+991 
-996 NAAIDAHGTFN
+996 
-1007 LADADDSFTV
+1007 
-1017 NTVLEN
+1017 
-1023 VDANSGWNGQS
+1023 
-1034 LTKTGAGTLILNAEN
+1034 
-1049 TYTGGTTISDGTLVA
+1049 
-1064 TNVEALGTG
+1064 
-1073 NVTDNATLELNTG
+1073 
-1086 GDFDNAISGSGQV
+1086 
-1099 VKSGDETLTLSGSN
+1099 
-1113 TYTGGTIISGGTL
+1113 
-1126 VATNVEALGTGDVT
+1126 
-1140 DNATLELNTGGD
+1140 
-1152 FDNAIGGTGSV
+1152 
-1163 VKSGDKTL
+1163 
-1171 TLSGANSYT
+1171 
-1180 GGTTISGGT
+1180 
-1189 LVASNV
+1189 
-1195 EALGSGDV
+1195 
-1203 TDNATLELNTGGD
+1203 
-1216 FANNIG
+1216 
-1222 GTGSVVKSG
+1222 
-1231 DKTLTLSG
+1231 
-1239 TNSYTGGT
+1239 
-1247 TISGGTLVANNVE
+1247 
-1260 ALGTGDVTNNA
+1260 
-1271 TLELNTGGDFDN
+1271 
-1283 AISGSGQV
+1283 
-1291 VKSGDETLTLSGANS
+1291 ANS

-1319 ATNVEALGTGD
+1319 ATNVEALG
-1330 ITDNATLELNAGGDF
+1330 
-1345 TNNIGGTGSVEKSGD
+1345 
-1360 KTLTLSGTNTY
+1360 
-1371 RGGTLISGGTL
+1371 
-1382 VASNVEAL
+1382 
-1390 GSGDV
+1390 SGDV
-1395 TDNATLEMNTGGDF
+1395 TDNAVLELNTGGDF
-1409 ANNIGGTGSVVKS
+1409 TNAISGSGQVVKS

-1452 ALGTGN
+1452 ALGTGDITDN
-1458 VTDNATL
+1458 ATLELNAGGDFANNIGGTGSVVKSGDKTLTLSGSNTYTGGTTISGGTLVATNVEALGTGNVTDNATLELSTGGDFANNIGGTGSVVKSGDETLTLSGANSYTGGTTISGGTLVASNVEALGTGDVTDNATL

-1478 GSGQVVKSGDG
+1478 GSGQVVKSGDKT
-1489 ALTLSGANSYSG
+1489 LTLSGANSYSG
-1501 ATTISGGTLIAANVN
+1501 ATTISGGTLIATHVN

-1574 LNSNTVDPVIH
+1574 LNSNTADPVIH

-1784 SGDDVLTLSGANSYS
+1784 SGDETLTLSGTNTYSGGTLISGGTLVASNVEALGTGDVTNDAVLELNTGGTFDNAISGSGQVVKSGDKMLTLSGANSYS

-1814 DALGSGDVTNNATL
+1814 EALGSGDVTNDAVLELNTGGTFDNVISGSGKVEKSGDDALTLSGSNTYTGGTLISGGTLVASNVEALGTGDVTDNATL
-1828 EMNTGGDFIN
+1828 ALNAGGDFTNNIGGTGRVEKSGDQTLTLSGSNTYTGGTLISSGTLVATSVDALGTGNVTNNATLALNTGGDFINNIGGTGRVEKSGDDALTLSGSNTYTGGTLISGGTLVANDVNALGTGDVTDNAALMLNTGGDFIN

-1865 TLISDGTLV
+1865 TLISGGTLVANDVNALGTGDVTDNATLALNAVGDFNNAIGGSGKVEKSGDDTLTLSGSNTYTGGTLINGGTLV
-1874 ASNVEALGTGDVTN
+1874 ASNVEALGTGDVTDD
-1888 NATLELNTGGTFDN
+1888 ATLELNTGGKFDN
-1902 AISGSGQV
+1902 AISGSGNV
-1910 VKSGDDV
+1910 VKSGAD
-1917 LTLSGANSYSGG
+1917 
-1929 TLISGGTLVAN
+1929 
-1940 NVEALGTGDVTD
+1940 
-1952 NATLEM
+1952 
-1958 NTGGDFIN
+1958 
-1966 NIGGTGR
+1966 
-1973 VEKSGDDALTLSG
+1973 
-1986 SNTYT
+1986 
-1991 GGTTINDGTLIATS
+1991 
-2005 VDALGSGDV
+2005 
-2014 TNNAVLELNTGGDFI
+2014 
-2029 NNIGGTG
+2029 
-2036 RVEKSGDETL
+2036 
-2046 TLSGSNT
+2046 
-2053 YTGGTLISGGTL
+2053 
-2065 VATNVEAL
+2065 
-2073 GTGDVTDNA
+2073 
-2082 VLELN
+2082 
-2087 TGGDFINNIGG
+2087 
-2098 TGRVEKSGD
+2098 
-2107 DTLTLSGSNSYT
+2107 
-2119 GGTLISSGTLVATNV
+2119 
-2134 DALGSGDVTDNATL
+2134 
-2148 ELNTGGDFT
+2148 
-2157 NNISGS
+2157 
-2163 GQVVKS
+2163 
-2169 GDETLTLSGSNTY
+2169 TLTLSGSNTY

-2192 LVATSVE
+2192 LVATSV
-2199 ALGSGDV
+2199 D
-2206 TNDAVLALNT
+2206 
-2216 GGDFANNIGGTGS
+2216 
-2229 VVKSGDETLTLSG
+2229 
-2242 TNSYTGG
+2242 
-2249 TTISGGTLVATN
+2249 
-2261 VEALGTG
+2261 ALGTG
-2268 DVTNNATLELNTGG
+2268 DVTDDATLELNTGG
-2282 DFTNNISGN
+2282 D
-2291 GQVVKSGDDTLTFSG
+2291 
-2306 SNTYTGGT
+2306 
-2314 TINDGT
+2314 
-2320 LVATSVEAL
+2320 
-2329 GSGDVTNDAVLALN
+2329 
-2343 TGGDFANNIGGTGS
+2343 
-2357 VVKSGDET
+2357 
-2365 LTLSGSNTY
+2365 
-2374 TGSTL
+2374 
-2379 ISSGTLV
+2379 
-2386 ANDVNALGTGDVTDN
+2386 
-2401 ATLMLNTGGDFINNI
+2401 
-2416 GGTGRV
+2416 
-2422 EKSGDDTLT
+2422 
-2431 LSGSNSYTGGTLIS
+2431 
-2445 SGTLVATNVDAL
+2445 
-2457 GSGDVTD
+2457 
-2464 NATLELNTGGTFDN
+2464 FDN

-2491 ETLTLSGANS
+2491 DTLTLSGSNT

-2530 VLELNTG
+2530 TLELNTG
-2537 GDFDNAISGSGQ
+2537 GDFTNNIGGTGR
-2549 VVKSGDET
+2549 VEKSGDGT
-2557 LTLSGA
+2557 LTLSGS
-2563 NSYTGGTTISG
+2563 NTYTGGTLISD

-2608 LTTHDNAITAIG
+2608 LTTHDNATTAIG
-2620 AGSALRAN
+2620 ADSALRGN

-2636 TLAVHLIDSN
+2636 TLAVHLTDSN

-2718 DDDTR
+2718 ADDTR

-2751 QGHSFT
+2751 QGHCFT

-2804 QEGALWLA
+2804 QEGVLWLA

-2833 FGGHNSTVN
+2833 FGGHNATVN
-2842 GHVNNQG
+2842 GHVNNLG
-2849 SLYFVDTFTVNGD
+2849 NLYFVDTFTVNGD

-2944 QSDGDFRLYKGH
+2944 QSDGDFTLYKGH

-2987 EVTPPDDGGEVTP
+2987 DVIPPDDGGDVTPPDDGGDVTP
-3000 PDDGGEVTPPDD
+3000 PDDGGDVTPPDD
-3012 GGEVTP
+3012 GGDVSP
-3018 PDDGGEVTPPD
+3018 PDDGGD
-3029 DDGEVTP
+3029 VTP

-3043 TPPDDGGDITPPDGG
+3043 TPPDDDGDITPPDGG

>member
-121 LDSSTGATSVH
+121 LDSLTGATSVH

-140 NEDGTIMLQ
+140 NEDGTILLQ

-156 DARIENNATYEHDP
+156 DGRIENSAIYVHNLDYGAP
-170 EDIPQEYAGVYML
+170 EIDAAIYML
-183 NGGSYVSSES
+183 NGGSYVSSEN

-206 GEAHITNGG
+206 GEVHITNGG

-224 SYGVEF
+224 SYGVEL
-230 RDGTYGTIV
+230 RGGAYGTIV

-253 KIEDAAI
+253 EIEDAAI
-260 YVHTLNDMA
+260 YAHTFDDIA
-269 VSGSV
+269 AGDYV
-274 SVDNSGLMQSD
+274 SVDNSGLLQSD
-285 FITVALYYGSHF
+285 FIAVALYHGAHF
-297 EVVNR
+297 EVINR

-309 GNSSLVGIKSTA
+309 GNSSLVGIQSAA
-321 MELKVGVDNLVTN
+321 MELKAGVGNLVTN

-372 SGDASVYV
+372 AGDASVYV
-380 HGNGDGTVVN
+380 HGNGDGTIVN
-390 NSGTMSSTV
+390 NSGTMSSSV

-414 NNQAGGAISAN
+414 NNQAGSAISAN

-430 NGNGNTISNQGKMTG
+430 NGNGNTITNQGKMTG
-445 VSDGLVLSGNNNIV
+445 VSDGLLISGNNNIV

-490 TATSTG
+490 TTTSTG

-507 TESGST
+507 TESGSA

-549 NSGTSGTIT
+549 NSGASGTIT

-637 TNGVTING
+637 TDGVTISG

-658 GTNAILINS
+658 GTNAVLINS
-667 GSKNNTLTLNTGTE
+667 GSKNNTITLNTGTE

-730 NLSGTTNSALWVK
+730 NLSGTTNSTLWVK

-807 IKQGG
+807 VKQGG

-856 AANASDPFIVADLTT
+856 AASASDPFIVADLTT

-953 FDGITINGNAMNPD
+953 FDDITINGNAMNPD
-967 AFITVVGQKNVNDT
+967 AFLTVVGQKNVNDT

-991 YADRY
+991 YADRD

-1049 TYTGGTTISDGTLVA
+1049 TYTGSTTISEGTLIA

-1073 NVTDNATLELNTG
+1073 NVTDNATLEMNTG

-1099 VKSGDETLTLSGSN
+1099 VKSGDE
-1113 TYTGGTIISGGTL
+1113 
-1126 VATNVEALGTGDVT
+1126 
-1140 DNATLELNTGGD
+1140 
-1152 FDNAIGGTGSV
+1152 
-1163 VKSGDKTL
+1163 TL

-1222 GTGSVVKSG
+1222 GTGRVV
-1231 DKTLTLSG
+1231 
-1239 TNSYTGGT
+1239 
-1247 TISGGTLVANNVE
+1247 
-1260 ALGTGDVTNNA
+1260 
-1271 TLELNTGGDFDN
+1271 
-1283 AISGSGQV
+1283 
-1291 VKSGDETLTLSGANS
+1291 
-1306 YTGGTTISGGTLV
+1306 
-1319 ATNVEALGTGD
+1319 
-1330 ITDNATLELNAGGDF
+1330 
-1345 TNNIGGTGSVEKSGD
+1345 KSGD

-1429 SGANSYTGGTTISG
+1429 SGNNTYRGGTTISG
-1443 GTLVASNVE
+1443 GTLVATNVE
-1452 ALGTGN
+1452 ALGSGN

-1465 ELNTGGDFDNAIS
+1465 ELNTGGTFDNVIS
-1478 GSGQVVKSGDG
+1478 GSGQVVKSGDET
-1489 ALTLSGANSYSG
+1489 LTLSGANSYSG
-1501 ATTISGGTLIAANVN
+1501 ATTISGGTLIATHVN

-1763 LELNTGGTFDNA
+1763 LELNTGGTFDNV

-1814 DALGSGDVTNNATL
+1814 EALGTGDVTDNATLELNTGGTFDNAIGGSGNVVKSGADTLTLSGSNSYTGGTLINGGTLVASNVEALGTGDVTNNATL
-1828 EMNTGGDFIN
+1828 ELNTGGDFIN

-1865 TLISDGTLV
+1865 TLINGGTLV
-1874 ASNVEALGTGDVTN
+1874 ASNVEALGTGDVT
-1888 NATLELNTGGTFDN
+1888 
-1902 AISGSGQV
+1902 
-1910 VKSGDDV
+1910 
-1917 LTLSGANSYSGG
+1917 
-1929 TLISGGTLVAN
+1929 
-1940 NVEALGTGDVTD
+1940 D
-1952 NATLEM
+1952 NATL
-1958 NTGGDFIN
+1958 
-1966 NIGGTGR
+1966 
-1973 VEKSGDDALTLSG
+1973 A
-1986 SNTYT
+1986 
-1991 GGTTINDGTLIATS
+1991 
-2005 VDALGSGDV
+2005 
-2014 TNNAVLELNTGGDFI
+2014 
-2029 NNIGGTG
+2029 
-2036 RVEKSGDETL
+2036 
-2046 TLSGSNT
+2046 
-2053 YTGGTLISGGTL
+2053 
-2065 VATNVEAL
+2065 
-2073 GTGDVTDNA
+2073 
-2082 VLELN
+2082 
-2087 TGGDFINNIGG
+2087 
-2098 TGRVEKSGD
+2098 
-2107 DTLTLSGSNSYT
+2107 
-2119 GGTLISSGTLVATNV
+2119 
-2134 DALGSGDVTDNATL
+2134 
-2148 ELNTGGDFT
+2148 
-2157 NNISGS
+2157 
-2163 GQVVKS
+2163 
-2169 GDETLTLSGSNTY
+2169 
-2182 TGGTTINDGT
+2182 
-2192 LVATSVE
+2192 
-2199 ALGSGDV
+2199 
-2206 TNDAVLALNT
+2206 
-2216 GGDFANNIGGTGS
+2216 
-2229 VVKSGDETLTLSG
+2229 
-2242 TNSYTGG
+2242 
-2249 TTISGGTLVATN
+2249 
-2261 VEALGTG
+2261 
-2268 DVTNNATLELNTGG
+2268 
-2282 DFTNNISGN
+2282 
-2291 GQVVKSGDDTLTFSG
+2291 
-2306 SNTYTGGT
+2306 
-2314 TINDGT
+2314 
-2320 LVATSVEAL
+2320 
-2329 GSGDVTNDAVLALN
+2329 
-2343 TGGDFANNIGGTGS
+2343 
-2357 VVKSGDET
+2357 
-2365 LTLSGSNTY
+2365 
-2374 TGSTL
+2374 
-2379 ISSGTLV
+2379 
-2386 ANDVNALGTGDVTDN
+2386 
-2401 ATLMLNTGGDFINNI
+2401 
-2416 GGTGRV
+2416 
-2422 EKSGDDTLT
+2422 
-2431 LSGSNSYTGGTLIS
+2431 
-2445 SGTLVATNVDAL
+2445 
-2457 GSGDVTD
+2457 
-2464 NATLELNTGGTFDN
+2464 LNTGGTFDN

-2491 ETLTLSGANS
+2491 ETLTLSGTNS
-2501 YTGGTLISSGTLVA
+2501 YTGGTTISGGSLVA
-2515 NDVNALGTGDVTDNA
+2515 TNVEALGTGDVTDNA

-2537 GDFDNAISGSGQ
+2537 GDFANNIGGTGSVVKSGDKTLTLSGTNSYTGGTTINDGTLVATSVDALGSGDVTDNATLELNTSGTFDNVISGSGQ
-2549 VVKSGDET
+2549 VVKSGDDA

-2608 LTTHDNAITAIG
+2608 LTTHDNATTAIG

-2636 TLAVHLIDSN
+2636 TLAVHLTDSN

-2654 HANLG
+2654 RANLG

-2683 IDTDSAINSDF
+2683 IDTDSAIDSDF

-2763 DVDATLNPDS
+2763 DVDATLNPES

-2804 QEGALWLA
+2804 QEGALWLT

-2833 FGGHNSTVN
+2833 FGGHNATVN
-2842 GHVNNQG
+2842 GHVNNLG

-2944 QSDGDFRLYKGH
+2944 QSDGDFTLYKGH

-2987 EVTPPDDGGEVTP
+2987 DVTPPDDGGDVTPPDDGGEVTP
-3000 PDDGGEVTPPDD
+3000 PDDGGD
-3012 GGEVTP
+3012 
-3018 PDDGGEVTPPD
+3018 
-3029 DDGEVTP
+3029 VTP
-3036 PDDGGDI
+3036 PDDGGDVSPPDDGGDV
-3043 TPPDDGGDITPPDGG
+3043 TPPDDGGDVTPPDDDGDITPPDGG

-3103 IWMRFKA
+3103 VWMRFKA

-3353 AQAAGQKGKN
+3353 AQAVGQKGKN

>member
-1 MNKTY
+1 K
-6 NIIWNAARGMYIV
+6 
-19 TSELARSGSRA
+19 
-30 IVSVS
+30 SV
-35 ASCAVTLLAMDAA
+35 A
-48 PAVAEETRVSIPSQ
+48 
-62 TTTYTLS
+62 
-69 GATPFVVETGNTVA
+69 
-83 TDTATS
+83 
-89 AAIVGDNSNDWD
+89 
-101 LLIESGAV
+101 
-109 VGSSLTD
+109 
-116 SQAMN
+116 
-121 LDSSTGATSVH
+121 
-132 NQGTITGS
+132 
-140 NEDGTIMLQ
+140 
-149 NGGSVIN
+149 
-156 DARIENNATYEHDP
+156 
-170 EDIPQEYAGVYML
+170 
-183 NGGSYVSSES
+183 
-193 GVLEGVSGVIVQS
+193 
-206 GEAHITNGG
+206 
-215 MINSDGSWR
+215 
-224 SYGVEF
+224 
-230 RDGTYGTIV
+230 
-239 NTGTIITTASDGSG
+239 
-253 KIEDAAI
+253 
-260 YVHTLNDMA
+260 
-269 VSGSV
+269 
-274 SVDNSGLMQSD
+274 
-285 FITVALYYGSHF
+285 
-297 EVVNR
+297 
-302 VGGVITA
+302 
-309 GNSSLVGIKSTA
+309 
-321 MELKVGVDNLVTN
+321 
-334 DGTISAYGT
+334 
-343 ANTYGIHYGESTSG
+343 
-357 GVITNTGSITTTGGG
+357 
-372 SGDASVYV
+372 
-380 HGNGDGTVVN
+380 
-390 NSGTMSSTV
+390 
-399 YGVYLD
+399 
-405 SARSKGHTL
+405 
-414 NNQAGGAISAN
+414 
-425 TAVAI
+425 
-430 NGNGNTISNQGKMTG
+430 
-445 VSDGLVLSGNNNIV
+445 
-459 TTSGGEISG
+459 
-468 KNGIRVSKGSGNQ
+468 
-481 ITAKSGSKI
+481 
-490 TATSTG
+490 
-496 ISIAGG
+496 
-502 NNQVT
+502 
-507 TESGST
+507 
-513 IVAKDNGIL
+513 
-522 INSGANNVTNGGSI
+522 
-536 TATGSSISYGIQY
+536 
-549 NSGTSGTIT
+549 
-558 NTGTITTTGKGAG
+558 
-571 DASVYAHGGAV
+571 
-582 TINNSGTMDSS
+582 
-593 VFGVYVTTGHTLNN
+593 
-607 LAGGSITANTAVQ
+607 
-620 LNGNN
+620 
-625 NTLANAGAILGD
+625 
-637 TNGVTING
+637 
-645 SGNTLTSQGKITG
+645 
-658 GTNAILINS
+658 
-667 GSKNNTLTLNTGTE
+667 
-681 ISGSITDD
+681 
-689 NNSASANNNLI
+689 
-700 LDGEGTLGSSI
+700 
-711 SGLNSVTSSGDWTL
+711 
-725 SGATM
+725 
-730 NLSGTTNSALWVK
+730 
-743 SGTLILNG
+743 
-751 AMTAK
+751 
-756 GATVDSGTTLQIG
+756 
-769 NGGTLGAFN
+769 
-778 GDIVDNGTLTFNRS
+778 
-792 DAAAYGS
+792 
-799 VISGSGNV
+799 
-807 IKQGG
+807 
-812 GELTLSNNNSY
+812 
-823 SGGTTI
+823 GGTT
-829 AEGTLTATA
+829 
-838 GGALGSGNIDNRA
+838 
-851 YLKLD
+851 
-856 AANASDPFIVADLTT
+856 
-871 HSGATVEIGAG
+871 
-882 STLQANT
+882 
-889 LTQQDGSTLTADLT
+889 
-903 ATSGPAIRAKNVNLD
+903 
-918 GTLNVASPASQEP
+918 
-931 IRSTDDL
+931 
-938 ISLALIESDNAISGD
+938 
-953 FDGITINGNAMNPD
+953 
-967 AFITVVGQKNVNDT
+967 
-981 HYDLV
+981 
-986 ETLTW
+986 
-991 YADRY
+991 
-996 NAAIDAHGTFN
+996 
-1007 LADADDSFTV
+1007 
-1017 NTVLEN
+1017 
-1023 VDANSGWNGQS
+1023 
-1034 LTKTGAGTLILNAEN
+1034 
-1049 TYTGGTTISDGTLVA
+1049 
-1064 TNVEALGTG
+1064 
-1073 NVTDNATLELNTG
+1073 
-1086 GDFDNAISGSGQV
+1086 
-1099 VKSGDETLTLSGSN
+1099 
-1113 TYTGGTIISGGTL
+1113 ISGGTL
-1126 VATNVEALGTGDVT
+1126 VASNVEALGTGDIT
-1140 DNATLELNTGGD
+1140 DNATLEMNTGGD
-1152 FDNAIGGTGSV
+1152 FANNIGGTGSV

-1260 ALGTGDVTNNA
+1260 ALGTGDVT
-1271 TLELNTGGDFDN
+1271 
-1283 AISGSGQV
+1283 
-1291 VKSGDETLTLSGANS
+1291 
-1306 YTGGTTISGGTLV
+1306 
-1319 ATNVEALGTGD
+1319 
-1330 ITDNATLELNAGGDF
+1330 
-1345 TNNIGGTGSVEKSGD
+1345 
-1360 KTLTLSGTNTY
+1360 
-1371 RGGTLISGGTL
+1371 
-1382 VASNVEAL
+1382 
-1390 GSGDV
+1390 
-1395 TDNATLEMNTGGDF
+1395 
-1409 ANNIGGTGSVVKS
+1409 
-1422 GDKTLTL
+1422 
-1429 SGANSYTGGTTISG
+1429 
-1443 GTLVASNVE
+1443 
-1452 ALGTGN
+1452 
-1458 VTDNATL
+1458 DNATL

-1478 GSGQVVKSGDG
+1478 GSGQVVKSGDKT
-1489 ALTLSGANSYSG
+1489 LTLSGANSYSG
-1501 ATTISGGTLIAANVN
+1501 ATTISGGTLIATHVN
-1516 ALGTGAI
+1516 SLGTGAI

-1533 SGQFT
+1533 SGQLT

-1784 SGDDVLTLSGANSYS
+1784 SGDGALTLSGANSYS

-1814 DALGSGDVTNNATL
+1814 
-1828 EMNTGGDFIN
+1828 
-1838 NIGGTGRVEKSG
+1838 
-1850 DDTLTLSGSNTYTGG
+1850 
-1865 TLISDGTLV
+1865 
-1874 ASNVEALGTGDVTN
+1874 EALGTGDVTDD
-1888 NATLELNTGGTFDN
+1888 AVLELNTGGDFDN

-1910 VKSGDDV
+1910 V
-1917 LTLSGANSYSGG
+1917 
-1929 TLISGGTLVAN
+1929 
-1940 NVEALGTGDVTD
+1940 
-1952 NATLEM
+1952 
-1958 NTGGDFIN
+1958 
-1966 NIGGTGR
+1966 
-1973 VEKSGDDALTLSG
+1973 
-1986 SNTYT
+1986 
-1991 GGTTINDGTLIATS
+1991 
-2005 VDALGSGDV
+2005 
-2014 TNNAVLELNTGGDFI
+2014 
-2029 NNIGGTG
+2029 
-2036 RVEKSGDETL
+2036 KSGDETL

-2065 VATNVEAL
+2065 VASNVEALGSGDVTNDAVLELNTGGTFDNVISGSGQVVKSGDDALTLSGANTYTGGTTINDGTLVATSVDAL

-2082 VLELN
+2082 TLELN
-2087 TGGDFINNIGG
+2087 TGGTFDNAISGSG
-2098 TGRVEKSGD
+2098 QVVKSGD
-2107 DTLTLSGSNSYT
+2107 KMLTLSGANSYS
-2119 GGTLISSGTLVATNV
+2119 GGTLISDGTLVASNV
-2134 DALGSGDVTDNATL
+2134 ESLGTGDVTNNATL

-2242 TNSYTGG
+2242 
-2249 TTISGGTLVATN
+2249 
-2261 VEALGTG
+2261 
-2268 DVTNNATLELNTGG
+2268 
-2282 DFTNNISGN
+2282 
-2291 GQVVKSGDDTLTFSG
+2291 
-2306 SNTYTGGT
+2306 SNTYTGG
-2314 TINDGT
+2314 
-2320 LVATSVEAL
+2320 
-2329 GSGDVTNDAVLALN
+2329 
-2343 TGGDFANNIGGTGS
+2343 
-2357 VVKSGDET
+2357 
-2365 LTLSGSNTY
+2365 
-2374 TGSTL
+2374 TL

-2563 NSYTGGTTISG
+2563 NSYTGGTLISGGTLVATSVEALGSGDVTDNAVLELNTGGTFDNAISGSGQVVKSGDKTLTLSGANSYTGGTTISG

-2628 TLTQEANS
+2628 TLTQEANG
-2636 TLAVHLIDSN
+2636 TLAVHLTDNN

-2654 HANLG
+2654 RANLG

-2670 AKSWT
+2670 TKSWT

-2683 IDTDSAINSDF
+2683 IDTDSAIDSDF

-2763 DVDATLNPDS
+2763 DVDATLDPDS
-2773 ATYWDGKSLIKRG
+2773 ATGWDGKSLIKRG
-2786 AGTLIL
+2786 AGALIL

-2804 QEGALWLA
+2804 QEGALWLT

-2833 FGGHNSTVN
+2833 FGGHNATVN
-2842 GHVNNQG
+2842 GHVNNLG
-2849 SLYFVDTFTVNGD
+2849 SLYFADTFTVNGD

>member
-48 PAVAEETRVSIPSQ
+48 PAVAEETRVSIPTQ

-121 LDSSTGATSVH
+121 LDSLTGATSVH

-140 NEDGTIMLQ
+140 NEDGTILLQ

-156 DARIENNATYEHDP
+156 DARIENSATYEHDP

-302 VGGVITA
+302 AGGVITA

-414 NNQAGGAISAN
+414 NNQAGSAISAN

-430 NGNGNTISNQGKMTG
+430 NGNGNTITNQGKMTG
-445 VSDGLVLSGNNNIV
+445 VSDGLLISGNNNIV

-490 TATSTG
+490 TTTSTG

-502 NNQVT
+502 NNQIT
-507 TESGST
+507 TESGSA

-536 TATGSSISYGIQY
+536 TATGSNMSYGIQY
-549 NSGTSGTIT
+549 NSGASGTIT

-607 LAGGSITANTAVQ
+607 LAGGSISANTAVQ
-620 LNGNN
+620 FHGNN
-625 NTLANAGAILGD
+625 NKLANAGAILGD
-637 TNGVTING
+637 TNGVTISG

-730 NLSGTTNSALWVK
+730 NFSGTTNSALWVK

-769 NGGTLGAFN
+769 NSGTLGAFN

-856 AANASDPFIVADLTT
+856 AASASDPFIVADLTT

-953 FDGITINGNAMNPD
+953 FDGITINGSAMNPD

-991 YADRY
+991 YADRD

-1049 TYTGGTTISDGTLVA
+1049 TYTGSTTISEGTLIA

-1073 NVTDNATLELNTG
+1073 NVTDNATLEMNTG

-1099 VKSGDETLTLSGSN
+1099 VKSGDETLTLSGANS
-1113 TYTGGTIISGGTL
+1113 YTGGTTISGGTL
-1126 VATNVEALGTGDVT
+1126 VASNVEALGTGDIT
-1140 DNATLELNTGGD
+1140 DNAVLELNTGGD
-1152 FDNAIGGTGSV
+1152 FDNAISGSGQV
-1163 VKSGDKTL
+1163 VKSGDETL

-1216 FANNIG
+1216 F
-1222 GTGSVVKSG
+1222 
-1231 DKTLTLSG
+1231 D
-1239 TNSYTGGT
+1239 
-1247 TISGGTLVANNVE
+1247 
-1260 ALGTGDVTNNA
+1260 
-1271 TLELNTGGDFDN
+1271 
-1283 AISGSGQV
+1283 
-1291 VKSGDETLTLSGANS
+1291 
-1306 YTGGTTISGGTLV
+1306 
-1319 ATNVEALGTGD
+1319 
-1330 ITDNATLELNAGGDF
+1330 
-1345 TNNIGGTGSVEKSGD
+1345 
-1360 KTLTLSGTNTY
+1360 
-1371 RGGTLISGGTL
+1371 
-1382 VASNVEAL
+1382 
-1390 GSGDV
+1390 
-1395 TDNATLEMNTGGDF
+1395 
-1409 ANNIGGTGSVVKS
+1409 NNIGGTGSVVKS

-1443 GTLVASNVE
+1443 GTLVATNVE
-1452 ALGTGN
+1452 ALGSGD

-1478 GSGQVVKSGDG
+1478 GSGQVVKSGDKT
-1489 ALTLSGANSYSG
+1489 LTLSGANSYSG
-1501 ATTISGGTLIAANVN
+1501 ATTISGGTLIATHVN

-1574 LNSNTVDPVIH
+1574 LNSNTTAPVIH

-1751 ALGSGDVTDDAT
+1751 ALGTGDVTDDATLELNTGGTFDNAISGSGQVVKSGDETLTLSGTNTYSGGTLISGGTLVASNVEALGTGDVTNDAVLELNTSGDFDNALSGSGQVEKSGDGTLTLSGSNTYTGGTLISGGTLVASNVEALGTGDVTNDAVLELNTGGTFDNAISGSGQVVKSGDDALTLSGSNTYTGGTIISGGTLVATNVDALGSGDVTDNAT

-1814 DALGSGDVTNNATL
+1814 
-1828 EMNTGGDFIN
+1828 
-1838 NIGGTGRVEKSG
+1838 
-1850 DDTLTLSGSNTYTGG
+1850 
-1865 TLISDGTLV
+1865 
-1874 ASNVEALGTGDVTN
+1874 EALGTGDVTD

-1910 VKSGDDV
+1910 EKSGDGA

-1929 TLISGGTLVAN
+1929 TLIS
-1940 NVEALGTGDVTD
+1940 
-1952 NATLEM
+1952 
-1958 NTGGDFIN
+1958 
-1966 NIGGTGR
+1966 
-1973 VEKSGDDALTLSG
+1973 
-1986 SNTYT
+1986 
-1991 GGTTINDGTLIATS
+1991 DGTLIA
-2005 VDALGSGDV
+2005 
-2014 TNNAVLELNTGGDFI
+2014 
-2029 NNIGGTG
+2029 G
-2036 RVEKSGDETL
+2036 RV
-2046 TLSGSNT
+2046 
-2053 YTGGTLISGGTL
+2053 
-2065 VATNVEAL
+2065 
-2073 GTGDVTDNA
+2073 DV
-2082 VLELN
+2082 
-2087 TGGDFINNIGG
+2087 
-2098 TGRVEKSGD
+2098 
-2107 DTLTLSGSNSYT
+2107 
-2119 GGTLISSGTLVATNV
+2119 
-2134 DALGSGDVTDNATL
+2134 
-2148 ELNTGGDFT
+2148 
-2157 NNISGS
+2157 
-2163 GQVVKS
+2163 
-2169 GDETLTLSGSNTY
+2169 
-2182 TGGTTINDGT
+2182 
-2192 LVATSVE
+2192 
-2199 ALGSGDV
+2199 
-2206 TNDAVLALNT
+2206 
-2216 GGDFANNIGGTGS
+2216 
-2229 VVKSGDETLTLSG
+2229 
-2242 TNSYTGG
+2242 
-2249 TTISGGTLVATN
+2249 
-2261 VEALGTG
+2261 
-2268 DVTNNATLELNTGG
+2268 
-2282 DFTNNISGN
+2282 
-2291 GQVVKSGDDTLTFSG
+2291 
-2306 SNTYTGGT
+2306 
-2314 TINDGT
+2314 
-2320 LVATSVEAL
+2320 
-2329 GSGDVTNDAVLALN
+2329 
-2343 TGGDFANNIGGTGS
+2343 
-2357 VVKSGDET
+2357 
-2365 LTLSGSNTY
+2365 
-2374 TGSTL
+2374 
-2379 ISSGTLV
+2379 
-2386 ANDVNALGTGDVTDN
+2386 
-2401 ATLMLNTGGDFINNI
+2401 
-2416 GGTGRV
+2416 
-2422 EKSGDDTLT
+2422 
-2431 LSGSNSYTGGTLIS
+2431 
-2445 SGTLVATNVDAL
+2445 L

-2537 GDFDNAISGSGQ
+2537 GDFDNAISGSGK
-2549 VVKSGDET
+2549 VEKSGDGT
-2557 LTLSGA
+2557 LTLSGS
-2563 NSYTGGTTISG
+2563 NTYTGGTTISGGTLVATSVEALGSGDVTDNAVLELNTGGTFDNVISGSGQVVKSGDDALTLSGANTYTGGTTING

-2608 LTTHDNAITAIG
+2608 LTTHDNATTAIG

-2636 TLAVHLIDSN
+2636 TLAVHLTDSN

-2654 HANLG
+2654 RANLG

-2786 AGTLIL
+2786 AGALIL

-2820 GSAQAVNIAANAA
+2820 GSAQAINIAANAA
-2833 FGGHNSTVN
+2833 FGGHNATVN
-2842 GHVNNQG
+2842 GHVNNLG
-2849 SLYFVDTFTVNGD
+2849 SLYFADTFTVNGD

-2922 ITNVNGLGAQTV
+2922 ITNVNGLGAKTV

-2944 QSDGDFRLYKGH
+2944 QSDGDFTLYKGH

-2987 EVTPPDDGGEVTP
+2987 DVTPPDDGGDVTP
-3000 PDDGGEVTPPDD
+3000 PDDGGDVTPPDD
-3012 GGEVTP
+3012 GGDVTP
-3018 PDDGGEVTPPD
+3018 PDDGGDVTPPDDGGDVTPPDDGGDITPPDGGGDITPPDDGGDVTPPD

-3036 PDDGGDI
+3036 PDDGGDV
-3043 TPPDDGGDITPPDGG
+3043 TPPDDDGDITPPDGG
-3058 DVTPVAPQYRADI
+3058 DGTPVAPQYRADI

-3103 IWMRFKA
+3103 VWMRFKA

>member
-69 GATPFVVETGNTVA
+69 GATPFVVEAGNTIA
-83 TDTATS
+83 TDTAAS

-109 VGSSLTD
+109 VGSSLID

-121 LDSSTGATSVH
+121 LDSLTGATSVH

-140 NEDGTIMLQ
+140 SADGTILLQ

-156 DARIENNATYEHDP
+156 DGRIENSAIYVHNLDLGAP
-170 EDIPQEYAGVYML
+170 EIDAAIYML
-183 NGGSYVSSES
+183 NGGSYVSSEN
-193 GVLEGVSGVIVQS
+193 GVLKGVSGVIVQS
-206 GEAHITNGG
+206 GEVHITNGG
-215 MINSDGSWR
+215 TINSDGSWR
-224 SYGVEF
+224 SYGVEL
-230 RDGTYGTIV
+230 RGGAYGTIV

-253 KIEDAAI
+253 EIEDAAI
-260 YVHTLNDMA
+260 YAHTFDDIA
-269 VSGSV
+269 AGDYV
-274 SVDNSGLMQSD
+274 SVDNSGLLQSD
-285 FITVALYYGSHF
+285 FIAVALYHGAHF
-297 EVVNR
+297 EVINR
-302 VGGVITA
+302 AGGVITA
-309 GNSSLVGIKSTA
+309 GNSSLVGIQSAA
-321 MELKVGVDNLVTN
+321 MELKAGANNLVTN

-372 SGDASVYV
+372 AGDASVYV

-430 NGNGNTISNQGKMTG
+430 NGNGNTITNQGKMTG
-445 VSDGLVLSGNNNIV
+445 VSDGLLISGNNNIV

-490 TATSTG
+490 TTTSTG

-502 NNQVT
+502 NNQIT
-507 TESGST
+507 TESGSA

-536 TATGSSISYGIQY
+536 TATGSSISYGIHY
-549 NSGTSGTIT
+549 YSGTSGTIT

-620 LNGNN
+620 FHGNN

-637 TNGVTING
+637 TNGVTISG
-645 SGNTLTSQGKITG
+645 SGNTLTNQGKITG

-769 NGGTLGAFN
+769 NSGTLGTFN

-807 IKQGG
+807 VKQGG

-856 AANASDPFIVADLTT
+856 AASASDPFIVADLTT

-1049 TYTGGTTISDGTLVA
+1049 TYTGGTTISEGTLVA
-1064 TNVEALGTG
+1064 NNVEALGTG

-1099 VKSGDETLTLSGSN
+1099 VKSGDKTLTLSGANS
-1113 TYTGGTIISGGTL
+1113 YTGGTTISGGTL
-1126 VATNVEALGTGDVT
+1126 VATNVEALGSGDVTDNATLELNTGGTFDNVISGSGQVVKSGDEMLTLSGANSYTGGTTISGGTLVVSNVEALGSGDVT

-1152 FDNAIGGTGSV
+1152 FDNAISGSGQVVKSGDDALTLSGNNSYTGGTLISDGTLVASNVEALGSGDVTNDAVLELNTGGDFDNAISGSGQV

-1195 EALGSGDV
+1195 EALGSGDI
-1203 TDNATLELNTGGD
+1203 TD
-1216 FANNIG
+1216 
-1222 GTGSVVKSG
+1222 
-1231 DKTLTLSG
+1231 
-1239 TNSYTGGT
+1239 
-1247 TISGGTLVANNVE
+1247 
-1260 ALGTGDVTNNA
+1260 NA

-1291 VKSGDETLTLSGANS
+1291 VKSGDETLTLSGTNT
-1306 YTGGTTISGGTLV
+1306 YTGGTTISGGTLI
-1319 ATNVEALGTGD
+1319 ATH
-1330 ITDNATLELNAGGDF
+1330 
-1345 TNNIGGTGSVEKSGD
+1345 
-1360 KTLTLSGTNTY
+1360 
-1371 RGGTLISGGTL
+1371 
-1382 VASNVEAL
+1382 
-1390 GSGDV
+1390 
-1395 TDNATLEMNTGGDF
+1395 
-1409 ANNIGGTGSVVKS
+1409 
-1422 GDKTLTL
+1422 
-1429 SGANSYTGGTTISG
+1429 
-1443 GTLVASNVE
+1443 
-1452 ALGTGN
+1452 
-1458 VTDNATL
+1458 
-1465 ELNTGGDFDNAIS
+1465 
-1478 GSGQVVKSGDG
+1478 
-1489 ALTLSGANSYSG
+1489 
-1501 ATTISGGTLIAANVN
+1501 VN

-1533 SGQFT
+1533 SGQFA

-1574 LNSNTVDPVIH
+1574 LNSNTADPVIH

-1707 ASATGWDGTSLIKQG
+1707 DSATGWDGTSLIKQG

-1732 TYTGGTTISGGT
+1732 TYTVGTTISGGT

-1784 SGDDVLTLSGANSYS
+1784 SGDKMLTLSGTNSYS
-1799 GGTLISDGTLVASNV
+1799 GGTLISGGTLVATNV
-1814 DALGSGDVTNNATL
+1814 DALGSGDVTDDATL
-1828 EMNTGGDFIN
+1828 ELNTGGTFDNAIS
-1838 NIGGTGRVEKSG
+1838 GSGQVVKSG

-1865 TLISDGTLV
+1865 TIISGGTLV
-1874 ASNVEALGTGDVTN
+1874 ASNVEALGTGDVTNDAVLELNTGGDFDNAISGSGQVVKSGDETLTLSGTNSYTDGTLISGGTLVATNLEALGTGDVTN

-1910 VKSGDDV
+1910 VKSGDD
-1917 LTLSGANSYSGG
+1917 
-1929 TLISGGTLVAN
+1929 
-1940 NVEALGTGDVTD
+1940 
-1952 NATLEM
+1952 
-1958 NTGGDFIN
+1958 
-1966 NIGGTGR
+1966 
-1973 VEKSGDDALTLSG
+1973 ALTLSG

-1991 GGTTINDGTLIATS
+1991 GGTTISGGTLIATS

-2014 TNNAVLELNTGGDFI
+2014 T
-2029 NNIGGTG
+2029 
-2036 RVEKSGDETL
+2036 
-2046 TLSGSNT
+2046 
-2053 YTGGTLISGGTL
+2053 
-2065 VATNVEAL
+2065 
-2073 GTGDVTDNA
+2073 DNA
-2082 VLELN
+2082 V
-2087 TGGDFINNIGG
+2087 
-2098 TGRVEKSGD
+2098 
-2107 DTLTLSGSNSYT
+2107 
-2119 GGTLISSGTLVATNV
+2119 
-2134 DALGSGDVTDNATL
+2134 
-2148 ELNTGGDFT
+2148 
-2157 NNISGS
+2157 
-2163 GQVVKS
+2163 
-2169 GDETLTLSGSNTY
+2169 
-2182 TGGTTINDGT
+2182 
-2192 LVATSVE
+2192 
-2199 ALGSGDV
+2199 
-2206 TNDAVLALNT
+2206 
-2216 GGDFANNIGGTGS
+2216 
-2229 VVKSGDETLTLSG
+2229 
-2242 TNSYTGG
+2242 
-2249 TTISGGTLVATN
+2249 
-2261 VEALGTG
+2261 
-2268 DVTNNATLELNTGG
+2268 
-2282 DFTNNISGN
+2282 
-2291 GQVVKSGDDTLTFSG
+2291 
-2306 SNTYTGGT
+2306 
-2314 TINDGT
+2314 
-2320 LVATSVEAL
+2320 
-2329 GSGDVTNDAVLALN
+2329 
-2343 TGGDFANNIGGTGS
+2343 
-2357 VVKSGDET
+2357 
-2365 LTLSGSNTY
+2365 
-2374 TGSTL
+2374 
-2379 ISSGTLV
+2379 
-2386 ANDVNALGTGDVTDN
+2386 
-2401 ATLMLNTGGDFINNI
+2401 
-2416 GGTGRV
+2416 
-2422 EKSGDDTLT
+2422 
-2431 LSGSNSYTGGTLIS
+2431 
-2445 SGTLVATNVDAL
+2445 
-2457 GSGDVTD
+2457 
-2464 NATLELNTGGTFDN
+2464 LELNTGGTFDN

-2491 ETLTLSGANS
+2491 KTLTLSGS
-2501 YTGGTLISSGTLVA
+2501 
-2515 NDVNALGTGDVTDNA
+2515 
-2530 VLELNTG
+2530 NT
-2537 GDFDNAISGSGQ
+2537 
-2549 VVKSGDET
+2549 
-2557 LTLSGA
+2557 
-2563 NSYTGGTTISG
+2563 YTGGTTISG
-2574 GTLVASNVEA
+2574 GTLIASNVEA
-2584 LGSGDIDNYA
+2584 LGSGNIDNYA

-2608 LTTHDNAITAIG
+2608 LTTHDNATTAIG
-2620 AGSALRAN
+2620 AGSTLRAN

-2636 TLAVHLIDSN
+2636 TLAVHLTDSN

-2718 DDDTR
+2718 ADDTR

-2773 ATYWDGKSLIKRG
+2773 ATDWDGKSLIKRG

-2833 FGGHNSTVN
+2833 FGGHNATVN
-2842 GHVNNQG
+2842 GHVNNLG

-2944 QSDGDFRLYKGH
+2944 QSDGDFTLYKGH

-2987 EVTPPDDGGEVTP
+2987 D
-3000 PDDGGEVTPPDD
+3000 
-3012 GGEVTP
+3012 
-3018 PDDGGEVTPPD
+3018 
-3029 DDGEVTP
+3029 VTP
-3036 PDDGGDI
+3036 PDDGGDV
-3043 TPPDDGGDITPPDGG
+3043 TPPDDGGDVTPPDDGGDVTPPDDGGDVTPPDDDGDITPPDGG

-3103 IWMRFKA
+3103 VWMRFKA

-3283 WTTRLGVRVD
+3283 WTTRLGMRVD

>member
-1 MNKTY
+1 
-6 NIIWNAARGMYIV
+6 
-19 TSELARSGSRA
+19 
-30 IVSVS
+30 
-35 ASCAVTLLAMDAA
+35 
-48 PAVAEETRVSIPSQ
+48 
-62 TTTYTLS
+62 
-69 GATPFVVETGNTVA
+69 
-83 TDTATS
+83 
-89 AAIVGDNSNDWD
+89 
-101 LLIESGAV
+101 
-109 VGSSLTD
+109 
-116 SQAMN
+116 
-121 LDSSTGATSVH
+121 
-132 NQGTITGS
+132 
-140 NEDGTIMLQ
+140 
-149 NGGSVIN
+149 
-156 DARIENNATYEHDP
+156 
-170 EDIPQEYAGVYML
+170 
-183 NGGSYVSSES
+183 
-193 GVLEGVSGVIVQS
+193 
-206 GEAHITNGG
+206 
-215 MINSDGSWR
+215 
-224 SYGVEF
+224 
-230 RDGTYGTIV
+230 
-239 NTGTIITTASDGSG
+239 
-253 KIEDAAI
+253 
-260 YVHTLNDMA
+260 
-269 VSGSV
+269 
-274 SVDNSGLMQSD
+274 
-285 FITVALYYGSHF
+285 
-297 EVVNR
+297 
-302 VGGVITA
+302 
-309 GNSSLVGIKSTA
+309 
-321 MELKVGVDNLVTN
+321 
-334 DGTISAYGT
+334 ISAYGT

-372 SGDASVYV
+372 AGDASVYV

-414 NNQAGGAISAN
+414 NNQAGSAISAN

-430 NGNGNTISNQGKMTG
+430 NGNGNTITNQGKMTG
-445 VSDGLVLSGNNNIV
+445 VSDGLLISGNNNIV

-496 ISIAGG
+496 ISIASG

-507 TESGST
+507 TESGSA

-536 TATGSSISYGIQY
+536 TATGSSNSYGIQY
-549 NSGTSGTIT
+549 NSGASGTIT
-558 NTGTITTTGKGAG
+558 NTGTITTTGKGVG

-607 LAGGSITANTAVQ
+607 LAGGSISANTAVQ
-620 LNGNN
+620 FHGNN
-625 NTLANAGAILGD
+625 NKLANAGAISGD
-637 TNGVTING
+637 TNGVTISG
-645 SGNTLTSQGKITG
+645 SGNTLTNQGKITG

-807 IKQGG
+807 VKQGG

-856 AANASDPFIVADLTT
+856 AASASDPFIVADLTT

-1049 TYTGGTTISDGTLVA
+1049 TYTGGTLISDGTLVA
-1064 TNVEALGTG
+1064 SNVEALGTG
-1073 NVTDNATLELNTG
+1073 DITDNAVLELNTG

-1291 VKSGDETLTLSGANS
+1291 VKSGD
-1306 YTGGTTISGGTLV
+1306 
-1319 ATNVEALGTGD
+1319 
-1330 ITDNATLELNAGGDF
+1330 
-1345 TNNIGGTGSVEKSGD
+1345 
-1360 KTLTLSGTNTY
+1360 KT
-1371 RGGTLISGGTL
+1371 
-1382 VASNVEAL
+1382 
-1390 GSGDV
+1390 
-1395 TDNATLEMNTGGDF
+1395 
-1409 ANNIGGTGSVVKS
+1409 
-1422 GDKTLTL
+1422 
-1429 SGANSYTGGTTISG
+1429 
-1443 GTLVASNVE
+1443 
-1452 ALGTGN
+1452 
-1458 VTDNATL
+1458 
-1465 ELNTGGDFDNAIS
+1465 
-1478 GSGQVVKSGDG
+1478 
-1489 ALTLSGANSYSG
+1489 LTLSGANSYSG
-1501 ATTISGGTLIAANVN
+1501 ATTISGGTLIATHVN

-1574 LNSNTVDPVIH
+1574 LNGNTVDPVIH

-1775 ISGSGQVVK
+1775 IGGSGNVVK
-1784 SGDDVLTLSGANSYS
+1784 SGADTLTLSGSNSYT
-1799 GGTLISDGTLVASNV
+1799 GGTTISGGTLVASNV
-1814 DALGSGDVTNNATL
+1814 EALGTGDVTNNATL
-1828 EMNTGGDFIN
+1828 ELNTGGDFIN

-1865 TLISDGTLV
+1865 TLINGGTLV
-1874 ASNVEALGTGDVTN
+1874 ASNVEALGTGDVTD
-1888 NATLELNTGGTFDN
+1888 NATLALNTGGTFDN
-1902 AISGSGQV
+1902 AISGSGQ
-1910 VKSGDDV
+1910 
-1917 LTLSGANSYSGG
+1917 
-1929 TLISGGTLVAN
+1929 
-1940 NVEALGTGDVTD
+1940 
-1952 NATLEM
+1952 
-1958 NTGGDFIN
+1958 
-1966 NIGGTGR
+1966 
-1973 VEKSGDDALTLSG
+1973 
-1986 SNTYT
+1986 
-1991 GGTTINDGTLIATS
+1991 
-2005 VDALGSGDV
+2005 
-2014 TNNAVLELNTGGDFI
+2014 
-2029 NNIGGTG
+2029 
-2036 RVEKSGDETL
+2036 
-2046 TLSGSNT
+2046 
-2053 YTGGTLISGGTL
+2053 
-2065 VATNVEAL
+2065 
-2073 GTGDVTDNA
+2073 
-2082 VLELN
+2082 
-2087 TGGDFINNIGG
+2087 
-2098 TGRVEKSGD
+2098 
-2107 DTLTLSGSNSYT
+2107 
-2119 GGTLISSGTLVATNV
+2119 
-2134 DALGSGDVTDNATL
+2134 
-2148 ELNTGGDFT
+2148 
-2157 NNISGS
+2157 
-2163 GQVVKS
+2163 
-2169 GDETLTLSGSNTY
+2169 
-2182 TGGTTINDGT
+2182 
-2192 LVATSVE
+2192 
-2199 ALGSGDV
+2199 
-2206 TNDAVLALNT
+2206 
-2216 GGDFANNIGGTGS
+2216 

-2261 VEALGTG
+2261 VEALGSGDVTDDATLELNTGGTFDNAISGSGQVVKSGDKMLTLSGANSYSGGTLISDGTLVASNVEALGTG
-2268 DVTNNATLELNTGG
+2268 DVTNNATLALNTGG
-2282 DFTNNISGN
+2282 DFTNNISGS
-2291 GQVVKSGDDTLTFSG
+2291 GQVVKSGDDTLTLSG
-2306 SNTYTGGT
+2306 ANSYTGGT
-2314 TINDGT
+2314 TI
-2320 LVATSVEAL
+2320 
-2329 GSGDVTNDAVLALN
+2329 SG
-2343 TGGDFANNIGGTGS
+2343 
-2357 VVKSGDET
+2357 
-2365 LTLSGSNTY
+2365 
-2374 TGSTL
+2374 
-2379 ISSGTLV
+2379 
-2386 ANDVNALGTGDVTDN
+2386 
-2401 ATLMLNTGGDFINNI
+2401 
-2416 GGTGRV
+2416 
-2422 EKSGDDTLT
+2422 
-2431 LSGSNSYTGGTLIS
+2431 
-2445 SGTLVATNVDAL
+2445 GTLVATNVDAL
-2457 GSGDVTD
+2457 GTGDVT
-2464 NATLELNTGGTFDN
+2464 NSSTLELNTGGTFDN

-2491 ETLTLSGANS
+2491 ETLTLSGSNTYTGGTLISGGTLVATNGDALGTGDVTDNATLELNTGGTFDNVISGSGQVVKSGDDTLTLSGANS
-2501 YTGGTLISSGTLVA
+2501 YTGGTLISGGTLVA
-2515 NDVNALGTGDVTDNA
+2515 TSVEALGSGDVTDNA

-2537 GDFDNAISGSGQ
+2537 GTFDNAISGSGQ
-2549 VVKSGDET
+2549 VVKSGDKT

-2636 TLAVHLIDSN
+2636 TLAVHLTDSN

-2654 HANLG
+2654 RANLG

-2683 IDTDSAINSDF
+2683 IDSDSAIDSDF

-2833 FGGHNSTVN
+2833 FGGHNATVN
-2842 GHVNNQG
+2842 GHVNNLG
-2849 SLYFVDTFTVNGD
+2849 NLYFVDTFTVNGD

-3283 WTTRLGVRVD
+3283 WTTRLGMRVD

>member
-35 ASCAVTLLAMDAA
+35 ASCAVTLLVMDAA

-83 TDTATS
+83 TDIATS

-170 EDIPQEYAGVYML
+170 QDIPQEYAGVYML

-372 SGDASVYV
+372 AGDASVYV

-414 NNQAGGAISAN
+414 NNQAGGVISAN
-425 TAVAI
+425 TAVAV
-430 NGNGNTISNQGKMTG
+430 NGNGNTITNQGKMTG
-445 VSDGLVLSGNNNIV
+445 VSDGLLISGNNNIV

-490 TATSTG
+490 TTTSTG

-502 NNQVT
+502 NNQIT
-507 TESGST
+507 TESGSA

-549 NSGTSGTIT
+549 NSGASGTIT

-607 LAGGSITANTAVQ
+607 LAGGSISANTAVQ
-620 LNGNN
+620 FHGNN
-625 NTLANAGAILGD
+625 NKLANAGAILGD

-658 GTNAILINS
+658 GINAILINS

-700 LDGEGTLGSSI
+700 LDGEGSLGSSI

-743 SGTLILNG
+743 SGTLIVNG

-807 IKQGG
+807 VKQGG

-856 AANASDPFIVADLTT
+856 AASASDPFIVADLTT

-903 ATSGPAIRAKNVNLD
+903 ETSGPAIRAKNVNLD

-953 FDGITINGNAMNPD
+953 FDDITINGNAMNPD

-991 YADRY
+991 YADRD

-1049 TYTGGTTISDGTLVA
+1049 TYTGGTTISDGTLIA
-1064 TNVEALGTG
+1064 NNVEALGTG

-1086 GDFDNAISGSGQV
+1086 GDFNNNISGSGQV
-1099 VKSGDETLTLSGSN
+1099 VKSGDKTLTLSGANS
-1113 TYTGGTIISGGTL
+1113 YTGGTTISGGTL
-1126 VATNVEALGTGDVT
+1126 VASNVDALGSGDVT

-1216 FANNIG
+1216 FTNNIG

-1291 VKSGDETLTLSGANS
+1291 VKSGD
-1306 YTGGTTISGGTLV
+1306 
-1319 ATNVEALGTGD
+1319 
-1330 ITDNATLELNAGGDF
+1330 
-1345 TNNIGGTGSVEKSGD
+1345 
-1360 KTLTLSGTNTY
+1360 KT
-1371 RGGTLISGGTL
+1371 
-1382 VASNVEAL
+1382 
-1390 GSGDV
+1390 
-1395 TDNATLEMNTGGDF
+1395 
-1409 ANNIGGTGSVVKS
+1409 
-1422 GDKTLTL
+1422 
-1429 SGANSYTGGTTISG
+1429 
-1443 GTLVASNVE
+1443 
-1452 ALGTGN
+1452 
-1458 VTDNATL
+1458 
-1465 ELNTGGDFDNAIS
+1465 
-1478 GSGQVVKSGDG
+1478 
-1489 ALTLSGANSYSG
+1489 LTLSGANSYSG
-1501 ATTISGGTLIAANVN
+1501 ATTISGGTLIATHVN

-1657 KQYELTTALT
+1657 KQYELTTVLT

-1732 TYTGGTTISGGT
+1732 TYTGGTTISDGT

-1784 SGDDVLTLSGANSYS
+1784 SGDETLTLSGTNTYS
-1799 GGTLISDGTLVASNV
+1799 GGTLISG
-1814 DALGSGDVTNNATL
+1814 
-1828 EMNTGGDFIN
+1828 
-1838 NIGGTGRVEKSG
+1838 
-1850 DDTLTLSGSNTYTGG
+1850 
-1865 TLISDGTLV
+1865 GTLV
-1874 ASNVEALGTGDVTN
+1874 ASNVEALGTGDVTD
-1888 NATLELNTGGTFDN
+1888 NAVLELNTGGDFDN

-1910 VKSGDDV
+1910 
-1917 LTLSGANSYSGG
+1917 
-1929 TLISGGTLVAN
+1929 
-1940 NVEALGTGDVTD
+1940 
-1952 NATLEM
+1952 
-1958 NTGGDFIN
+1958 
-1966 NIGGTGR
+1966 
-1973 VEKSGDDALTLSG
+1973 EKSGDGTLTLSG

-2014 TNNAVLELNTGGDFI
+2014 TDNATLALNTGGTFDNTI
-2029 NNIGGTG
+2029 SGSGK
-2036 RVEKSGDETL
+2036 VEKSGDDAL
-2046 TLSGSNT
+2046 TLSGANS

-2065 VATNVEAL
+2065 IASNVEAL
-2073 GTGDVTDNA
+2073 GTGDVTN
-2082 VLELN
+2082 
-2087 TGGDFINNIGG
+2087 
-2098 TGRVEKSGD
+2098 
-2107 DTLTLSGSNSYT
+2107 
-2119 GGTLISSGTLVATNV
+2119 
-2134 DALGSGDVTDNATL
+2134 NATL

-2192 LVATSVE
+2192 LVATSVDALGSGDVTDNATLALNTGGTFDNTISGSGKVEKSGDDALTLSGANSYTGGTLISGGTLVASNVE

-2206 TNDAVLALNT
+2206 TDNATLALNT
-2216 GGDFANNIGGTGS
+2216 GGTFDNTISGS
-2229 VVKSGDETLTLSG
+2229 GQVVKSGDDVLTLSGSNTYTGGTTISGGTLIASNVDALGTGDVTNDATLELNTGGDFTNNISGNGQVVKSGDDTLTFSGSNTYTGGTLISSGTLVANDVNALGTGDVTDNATLELNTGGDFTNNISGSGQVVKSGDDTLTLSG

-2282 DFTNNISGN
+2282 DFTNN
-2291 GQVVKSGDDTLTFSG
+2291 
-2306 SNTYTGGT
+2306 
-2314 TINDGT
+2314 
-2320 LVATSVEAL
+2320 
-2329 GSGDVTNDAVLALN
+2329 
-2343 TGGDFANNIGGTGS
+2343 
-2357 VVKSGDET
+2357 
-2365 LTLSGSNTY
+2365 
-2374 TGSTL
+2374 
-2379 ISSGTLV
+2379 
-2386 ANDVNALGTGDVTDN
+2386 
-2401 ATLMLNTGGDFINNI
+2401 
-2416 GGTGRV
+2416 
-2422 EKSGDDTLT
+2422 
-2431 LSGSNSYTGGTLIS
+2431 
-2445 SGTLVATNVDAL
+2445 
-2457 GSGDVTD
+2457 
-2464 NATLELNTGGTFDN
+2464 
-2478 AISGSGQVVKSGD
+2478 ISGSGQVVKSGD

-2563 NSYTGGTTISG
+2563 NSYTGGTLISGGTLVATSVEALGSGDVTDNAVLELNTGGTFDNAISGSGQVVKSGDKTLTLSGANSYTGGTTISG
-2574 GTLVASNVEA
+2574 GTLVASNVNA

-2608 LTTHDNAITAIG
+2608 LTTHDNATTAIG
-2620 AGSALRAN
+2620 AGSALRGN

-2636 TLAVHLIDSN
+2636 TLAVHLTDSN

-2718 DDDTR
+2718 ADDTR

-2737 NAATDAHGTFTLSE
+2737 NAATNAHGTFTLSE

-2833 FGGHNSTVN
+2833 FGGHNATVN

-3029 DDGEVTP
+3029 D
-3036 PDDGGDI
+3036 GGDI
-3043 TPPDDGGDITPPDGG
+3043 TPPDDDGDITPPDGG

-3152 GSYINAS
+3152 GSYINAN

-3201 IDSWYQYGA
+3201 IDSWYQYGV

-3283 WTTRLGVRVD
+3283 WTTRLGMRVD

>member
-69 GATPFVVETGNTVA
+69 GATPFVVEAGNTIA
-83 TDTATS
+83 TDTAAS

-109 VGSSLTD
+109 VGSSLID

-121 LDSSTGATSVH
+121 LDSLTGATSVH

-140 NEDGTIMLQ
+140 SADGTILLQ

-156 DARIENNATYEHDP
+156 DGRIENSAIYVHNLDLGAP
-170 EDIPQEYAGVYML
+170 EIDAAIYML
-183 NGGSYVSSES
+183 NGGSYVSSEN
-193 GVLEGVSGVIVQS
+193 GVLKGVSGVIVQS
-206 GEAHITNGG
+206 GEVHITNGG
-215 MINSDGSWR
+215 TINSDGSWR
-224 SYGVEF
+224 SYGVEL
-230 RDGTYGTIV
+230 RGGAYGTIV

-253 KIEDAAI
+253 EIEDAAI
-260 YVHTLNDMA
+260 YAHTFDDIA
-269 VSGSV
+269 AGDYV
-274 SVDNSGLMQSD
+274 SVDNSGLLQSD
-285 FITVALYYGSHF
+285 FIAVALYHGAHF
-297 EVVNR
+297 EVINR
-302 VGGVITA
+302 AGGVITA
-309 GNSSLVGIKSTA
+309 GNSSLVGIQSAA
-321 MELKVGVDNLVTN
+321 MELKAGANNLVTN

-372 SGDASVYV
+372 AGDASVYV

-430 NGNGNTISNQGKMTG
+430 NGNGNTITNQGKMTG
-445 VSDGLVLSGNNNIV
+445 VSDGLLISGNNNIV

-490 TATSTG
+490 TTTSTG

-502 NNQVT
+502 NNQIT
-507 TESGST
+507 TESGSA

-536 TATGSSISYGIQY
+536 TATGSSISYGIHY
-549 NSGTSGTIT
+549 YSGTSGTIT

-620 LNGNN
+620 FHGNN

-637 TNGVTING
+637 TNGVTISG
-645 SGNTLTSQGKITG
+645 SGNTLTNQGKITG

-769 NGGTLGAFN
+769 NSGTLGTFN

-807 IKQGG
+807 VKQGG

-856 AANASDPFIVADLTT
+856 AASASDPFIVADLTT

-1049 TYTGGTTISDGTLVA
+1049 TYTGGTTISEGTLVA
-1064 TNVEALGTG
+1064 NNVEALGTG

-1099 VKSGDETLTLSGSN
+1099 VKSGDKTLTLSGANS
-1113 TYTGGTIISGGTL
+1113 YTGGTTISGGTL
-1126 VATNVEALGTGDVT
+1126 VATNVEALGSGDVT
-1140 DNATLELNTGGD
+1140 DNATLELNTGGT
-1152 FDNAIGGTGSV
+1152 FDNVISGSGQV
-1163 VKSGDKTL
+1163 VKSGDEML

-1203 TDNATLELNTGGD
+1203 TDNATLELNTGGNFD
-1216 FANNIG
+1216 NAIS
-1222 GTGSVVKSG
+1222 GSGQVVKSG
-1231 DKTLTLSG
+1231 DDALTLSG
-1239 TNSYTGGT
+1239 NNSYTGGT
-1247 TISGGTLVANNVE
+1247 LISDGTLVASNVE
-1260 ALGTGDVTNNA
+1260 ALGSGDVTNDA
-1271 TLELNTGGDFDN
+1271 VLELNTGGDFDN
-1283 AISGSGQV
+1283 AISGSGQ
-1291 VKSGDETLTLSGANS
+1291 
-1306 YTGGTTISGGTLV
+1306 
-1319 ATNVEALGTGD
+1319 
-1330 ITDNATLELNAGGDF
+1330 
-1345 TNNIGGTGSVEKSGD
+1345 
-1360 KTLTLSGTNTY
+1360 
-1371 RGGTLISGGTL
+1371 
-1382 VASNVEAL
+1382 
-1390 GSGDV
+1390 
-1395 TDNATLEMNTGGDF
+1395 
-1409 ANNIGGTGSVVKS
+1409 VVKS

-1452 ALGTGN
+1452 ALGSGDI
-1458 VTDNATL
+1458 TDNATL

-1478 GSGQVVKSGDG
+1478 GSGQVVKSGDET
-1489 ALTLSGANSYSG
+1489 LTLSGTNTYTG
-1501 ATTISGGTLIAANVN
+1501 GTTISGGTLIATHVN

-1533 SGQFT
+1533 SGQFA

-1574 LNSNTVDPVIH
+1574 LNSNTADPVIH

-1707 ASATGWDGTSLIKQG
+1707 DSATGWDGTSLIKQG

-1732 TYTGGTTISGGT
+1732 TYTVGTTISGGT

-1784 SGDDVLTLSGANSYS
+1784 SGDKMLTLSGTNSYS
-1799 GGTLISDGTLVASNV
+1799 GGTLISGGTLVATNV
-1814 DALGSGDVTNNATL
+1814 DALGSGDVT
-1828 EMNTGGDFIN
+1828 
-1838 NIGGTGRVEKSG
+1838 
-1850 DDTLTLSGSNTYTGG
+1850 DD
-1865 TLISDGTLV
+1865 
-1874 ASNVEALGTGDVTN
+1874 
-1888 NATLELNTGGTFDN
+1888 ATLELNTGGTFDN

-1910 VKSGDDV
+1910 VKSGDD
-1917 LTLSGANSYSGG
+1917 T
-1929 TLISGGTLVAN
+1929 
-1940 NVEALGTGDVTD
+1940 
-1952 NATLEM
+1952 
-1958 NTGGDFIN
+1958 
-1966 NIGGTGR
+1966 
-1973 VEKSGDDALTLSG
+1973 LTLSG

-1991 GGTTINDGTLIATS
+1991 GGTIISGGTLVAS
-2005 VDALGSGDV
+2005 NVEALGTGDV
-2014 TNNAVLELNTGGDFI
+2014 TNDAVLELNTGGDFDNAI
-2029 NNIGGTG
+2029 SGSGQ
-2036 RVEKSGDETL
+2036 VVKSGDETL

-2065 VATNVEAL
+2065 VASNVEALGSGDVTNDAVLELNTGGDFTNAISGSGQVVKSGDETLTLSGANSYTGGTLISGGTLIASNVEAL

-2087 TGGDFINNIGG
+2087 TGGDF
-2098 TGRVEKSGD
+2098 
-2107 DTLTLSGSNSYT
+2107 
-2119 GGTLISSGTLVATNV
+2119 
-2134 DALGSGDVTDNATL
+2134 
-2148 ELNTGGDFT
+2148 
-2157 NNISGS
+2157 
-2163 GQVVKS
+2163 
-2169 GDETLTLSGSNTY
+2169 
-2182 TGGTTINDGT
+2182 
-2192 LVATSVE
+2192 
-2199 ALGSGDV
+2199 
-2206 TNDAVLALNT
+2206 
-2216 GGDFANNIGGTGS
+2216 
-2229 VVKSGDETLTLSG
+2229 
-2242 TNSYTGG
+2242 
-2249 TTISGGTLVATN
+2249 
-2261 VEALGTG
+2261 
-2268 DVTNNATLELNTGG
+2268 
-2282 DFTNNISGN
+2282 
-2291 GQVVKSGDDTLTFSG
+2291 
-2306 SNTYTGGT
+2306 
-2314 TINDGT
+2314 
-2320 LVATSVEAL
+2320 
-2329 GSGDVTNDAVLALN
+2329 
-2343 TGGDFANNIGGTGS
+2343 
-2357 VVKSGDET
+2357 
-2365 LTLSGSNTY
+2365 
-2374 TGSTL
+2374 
-2379 ISSGTLV
+2379 
-2386 ANDVNALGTGDVTDN
+2386 
-2401 ATLMLNTGGDFINNI
+2401 
-2416 GGTGRV
+2416 
-2422 EKSGDDTLT
+2422 
-2431 LSGSNSYTGGTLIS
+2431 
-2445 SGTLVATNVDAL
+2445 
-2457 GSGDVTD
+2457 
-2464 NATLELNTGGTFDN
+2464 DN
-2478 AISGSGQVVKSGD
+2478 AISGSGQVEKSGD

-2537 GDFDNAISGSGQ
+2537 GTFDNAISGSGQ

-2557 LTLSGA
+2557 LTLSGS
-2563 NSYTGGTTISG
+2563 NTYTGGTTI
-2574 GTLVASNVEA
+2574 N
-2584 LGSGDIDNYA
+2584 D
-2594 SLQLNASGQFVTAN
+2594 
-2608 LTTHDNAITAIG
+2608 
-2620 AGSALRAN
+2620 
-2628 TLTQEANS
+2628 
-2636 TLAVHLIDSN
+2636 
-2646 SGAIVTAD
+2646 
-2654 HANLG
+2654 
-2659 GTLDITGIGNV
+2659 
-2670 AKSWT
+2670 
-2675 RDAYAYTL
+2675 
-2683 IDTDSAINSDF
+2683 
-2694 AQFTVAGMDAKQ
+2694 
-2706 VDFLTV
+2706 
-2712 DGRVNA
+2712 
-2718 DDDTR
+2718 
-2723 YDVTASL
+2723 
-2730 SWYADSD
+2730 
-2737 NAATDAHGTFTLSE
+2737 
-2751 QGHSFT
+2751 
-2757 LNTALT
+2757 
-2763 DVDATLNPDS
+2763 
-2773 ATYWDGKSLIKRG
+2773 
-2786 AGTLIL
+2786 GTLI
-2792 GAQNTYSGDTDV
+2792 
-2804 QEGALWLA
+2804 
-2812 ETATIGSA
+2812 AT
-2820 GSAQAVNIAANAA
+2820 
-2833 FGGHNSTVN
+2833 
-2842 GHVNNQG
+2842 
-2849 SLYFVDTFTVNGD
+2849 
-2862 VVNSSAMISGSD
+2862 
-2874 QPNNT
+2874 
-2879 LTIAGNYTGNDGHLY
+2879 
-2894 LNTQL
+2894 
-2899 GDDSSPTDKL
+2899 
-2909 IVTGDTAGSTTLH
+2909 
-2922 ITNVNGLGAQTV
+2922 
-2934 NGIEVIEVGG
+2934 
-2944 QSDGDFRLYKGH
+2944 
-2956 VDINAWTYTLKQDGG
+2956 
-2971 DWYLRSESD
+2971 
-2980 DVPDDGG
+2980 
-2987 EVTPPDDGGEVTP
+2987 
-3000 PDDGGEVTPPDD
+3000 
-3012 GGEVTP
+3012 
-3018 PDDGGEVTPPD
+3018 
-3029 DDGEVTP
+3029 
-3036 PDDGGDI
+3036 
-3043 TPPDDGGDITPPDGG
+3043 
-3058 DVTPVAPQYRADI
+3058 
-3071 GVYLGNQWMARNL
+3071 
-3084 QMQTLYDR
+3084 
-3092 EGSQYR
+3092 
-3098 SADGS
+3098 
-3103 IWMRFKA
+3103 
-3110 GKAESQAVNGNVDID
+3110 
-3125 SDYSQFQLGGDILT
+3125 
-3139 WSDGAQSVTVGLM
+3139 
-3152 GSYINAS
+3152 
-3159 TDSTGNRGADGSQ
+3159 
-3172 FSANGSVDGYNLGL
+3172 SVD
-3186 YATWFADA
+3186 
-3194 QSHRGAY
+3194 
-3201 IDSWYQYGA
+3201 
-3210 YNNSVDN
+3210 
-3217 DGLSAS
+3217 
-3223 RYDSAAHAVSLETGY
+3223 
-3238 RYDIAL
+3238 
-3244 SNRNTVSLT
+3244 
-3253 PQAQVTWQR
+3253 
-3262 YSADTVIDDGGTRI
+3262 
-3276 SGQNDDS
+3276 
-3283 WTTRLGVRVD
+3283 
-3293 GKLYKESG
+3293 
-3301 RIQPFMEVNWLHA
+3301 
-3314 SDNASATFG
+3314 
-3323 DTKVSQDLPNDRVEV
+3323 
-3338 KVGIQANV
+3338 
-3346 SERLSVY
+3346 
-3353 AQAAGQKGKN
+3353 
-3363 DYGDASFSLNM
+3363 
-3374 RYNW
+3374 

>member
-121 LDSSTGATSVH
+121 LDSLTGATSVH

-140 NEDGTIMLQ
+140 SADGTILLQ

-156 DARIENNATYEHDP
+156 DGRIENSAIYVHNLDYGAP
-170 EDIPQEYAGVYML
+170 EIDAAIYML
-183 NGGSYVSSES
+183 NGGSYVSSEN
-193 GVLEGVSGVIVQS
+193 GVLKGVSGVIVQS
-206 GEAHITNGG
+206 GEVHITNGG
-215 MINSDGSWR
+215 TINSDGSWR
-224 SYGVEF
+224 SYGVEL
-230 RDGTYGTIV
+230 RGGAYGTIV
-239 NTGTIITTASDGSG
+239 NTGTIITTASDGSN

-260 YVHTLNDMA
+260 YAHTFDDIA
-269 VSGSV
+269 AGDSV
-274 SVDNSGLMQSD
+274 SVDNSGLLQSD
-285 FITVALYYGSHF
+285 FIAVALYHGAHF
-297 EVVNR
+297 EVFNR
-302 VGGVITA
+302 AGGVITA
-309 GNSSLVGIKSTA
+309 GNSSLVGIQSAA
-321 MELKVGVDNLVTN
+321 MELKAGADNLVTN

-343 ANTYGIHYGESTSG
+343 ANTYGIHYGENTSG

-430 NGNGNTISNQGKMTG
+430 NGNGNTITNQGKMTG
-445 VSDGLVLSGNNNIV
+445 VSDGLLISGNNNIV

-490 TATSTG
+490 TTTSTG

-507 TESGST
+507 TESGSA

-549 NSGTSGTIT
+549 NSGASGTIT

-625 NTLANAGAILGD
+625 NTLANAGAISGD
-637 TNGVTING
+637 TNGVTISG

-658 GTNAILINS
+658 GTNAVLINS
-667 GSKNNTLTLNTGTE
+667 GSKNNTITLNTGTE

-743 SGTLILNG
+743 SGTLIVNG

-807 IKQGG
+807 VKQGG

-856 AANASDPFIVADLTT
+856 AASASDPFIVADLTT

-903 ATSGPAIRAKNVNLD
+903 ETSGPVIRAKNVNLD

-953 FDGITINGNAMNPD
+953 FGDITINGNAMNPD

-991 YADRY
+991 YADRD

-1049 TYTGGTTISDGTLVA
+1049 TYTGSTTISEGTLIA

-1073 NVTDNATLELNTG
+1073 NVTDNATLEMNTG

-1099 VKSGDETLTLSGSN
+1099 VKSGDETLTLSGANS
-1113 TYTGGTIISGGTL
+1113 YTGGTTISGGTL
-1126 VATNVEALGTGDVT
+1126 VASNVEALGTGDIT

-1152 FDNAIGGTGSV
+1152 FDNVISGSGQV

-1203 TDNATLELNTGGD
+1203 TDNATLELNT
-1216 FANNIG
+1216 
-1222 GTGSVVKSG
+1222 S
-1231 DKTLTLSG
+1231 
-1239 TNSYTGGT
+1239 
-1247 TISGGTLVANNVE
+1247 
-1260 ALGTGDVTNNA
+1260 
-1271 TLELNTGGDFDN
+1271 
-1283 AISGSGQV
+1283 
-1291 VKSGDETLTLSGANS
+1291 
-1306 YTGGTTISGGTLV
+1306 
-1319 ATNVEALGTGD
+1319 
-1330 ITDNATLELNAGGDF
+1330 
-1345 TNNIGGTGSVEKSGD
+1345 
-1360 KTLTLSGTNTY
+1360 
-1371 RGGTLISGGTL
+1371 
-1382 VASNVEAL
+1382 
-1390 GSGDV
+1390 
-1395 TDNATLEMNTGGDF
+1395 GDF

-1429 SGANSYTGGTTISG
+1429 SGANSYTGGTIISG
-1443 GTLVASNVE
+1443 GTLVATNVD
-1452 ALGTGN
+1452 ALGTGD
-1458 VTDNATL
+1458 VIDNATL

-1478 GSGQVVKSGDG
+1478 GSGQVVKSGDDTL
-1489 ALTLSGANSYSG
+1489 ALSGANSYSG

-1574 LNSNTVDPVIH
+1574 LDSNTADPVIH

-1784 SGDDVLTLSGANSYS
+1784 SGD
-1799 GGTLISDGTLVASNV
+1799 
-1814 DALGSGDVTNNATL
+1814 
-1828 EMNTGGDFIN
+1828 E
-1838 NIGGTGRVEKSG
+1838 
-1850 DDTLTLSGSNTYTGG
+1850 TLTLSGTNT
-1865 TLISDGTLV
+1865 
-1874 ASNVEALGTGDVTN
+1874 
-1888 NATLELNTGGTFDN
+1888 
-1902 AISGSGQV
+1902 
-1910 VKSGDDV
+1910 
-1917 LTLSGANSYSGG
+1917 YSGG
-1929 TLISGGTLVAN
+1929 TLISGGTLVAS

-2119 GGTLISSGTLVATNV
+2119 GGTLISGGTLVATNV
-2134 DALGSGDVTDNATL
+2134 DALGSGDVTNNAVL
-2148 ELNTGGDFT
+2148 ELNTGGTFD
-2157 NNISGS
+2157 NAISGS

-2192 LVATSVE
+2192 LIATSVD

-2206 TNDAVLALNT
+2206 TDNAVLELNT
-2216 GGDFANNIGGTGS
+2216 GGDFDNAISGS
-2229 VVKSGDETLTLSG
+2229 GQVVKSGDETLTLSG
-2242 TNSYTGG
+2242 TNSYTDG
-2249 TTISGGTLVATN
+2249 TLISGGTLVATN
-2261 VEALGTG
+2261 LEALGTG

-2282 DFTNNISGN
+2282 DFI
-2291 GQVVKSGDDTLTFSG
+2291 
-2306 SNTYTGGT
+2306 
-2314 TINDGT
+2314 
-2320 LVATSVEAL
+2320 
-2329 GSGDVTNDAVLALN
+2329 
-2343 TGGDFANNIGGTGS
+2343 NNIGGTGR
-2357 VVKSGDET
+2357 VEKSGDET

-2374 TGSTL
+2374 TGGTL
-2379 ISSGTLV
+2379 ISGGTLV
-2386 ANDVNALGTGDVTDN
+2386 ATNVEALGTGDVTDN
-2401 ATLMLNTGGDFINNI
+2401 AVLELNTGGDFINNI

-2445 SGTLVATNVDAL
+2445 GGTLVATNVDAL

-2608 LTTHDNAITAIG
+2608 LTTHDNATTAIG

-2636 TLAVHLIDSN
+2636 TLAVHLTDSN

-2654 HANLG
+2654 RANLG

-2804 QEGALWLA
+2804 QEGTLWLA

-2833 FGGHNSTVN
+2833 FGGHNATVN
-2842 GHVNNQG
+2842 GHVNNLG
-2849 SLYFVDTFTVNGD
+2849 NLYFVDTFTVNGD

-2899 GDDSSPTDKL
+2899 GDDNSPTDKL

-2944 QSDGDFRLYKGH
+2944 QSDGDFTLYKGH

-2987 EVTPPDDGGEVTP
+2987 D
-3000 PDDGGEVTPPDD
+3000 
-3012 GGEVTP
+3012 
-3018 PDDGGEVTPPD
+3018 
-3029 DDGEVTP
+3029 VTP
-3036 PDDGGDI
+3036 PDDGGDV
-3043 TPPDDGGDITPPDGG
+3043 TPPDDGGDVTPPDDGGDVTPPDDGGDVSPPDDGGDVTPPDDGGDVTPPDGDGDITPPDGG
-3058 DVTPVAPQYRADI
+3058 DVTPVTPQYRADI

-3103 IWMRFKA
+3103 VWMRFKA

>member
-140 NEDGTIMLQ
+140 NEDGAIMLQ

-156 DARIENNATYEHDP
+156 DARIENSATYEHDP

-215 MINSDGSWR
+215 MISSDGSWR

-239 NTGTIITTASDGSG
+239 NTGTIITTASDGSN

-285 FITVALYYGSHF
+285 FITVALYHGSHF

-372 SGDASVYV
+372 AGDASVYV

-414 NNQAGGAISAN
+414 NNQAGSAISAN

-445 VSDGLVLSGNNNIV
+445 VSDGLLISGNNNIV

-490 TATSTG
+490 TTTSTG

-502 NNQVT
+502 NNQIT
-507 TESGST
+507 TESGSA

-536 TATGSSISYGIQY
+536 TATGSNMSYGIQY
-549 NSGTSGTIT
+549 NSGASGTIT

-607 LAGGSITANTAVQ
+607 LAGGSISANTAVQ
-620 LNGNN
+620 FHGNN
-625 NTLANAGAILGD
+625 NKLANAGAILGD

-658 GTNAILINS
+658 GINAILINS

-807 IKQGG
+807 VKQGG

-856 AANASDPFIVADLTT
+856 AASASDPFIVADLTT

-953 FDGITINGNAMNPD
+953 FDDITINGNAMNPD

-991 YADRY
+991 YADRD

-1049 TYTGGTTISDGTLVA
+1049 TYTGSTTISEGTLIA

-1073 NVTDNATLELNTG
+1073 NVTDNATLEM
-1086 GDFDNAISGSGQV
+1086 
-1099 VKSGDETLTLSGSN
+1099 
-1113 TYTGGTIISGGTL
+1113 
-1126 VATNVEALGTGDVT
+1126 
-1140 DNATLELNTGGD
+1140 
-1152 FDNAIGGTGSV
+1152 
-1163 VKSGDKTL
+1163 
-1171 TLSGANSYT
+1171 
-1180 GGTTISGGT
+1180 
-1189 LVASNV
+1189 
-1195 EALGSGDV
+1195 
-1203 TDNATLELNTGGD
+1203 
-1216 FANNIG
+1216 
-1222 GTGSVVKSG
+1222 
-1231 DKTLTLSG
+1231 
-1239 TNSYTGGT
+1239 
-1247 TISGGTLVANNVE
+1247 
-1260 ALGTGDVTNNA
+1260 
-1271 TLELNTGGDFDN
+1271 NTGGDFDN

-1319 ATNVEALGTGD
+1319 ASNVEALGTGD

-1345 TNNIGGTGSVEKSGD
+1345 
-1360 KTLTLSGTNTY
+1360 
-1371 RGGTLISGGTL
+1371 
-1382 VASNVEAL
+1382 A
-1390 GSGDV
+1390 
-1395 TDNATLEMNTGGDF
+1395 
-1409 ANNIGGTGSVVKS
+1409 
-1422 GDKTLTL
+1422 
-1429 SGANSYTGGTTISG
+1429 
-1443 GTLVASNVE
+1443 
-1452 ALGTGN
+1452 
-1458 VTDNATL
+1458 
-1465 ELNTGGDFDNAIS
+1465 
-1478 GSGQVVKSGDG
+1478 
-1489 ALTLSGANSYSG
+1489 
-1501 ATTISGGTLIAANVN
+1501 
-1516 ALGTGAI
+1516 
-1523 DNRASLLLDA
+1523 
-1533 SGQFT
+1533 
-1538 VTDLTTESGGNTE
+1538 
-1551 IGAGS
+1551 
-1556 TLQATTL
+1556 
-1563 TQKSDS
+1563 
-1569 TLTIN
+1569 
-1574 LNSNTVDPVIH
+1574 
-1585 AASQVSLA
+1585 
-1593 GTLDITGVGD
+1593 
-1603 VLDSDPASTDDLDTF
+1603 
-1618 TLIASDK
+1618 
-1625 TIAGDFEKLTVA
+1625 
-1637 GMDADLA
+1637 
-1644 DFITVDGRIDDTG
+1644 
-1657 KQYELTTALT
+1657 
-1667 WYADRD
+1667 
-1673 DAVTD
+1673 
-1678 AHGTFNLTNADGSF
+1678 
-1692 AVNTVLENVDATLDP
+1692 
-1707 ASATGWDGTSLIKQG
+1707 
-1722 AGTLILNAEN
+1722 
-1732 TYTGGTTISGGT
+1732 
-1744 LVATNVD
+1744 
-1751 ALGSGDVTDDAT
+1751 
-1763 LELNTGGTFDNA
+1763 
-1775 ISGSGQVVK
+1775 
-1784 SGDDVLTLSGANSYS
+1784 
-1799 GGTLISDGTLVASNV
+1799 
-1814 DALGSGDVTNNATL
+1814 
-1828 EMNTGGDFIN
+1828 
-1838 NIGGTGRVEKSG
+1838 
-1850 DDTLTLSGSNTYTGG
+1850 
-1865 TLISDGTLV
+1865 
-1874 ASNVEALGTGDVTN
+1874 
-1888 NATLELNTGGTFDN
+1888 
-1902 AISGSGQV
+1902 
-1910 VKSGDDV
+1910 
-1917 LTLSGANSYSGG
+1917 
-1929 TLISGGTLVAN
+1929 
-1940 NVEALGTGDVTD
+1940 
-1952 NATLEM
+1952 
-1958 NTGGDFIN
+1958 N

-1991 GGTTINDGTLIATS
+1991 GGT
-2005 VDALGSGDV
+2005 
-2014 TNNAVLELNTGGDFI
+2014 
-2029 NNIGGTG
+2029 
-2036 RVEKSGDETL
+2036 
-2046 TLSGSNT
+2046 
-2053 YTGGTLISGGTL
+2053 LISG
-2065 VATNVEAL
+2065 
-2073 GTGDVTDNA
+2073 
-2082 VLELN
+2082 
-2087 TGGDFINNIGG
+2087 
-2098 TGRVEKSGD
+2098 
-2107 DTLTLSGSNSYT
+2107 
-2119 GGTLISSGTLVATNV
+2119 
-2134 DALGSGDVTDNATL
+2134 
-2148 ELNTGGDFT
+2148 
-2157 NNISGS
+2157 
-2163 GQVVKS
+2163 
-2169 GDETLTLSGSNTY
+2169 
-2182 TGGTTINDGT
+2182 
-2192 LVATSVE
+2192 
-2199 ALGSGDV
+2199 
-2206 TNDAVLALNT
+2206 
-2216 GGDFANNIGGTGS
+2216 
-2229 VVKSGDETLTLSG
+2229 
-2242 TNSYTGG
+2242 
-2249 TTISGGTLVATN
+2249 
-2261 VEALGTG
+2261 
-2268 DVTNNATLELNTGG
+2268 
-2282 DFTNNISGN
+2282 
-2291 GQVVKSGDDTLTFSG
+2291 
-2306 SNTYTGGT
+2306 
-2314 TINDGT
+2314 
-2320 LVATSVEAL
+2320 
-2329 GSGDVTNDAVLALN
+2329 
-2343 TGGDFANNIGGTGS
+2343 
-2357 VVKSGDET
+2357 
-2365 LTLSGSNTY
+2365 
-2374 TGSTL
+2374 
-2379 ISSGTLV
+2379 GTLV
-2386 ANDVNALGTGDVTDN
+2386 ANDVNALGTGDITDN
-2401 ATLMLNTGGDFINNI
+2401 ATLALNAVGDFDNAIS
-2416 GGTGRV
+2416 GSGKV
-2422 EKSGDDTLT
+2422 EKSGDDALT

-2491 ETLTLSGANS
+2491 KTLTLSGSNT
-2501 YTGGTLISSGTLVA
+2501 YTGGTLIS
-2515 NDVNALGTGDVTDNA
+2515 D
-2530 VLELNTG
+2530 
-2537 GDFDNAISGSGQ
+2537 
-2549 VVKSGDET
+2549 
-2557 LTLSGA
+2557 
-2563 NSYTGGTTISG
+2563 

-2608 LTTHDNAITAIG
+2608 LTTHDNATTAIG

-2773 ATYWDGKSLIKRG
+2773 ATDWDGKSLIKRG

-2833 FGGHNSTVN
+2833 FGGHNATVN
-2842 GHVNNQG
+2842 GHVNNLG
-2849 SLYFVDTFTVNGD
+2849 NLYFVDTFTVNGD

-3000 PDDGGEVTPPDD
+3000 PDDGGDVTPPDDGGDVTPPDD

-3029 DDGEVTP
+3029 DGGDVTP
-3036 PDDGGDI
+3036 PDDGGDV

-3323 DTKVSQDLPNDRVEV
+3323 DTKVSQDLPNDRLEV

>member
-30 IVSVS
+30 IVS

-121 LDSSTGATSVH
+121 LDSLTGATSVH

-140 NEDGTIMLQ
+140 NEDGTILLQ

-156 DARIENNATYEHDP
+156 DARIENSATYEHDP
-170 EDIPQEYAGVYML
+170 QDIPQEYAGVYML

-193 GVLEGVSGVIVQS
+193 GVLEGISGVIVQS

-239 NTGTIITTASDGSG
+239 NTGTIITTASDGSN

-285 FITVALYYGSHF
+285 FITVALYHGSHF

-372 SGDASVYV
+372 AGDASVYV

-430 NGNGNTISNQGKMTG
+430 NGNGNTITNQGKMTG
-445 VSDGLVLSGNNNIV
+445 VSDGLLISGNNNIV

-481 ITAKSGSKI
+481 IT
-490 TATSTG
+490 
-496 ISIAGG
+496 
-502 NNQVT
+502 
-507 TESGST
+507 TESGSA

-549 NSGTSGTIT
+549 NSGASGTIT

-637 TNGVTING
+637 TNGVTISG

-743 SGTLILNG
+743 SGTLIVNG

-792 DAAAYGS
+792 DAAVYGS

-807 IKQGG
+807 VKQGG

-856 AANASDPFIVADLTT
+856 AASASDPFIVADLTT

-953 FDGITINGNAMNPD
+953 FDDITINGNAMNPD

-991 YADRY
+991 YADRD

-1064 TNVEALGTG
+1064 NNVEALGTG
-1073 NVTDNATLELNTG
+1073 NVTD
-1086 GDFDNAISGSGQV
+1086 
-1099 VKSGDETLTLSGSN
+1099 
-1113 TYTGGTIISGGTL
+1113 
-1126 VATNVEALGTGDVT
+1126 
-1140 DNATLELNTGGD
+1140 
-1152 FDNAIGGTGSV
+1152 
-1163 VKSGDKTL
+1163 
-1171 TLSGANSYT
+1171 
-1180 GGTTISGGT
+1180 
-1189 LVASNV
+1189 
-1195 EALGSGDV
+1195 
-1203 TDNATLELNTGGD
+1203 
-1216 FANNIG
+1216 
-1222 GTGSVVKSG
+1222 
-1231 DKTLTLSG
+1231 
-1239 TNSYTGGT
+1239 
-1247 TISGGTLVANNVE
+1247 
-1260 ALGTGDVTNNA
+1260 NA

-1319 ATNVEALGTGD
+1319 A
-1330 ITDNATLELNAGGDF
+1330 
-1345 TNNIGGTGSVEKSGD
+1345 
-1360 KTLTLSGTNTY
+1360 
-1371 RGGTLISGGTL
+1371 
-1382 VASNVEAL
+1382 SNVEAL

-1395 TDNATLEMNTGGDF
+1395 TDNATLELNTGGDF
-1409 ANNIGGTGSVVKS
+1409 DNNIGGTGSVVKS

-1443 GTLVASNVE
+1443 GTLVVSNVE
-1452 ALGTGN
+1452 ALGSGD

-1478 GSGQVVKSGDG
+1478 GSGQVVKSGDKTLTLSG
-1489 ALTLSGANSYSG
+1489 ANSYTGGTTISDGTLVASNVEALGSGNVTDDATLELNTGGDFDNAISGSGQVVKSGDKTLTLSGANSYTGGTTISGGTLVASNVDALGSGDVTDNATLELNTGGDFANNIGGTGSVVKSGDETLTLSGTNTYRGGTTISGGTLVASNVEALGTGDVTDNATLELNTGGDFDNNIGGTGSVVKSGDETLTLSGANSYTGGTTISGGTLVATSVDALGSGDVTDNATLELNTGGDFDNAISGSGQVVKSGDKTLTLSGANSYSG

-1533 SGQFT
+1533 NGQFT

-1556 TLQATTL
+1556 TLQANTL

-1574 LNSNTVDPVIH
+1574 LNSNTADPVIH

-1707 ASATGWDGTSLIKQG
+1707 ANATGWDGTSLIKQG

-1784 SGDDVLTLSGANSYS
+1784 SGD
-1799 GGTLISDGTLVASNV
+1799 
-1814 DALGSGDVTNNATL
+1814 
-1828 EMNTGGDFIN
+1828 E
-1838 NIGGTGRVEKSG
+1838 
-1850 DDTLTLSGSNTYTGG
+1850 TLTLSGTNTYSGG

-1874 ASNVEALGTGDVTN
+1874 ASNVEALGTGDVT
-1888 NATLELNTGGTFDN
+1888 
-1902 AISGSGQV
+1902 
-1910 VKSGDDV
+1910 
-1917 LTLSGANSYSGG
+1917 
-1929 TLISGGTLVAN
+1929 
-1940 NVEALGTGDVTD
+1940 
-1952 NATLEM
+1952 
-1958 NTGGDFIN
+1958 
-1966 NIGGTGR
+1966 
-1973 VEKSGDDALTLSG
+1973 DDAT
-1986 SNTYT
+1986 
-1991 GGTTINDGTLIATS
+1991 
-2005 VDALGSGDV
+2005 
-2014 TNNAVLELNTGGDFI
+2014 
-2029 NNIGGTG
+2029 
-2036 RVEKSGDETL
+2036 
-2046 TLSGSNT
+2046 
-2053 YTGGTLISGGTL
+2053 
-2065 VATNVEAL
+2065 
-2073 GTGDVTDNA
+2073 
-2082 VLELN
+2082 LELN

-2107 DTLTLSGSNSYT
+2107 D
-2119 GGTLISSGTLVATNV
+2119 
-2134 DALGSGDVTDNATL
+2134 
-2148 ELNTGGDFT
+2148 
-2157 NNISGS
+2157 
-2163 GQVVKS
+2163 K
-2169 GDETLTLSGSNTY
+2169 LTLSGSNTY
-2182 TGGTTINDGT
+2182 TGG
-2192 LVATSVE
+2192 
-2199 ALGSGDV
+2199 
-2206 TNDAVLALNT
+2206 
-2216 GGDFANNIGGTGS
+2216 
-2229 VVKSGDETLTLSG
+2229 
-2242 TNSYTGG
+2242 
-2249 TTISGGTLVATN
+2249 
-2261 VEALGTG
+2261 
-2268 DVTNNATLELNTGG
+2268 
-2282 DFTNNISGN
+2282 
-2291 GQVVKSGDDTLTFSG
+2291 
-2306 SNTYTGGT
+2306 
-2314 TINDGT
+2314 
-2320 LVATSVEAL
+2320 
-2329 GSGDVTNDAVLALN
+2329 
-2343 TGGDFANNIGGTGS
+2343 
-2357 VVKSGDET
+2357 
-2365 LTLSGSNTY
+2365 
-2374 TGSTL
+2374 TL

-2401 ATLMLNTGGDFINNI
+2401 ATLMLNTGGDFTNNI

-2422 EKSGDDTLT
+2422 EKSGDDALT
-2431 LSGSNSYTGGTLIS
+2431 LSGSNTYTGGTLIS
-2445 SGTLVATNVDAL
+2445 GGTLVANDVNAL
-2457 GSGDVTD
+2457 GTGDITD
-2464 NATLELNTGGTFDN
+2464 NATLELNTGGDFDN

-2501 YTGGTLISSGTLVA
+2501 YTGGTTISGGTLVATNVDALGTGDVTDNATLELNTGGKFDNAISGSGNVVKSGADTLTLSGSNTYTGGTTINDGTLVATSVDALGTGDVTDDATLELNTGGDFDNAISGSGQVVKSGDDTLTLSGSNTYTGGTLISSGTLVA

-2530 VLELNTG
+2530 TLELNTSG
-2537 GDFDNAISGSGQ
+2537 TFDNVISGSGQ
-2549 VVKSGDET
+2549 VVKSGDDA

-2608 LTTHDNAITAIG
+2608 LTTHDNATTAIG

-2636 TLAVHLIDSN
+2636 TLAVHLTDSN

-2654 HANLG
+2654 RANLG

-2670 AKSWT
+2670 TKSWT
-2675 RDAYAYTL
+2675 RDAYSYTL
-2683 IDTDSAINSDF
+2683 IDTDSAIDSDF

-2804 QEGALWLA
+2804 QEGTLWLA

-2833 FGGHNSTVN
+2833 FGGHNATVN
-2842 GHVNNQG
+2842 GHVNNLG

-2944 QSDGDFRLYKGH
+2944 QSDGDFTLYKGH

-3036 PDDGGDI
+3036 PDDGGDV

-3159 TDSTGNRGADGSQ
+3159 THSTGNRGADGSQ

-3323 DTKVSQDLPNDRVEV
+3323 DTKVSQDLPNDRMEV

>member
-69 GATPFVVETGNTVA
+69 GATPFVVETDNTIA
-83 TDTATS
+83 TDTAAS

-239 NTGTIITTASDGSG
+239 NTGTIITTASDGSN

-285 FITVALYYGSHF
+285 FITVALYHGSHF

-372 SGDASVYV
+372 AGDASVYV

-414 NNQAGGAISAN
+414 NNQAGSAISAN

-430 NGNGNTISNQGKMTG
+430 NGNGNTITNQGKMTG
-445 VSDGLVLSGNNNIV
+445 VSDGLLISGNNNIV

-496 ISIAGG
+496 ISIASG

-507 TESGST
+507 TESGSA

-536 TATGSSISYGIQY
+536 TATGSNISYGIQY
-549 NSGTSGTIT
+549 NSGASGTIT
-558 NTGTITTTGKGAG
+558 NTGAITTTGKSAG

-593 VFGVYVTTGHTLNN
+593 VYGVYVTTGHTLNN

-625 NTLANAGAILGD
+625 NALANAGAILGD

-681 ISGSITDD
+681 ISGSVTDD

-769 NGGTLGAFN
+769 NSGTLGAFN

-792 DAAAYGS
+792 DAAAYRSDAAAYGS

-807 IKQGG
+807 VKQGG

-856 AANASDPFIVADLTT
+856 ATSASDPFIVADLTT

-953 FDGITINGNAMNPD
+953 FDDITINGNAMNPD

-991 YADRY
+991 YADRD

-1017 NTVLEN
+1017 NTVLED
-1023 VDANSGWNGQS
+1023 VDANSGWDGQS
-1034 LTKTGAGTLILNAEN
+1034 LTKT
-1049 TYTGGTTISDGTLVA
+1049 
-1064 TNVEALGTG
+1064 
-1073 NVTDNATLELNTG
+1073 
-1086 GDFDNAISGSGQV
+1086 
-1099 VKSGDETLTLSGSN
+1099 
-1113 TYTGGTIISGGTL
+1113 
-1126 VATNVEALGTGDVT
+1126 
-1140 DNATLELNTGGD
+1140 
-1152 FDNAIGGTGSV
+1152 
-1163 VKSGDKTL
+1163 
-1171 TLSGANSYT
+1171 
-1180 GGTTISGGT
+1180 
-1189 LVASNV
+1189 
-1195 EALGSGDV
+1195 
-1203 TDNATLELNTGGD
+1203 
-1216 FANNIG
+1216 
-1222 GTGSVVKSG
+1222 
-1231 DKTLTLSG
+1231 
-1239 TNSYTGGT
+1239 
-1247 TISGGTLVANNVE
+1247 
-1260 ALGTGDVTNNA
+1260 
-1271 TLELNTGGDFDN
+1271 
-1283 AISGSGQV
+1283 
-1291 VKSGDETLTLSGANS
+1291 
-1306 YTGGTTISGGTLV
+1306 
-1319 ATNVEALGTGD
+1319 
-1330 ITDNATLELNAGGDF
+1330 
-1345 TNNIGGTGSVEKSGD
+1345 
-1360 KTLTLSGTNTY
+1360 
-1371 RGGTLISGGTL
+1371 
-1382 VASNVEAL
+1382 
-1390 GSGDV
+1390 
-1395 TDNATLEMNTGGDF
+1395 
-1409 ANNIGGTGSVVKS
+1409 
-1422 GDKTLTL
+1422 
-1429 SGANSYTGGTTISG
+1429 
-1443 GTLVASNVE
+1443 
-1452 ALGTGN
+1452 
-1458 VTDNATL
+1458 
-1465 ELNTGGDFDNAIS
+1465 
-1478 GSGQVVKSGDG
+1478 
-1489 ALTLSGANSYSG
+1489 
-1501 ATTISGGTLIAANVN
+1501 
-1516 ALGTGAI
+1516 
-1523 DNRASLLLDA
+1523 
-1533 SGQFT
+1533 
-1538 VTDLTTESGGNTE
+1538 
-1551 IGAGS
+1551 
-1556 TLQATTL
+1556 
-1563 TQKSDS
+1563 
-1569 TLTIN
+1569 
-1574 LNSNTVDPVIH
+1574 
-1585 AASQVSLA
+1585 
-1593 GTLDITGVGD
+1593 
-1603 VLDSDPASTDDLDTF
+1603 
-1618 TLIASDK
+1618 
-1625 TIAGDFEKLTVA
+1625 
-1637 GMDADLA
+1637 
-1644 DFITVDGRIDDTG
+1644 
-1657 KQYELTTALT
+1657 
-1667 WYADRD
+1667 
-1673 DAVTD
+1673 
-1678 AHGTFNLTNADGSF
+1678 
-1692 AVNTVLENVDATLDP
+1692 
-1707 ASATGWDGTSLIKQG
+1707 G

-1744 LVATNVD
+1744 LVATNVE

-1814 DALGSGDVTNNATL
+1814 
-1828 EMNTGGDFIN
+1828 
-1838 NIGGTGRVEKSG
+1838 
-1850 DDTLTLSGSNTYTGG
+1850 
-1865 TLISDGTLV
+1865 
-1874 ASNVEALGTGDVTN
+1874 EALGTGDVTD

-1902 AISGSGQV
+1902 AISGSGNV
-1910 VKSGDDV
+1910 VKSGDGT
-1917 LTLSGANSYSGG
+1917 LTLAGSNTYTGG
-1929 TLISGGTLVAN
+1929 TLISGGTLVAS

-1952 NATLEM
+1952 NATLALNTGGDFDNAISGSGKVEKSGDDALTLSGSNTYTGGTLISSGTLVASNVEALGTGDITDNAVLELNTGGTFDNAISGSGQVEKSGADTLTLSGSNSYTGGTTISGGTLVASNVEALGTGDVTDNATLAL

-1991 GGTTINDGTLIATS
+1991 GGT
-2005 VDALGSGDV
+2005 
-2014 TNNAVLELNTGGDFI
+2014 
-2029 NNIGGTG
+2029 
-2036 RVEKSGDETL
+2036 
-2046 TLSGSNT
+2046 
-2053 YTGGTLISGGTL
+2053 
-2065 VATNVEAL
+2065 
-2073 GTGDVTDNA
+2073 
-2082 VLELN
+2082 
-2087 TGGDFINNIGG
+2087 
-2098 TGRVEKSGD
+2098 
-2107 DTLTLSGSNSYT
+2107 
-2119 GGTLISSGTLVATNV
+2119 
-2134 DALGSGDVTDNATL
+2134 
-2148 ELNTGGDFT
+2148 
-2157 NNISGS
+2157 
-2163 GQVVKS
+2163 
-2169 GDETLTLSGSNTY
+2169 
-2182 TGGTTINDGT
+2182 
-2192 LVATSVE
+2192 
-2199 ALGSGDV
+2199 
-2206 TNDAVLALNT
+2206 
-2216 GGDFANNIGGTGS
+2216 
-2229 VVKSGDETLTLSG
+2229 
-2242 TNSYTGG
+2242 
-2249 TTISGGTLVATN
+2249 
-2261 VEALGTG
+2261 
-2268 DVTNNATLELNTGG
+2268 
-2282 DFTNNISGN
+2282 
-2291 GQVVKSGDDTLTFSG
+2291 
-2306 SNTYTGGT
+2306 
-2314 TINDGT
+2314 
-2320 LVATSVEAL
+2320 
-2329 GSGDVTNDAVLALN
+2329 
-2343 TGGDFANNIGGTGS
+2343 
-2357 VVKSGDET
+2357 
-2365 LTLSGSNTY
+2365 
-2374 TGSTL
+2374 L

-2401 ATLMLNTGGDFINNI
+2401 ATLELNTGGDFINNI
-2416 GGTGRV
+2416 GGTGHV
-2422 EKSGDDTLT
+2422 EKSGDETLT
-2431 LSGSNSYTGGTLIS
+2431 LSGTNSYTGGTLIS
-2445 SGTLVATNVDAL
+2445 DGTLVATNVEALGTGDVTDNATLELNTSGTFDNVISGSGQVVKSGDDAL
-2457 GSGDVTD
+2457 TLSGSNTYTGGTTINGGTLVASNVEALGTGDVTD
-2464 NATLELNTGGTFDN
+2464 NATLELNTGGDFDN
-2478 AISGSGQVVKSGD
+2478 AISGRGQVVKSGD
-2491 ETLTLSGANS
+2491 
-2501 YTGGTLISSGTLVA
+2501 
-2515 NDVNALGTGDVTDNA
+2515 
-2530 VLELNTG
+2530 
-2537 GDFDNAISGSGQ
+2537 
-2549 VVKSGDET
+2549 KT

-2608 LTTHDNAITAIG
+2608 LTTHDNATTAIG

-2636 TLAVHLIDSN
+2636 TLAVHLTDSN

-2683 IDTDSAINSDF
+2683 IDTDSAIDSDF

-2804 QEGALWLA
+2804 QEGTLWLA

-2833 FGGHNSTVN
+2833 FGGHNATVN
-2842 GHVNNQG
+2842 GHVNNLG

-2944 QSDGDFRLYKGH
+2944 QSDGDFTLYKGH

-2987 EVTPPDDGGEVTP
+2987 DVTPPDDGGDVTP
-3000 PDDGGEVTPPDD
+3000 PDDGGD
-3012 GGEVTP
+3012 
-3018 PDDGGEVTPPD
+3018 
-3029 DDGEVTP
+3029 VTP

-3071 GVYLGNQWMARNL
+3071 GVYLGNQWIARNL

-3253 PQAQVTWQR
+3253 PQAQITWQR

>member
-69 GATPFVVETGNTVA
+69 GATPFVVEAGNTIA
-83 TDTATS
+83 TDTAAS

-109 VGSSLTD
+109 VGSSLID

-121 LDSSTGATSVH
+121 LDSLTGATSVH

-140 NEDGTIMLQ
+140 SADGTILLQ

-156 DARIENNATYEHDP
+156 DGRIENSAIYVHNLDLGAP
-170 EDIPQEYAGVYML
+170 EIDAAIYML
-183 NGGSYVSSES
+183 NGGSYVSSEN
-193 GVLEGVSGVIVQS
+193 GVLKGVSGVIVQS
-206 GEAHITNGG
+206 GEVHITNGG
-215 MINSDGSWR
+215 TINSDGSWR
-224 SYGVEF
+224 SYGVEL
-230 RDGTYGTIV
+230 RGGAYGTIV

-253 KIEDAAI
+253 EIEDAAI
-260 YVHTLNDMA
+260 YAHTFDDIA
-269 VSGSV
+269 AGDYV
-274 SVDNSGLMQSD
+274 SVDNSGLLQSD
-285 FITVALYYGSHF
+285 FIAVALYHGAHF
-297 EVVNR
+297 EVINR
-302 VGGVITA
+302 AGGVITA
-309 GNSSLVGIKSTA
+309 GNSSLVGIQSAA
-321 MELKVGVDNLVTN
+321 MELKAGANNLVTN

-372 SGDASVYV
+372 AGDASVYV

-430 NGNGNTISNQGKMTG
+430 NGNGNTITNQGKMTG
-445 VSDGLVLSGNNNIV
+445 VSDGLLISGNNNIV

-490 TATSTG
+490 TTTSTG

-502 NNQVT
+502 NNQIT
-507 TESGST
+507 TESGSA

-536 TATGSSISYGIQY
+536 TATGSSISYGIHY
-549 NSGTSGTIT
+549 YSGTSGTIT

-620 LNGNN
+620 FHGNN

-637 TNGVTING
+637 TNGVTISG
-645 SGNTLTSQGKITG
+645 SGNTLTNQGKITG

-769 NGGTLGAFN
+769 NSGTLGTFN

-807 IKQGG
+807 VKQGG

-856 AANASDPFIVADLTT
+856 AASASDPFIVADLTT

-1049 TYTGGTTISDGTLVA
+1049 TYTGGTTISEGTLVA
-1064 TNVEALGTG
+1064 NNVEALGTG

-1086 GDFDNAISGSGQV
+1086 GDFDNAISGSGQ
-1099 VKSGDETLTLSGSN
+1099 
-1113 TYTGGTIISGGTL
+1113 
-1126 VATNVEALGTGDVT
+1126 
-1140 DNATLELNTGGD
+1140 
-1152 FDNAIGGTGSV
+1152 V

-1195 EALGSGDV
+1195 EALGSGDI
-1203 TDNATLELNTGGD
+1203 TD
-1216 FANNIG
+1216 
-1222 GTGSVVKSG
+1222 
-1231 DKTLTLSG
+1231 
-1239 TNSYTGGT
+1239 
-1247 TISGGTLVANNVE
+1247 
-1260 ALGTGDVTNNA
+1260 NA

-1291 VKSGDETLTLSGANS
+1291 VKSGDETLTLSGTNT
-1306 YTGGTTISGGTLV
+1306 YTGGTTISGGTLI
-1319 ATNVEALGTGD
+1319 ATH
-1330 ITDNATLELNAGGDF
+1330 
-1345 TNNIGGTGSVEKSGD
+1345 
-1360 KTLTLSGTNTY
+1360 
-1371 RGGTLISGGTL
+1371 
-1382 VASNVEAL
+1382 
-1390 GSGDV
+1390 
-1395 TDNATLEMNTGGDF
+1395 
-1409 ANNIGGTGSVVKS
+1409 
-1422 GDKTLTL
+1422 
-1429 SGANSYTGGTTISG
+1429 
-1443 GTLVASNVE
+1443 
-1452 ALGTGN
+1452 
-1458 VTDNATL
+1458 
-1465 ELNTGGDFDNAIS
+1465 
-1478 GSGQVVKSGDG
+1478 
-1489 ALTLSGANSYSG
+1489 
-1501 ATTISGGTLIAANVN
+1501 VN

-1533 SGQFT
+1533 SGQFA

-1574 LNSNTVDPVIH
+1574 LNSNTADPVIH

-1707 ASATGWDGTSLIKQG
+1707 DSATGWDGTSLIKQG

-1732 TYTGGTTISGGT
+1732 TYTVGTTISGGT

-1784 SGDDVLTLSGANSYS
+1784 SGDKMLTLSGTNSYS
-1799 GGTLISDGTLVASNV
+1799 GGTLISGGTLVATNV
-1814 DALGSGDVTNNATL
+1814 DALGSGDVT
-1828 EMNTGGDFIN
+1828 
-1838 NIGGTGRVEKSG
+1838 
-1850 DDTLTLSGSNTYTGG
+1850 DD
-1865 TLISDGTLV
+1865 
-1874 ASNVEALGTGDVTN
+1874 
-1888 NATLELNTGGTFDN
+1888 ATLELNTGGTFDN

-1910 VKSGDDV
+1910 VKSGDD
-1917 LTLSGANSYSGG
+1917 
-1929 TLISGGTLVAN
+1929 
-1940 NVEALGTGDVTD
+1940 
-1952 NATLEM
+1952 
-1958 NTGGDFIN
+1958 
-1966 NIGGTGR
+1966 
-1973 VEKSGDDALTLSG
+1973 
-1986 SNTYT
+1986 
-1991 GGTTINDGTLIATS
+1991 
-2005 VDALGSGDV
+2005 
-2014 TNNAVLELNTGGDFI
+2014 
-2029 NNIGGTG
+2029 
-2036 RVEKSGDETL
+2036 TL

-2053 YTGGTLISGGTL
+2053 YTGGTIISGGTL
-2065 VATNVEAL
+2065 VA
-2073 GTGDVTDNA
+2073 
-2082 VLELN
+2082 
-2087 TGGDFINNIGG
+2087 
-2098 TGRVEKSGD
+2098 S
-2107 DTLTLSGSNSYT
+2107 
-2119 GGTLISSGTLVATNV
+2119 
-2134 DALGSGDVTDNATL
+2134 
-2148 ELNTGGDFT
+2148 
-2157 NNISGS
+2157 
-2163 GQVVKS
+2163 
-2169 GDETLTLSGSNTY
+2169 
-2182 TGGTTINDGT
+2182 
-2192 LVATSVE
+2192 
-2199 ALGSGDV
+2199 
-2206 TNDAVLALNT
+2206 
-2216 GGDFANNIGGTGS
+2216 
-2229 VVKSGDETLTLSG
+2229 
-2242 TNSYTGG
+2242 
-2249 TTISGGTLVATN
+2249 N

-2268 DVTNNATLELNTGG
+2268 DVTN
-2282 DFTNNISGN
+2282 D
-2291 GQVVKSGDDTLTFSG
+2291 
-2306 SNTYTGGT
+2306 
-2314 TINDGT
+2314 
-2320 LVATSVEAL
+2320 
-2329 GSGDVTNDAVLALN
+2329 
-2343 TGGDFANNIGGTGS
+2343 
-2357 VVKSGDET
+2357 
-2365 LTLSGSNTY
+2365 
-2374 TGSTL
+2374 
-2379 ISSGTLV
+2379 
-2386 ANDVNALGTGDVTDN
+2386 
-2401 ATLMLNTGGDFINNI
+2401 
-2416 GGTGRV
+2416 
-2422 EKSGDDTLT
+2422 
-2431 LSGSNSYTGGTLIS
+2431 
-2445 SGTLVATNVDAL
+2445 
-2457 GSGDVTD
+2457 
-2464 NATLELNTGGTFDN
+2464 
-2478 AISGSGQVVKSGD
+2478 
-2491 ETLTLSGANS
+2491 
-2501 YTGGTLISSGTLVA
+2501 
-2515 NDVNALGTGDVTDNA
+2515 A

-2537 GDFDNAISGSGQ
+2537 GDFDNAISGSG
-2549 VVKSGDET
+2549 
-2557 LTLSGA
+2557 
-2563 NSYTGGTTISG
+2563 
-2574 GTLVASNVEA
+2574 
-2584 LGSGDIDNYA
+2584 
-2594 SLQLNASGQFVTAN
+2594 
-2608 LTTHDNAITAIG
+2608 
-2620 AGSALRAN
+2620 
-2628 TLTQEANS
+2628 
-2636 TLAVHLIDSN
+2636 
-2646 SGAIVTAD
+2646 
-2654 HANLG
+2654 
-2659 GTLDITGIGNV
+2659 
-2670 AKSWT
+2670 
-2675 RDAYAYTL
+2675 
-2683 IDTDSAINSDF
+2683 
-2694 AQFTVAGMDAKQ
+2694 
-2706 VDFLTV
+2706 
-2712 DGRVNA
+2712 
-2718 DDDTR
+2718 
-2723 YDVTASL
+2723 
-2730 SWYADSD
+2730 
-2737 NAATDAHGTFTLSE
+2737 
-2751 QGHSFT
+2751 
-2757 LNTALT
+2757 
-2763 DVDATLNPDS
+2763 
-2773 ATYWDGKSLIKRG
+2773 
-2786 AGTLIL
+2786 
-2792 GAQNTYSGDTDV
+2792 
-2804 QEGALWLA
+2804 
-2812 ETATIGSA
+2812 
-2820 GSAQAVNIAANAA
+2820 
-2833 FGGHNSTVN
+2833 
-2842 GHVNNQG
+2842 
-2849 SLYFVDTFTVNGD
+2849 
-2862 VVNSSAMISGSD
+2862 
-2874 QPNNT
+2874 
-2879 LTIAGNYTGNDGHLY
+2879 
-2894 LNTQL
+2894 
-2899 GDDSSPTDKL
+2899 
-2909 IVTGDTAGSTTLH
+2909 
-2922 ITNVNGLGAQTV
+2922 
-2934 NGIEVIEVGG
+2934 
-2944 QSDGDFRLYKGH
+2944 
-2956 VDINAWTYTLKQDGG
+2956 
-2971 DWYLRSESD
+2971 
-2980 DVPDDGG
+2980 
-2987 EVTPPDDGGEVTP
+2987 
-3000 PDDGGEVTPPDD
+3000 
-3012 GGEVTP
+3012 
-3018 PDDGGEVTPPD
+3018 
-3029 DDGEVTP
+3029 
-3036 PDDGGDI
+3036 
-3043 TPPDDGGDITPPDGG
+3043 
-3058 DVTPVAPQYRADI
+3058 
-3071 GVYLGNQWMARNL
+3071 
-3084 QMQTLYDR
+3084 
-3092 EGSQYR
+3092 
-3098 SADGS
+3098 
-3103 IWMRFKA
+3103 
-3110 GKAESQAVNGNVDID
+3110 
-3125 SDYSQFQLGGDILT
+3125 
-3139 WSDGAQSVTVGLM
+3139 
-3152 GSYINAS
+3152 
-3159 TDSTGNRGADGSQ
+3159 
-3172 FSANGSVDGYNLGL
+3172 
-3186 YATWFADA
+3186 
-3194 QSHRGAY
+3194 
-3201 IDSWYQYGA
+3201 
-3210 YNNSVDN
+3210 
-3217 DGLSAS
+3217 
-3223 RYDSAAHAVSLETGY
+3223 
-3238 RYDIAL
+3238 
-3244 SNRNTVSLT
+3244 
-3253 PQAQVTWQR
+3253 
-3262 YSADTVIDDGGTRI
+3262 
-3276 SGQNDDS
+3276 
-3283 WTTRLGVRVD
+3283 
-3293 GKLYKESG
+3293 
-3301 RIQPFMEVNWLHA
+3301 
-3314 SDNASATFG
+3314 
-3323 DTKVSQDLPNDRVEV
+3323 
-3338 KVGIQANV
+3338 
-3346 SERLSVY
+3346 
-3353 AQAAGQKGKN
+3353 
-3363 DYGDASFSLNM
+3363 
-3374 RYNW
+3374 

>member
-140 NEDGTIMLQ
+140 NEDGAIMLQ

-156 DARIENNATYEHDP
+156 DARIENSATYEHDP

-215 MINSDGSWR
+215 MISSDGSWR

-239 NTGTIITTASDGSG
+239 NTGTIITTASDGSN

-285 FITVALYYGSHF
+285 FIAVALYHGAHF

-372 SGDASVYV
+372 AGDASVYV

-414 NNQAGGAISAN
+414 NNQAGSAISAN

-445 VSDGLVLSGNNNIV
+445 VSDGLLISGNNNIV

-490 TATSTG
+490 TTTSTG

-502 NNQVT
+502 NNQIT
-507 TESGST
+507 TESGSA

-536 TATGSSISYGIQY
+536 TATGSNMSYGIQY
-549 NSGTSGTIT
+549 NSGASGTIT

-607 LAGGSITANTAVQ
+607 LAGGSISANTAVQ
-620 LNGNN
+620 FHGNN
-625 NTLANAGAILGD
+625 NKLANAGAILGD

-658 GTNAILINS
+658 GINAILINS

-807 IKQGG
+807 VKQGG

-856 AANASDPFIVADLTT
+856 AASASDPFIVADLTT

-953 FDGITINGNAMNPD
+953 FDDITINGNAMNPD

-991 YADRY
+991 YADRD

-1049 TYTGGTTISDGTLVA
+1049 TYTGSTTISEGTLIA

-1073 NVTDNATLELNTG
+1073 NVTDNATLEMNTGGDFDNAISGSGQVVKSGDETLTLSGANSYTGGTTISGGTLVASNVEALGTGDITDNATLELNAGGDFANNIGGTGSVVKSGDKTLTLSGSNTYTGGTTISGGTLVASNVEALGSGDVTDNATLEMNTGGDFANNIGGTGSVVKSGDETLTLSGANSYTGGTTISGGTLVASNVEALGTGDVTDNATLELNTG

-1099 VKSGDETLTLSGSN
+1099 VKSGDKTLTLSGINS
-1113 TYTGGTIISGGTL
+1113 YTGGTTISGGTL
-1126 VATNVEALGTGDVT
+1126 VASNVDALGSGDVT

-1291 VKSGDETLTLSGANS
+1291 VKSGD
-1306 YTGGTTISGGTLV
+1306 
-1319 ATNVEALGTGD
+1319 
-1330 ITDNATLELNAGGDF
+1330 
-1345 TNNIGGTGSVEKSGD
+1345 
-1360 KTLTLSGTNTY
+1360 KT
-1371 RGGTLISGGTL
+1371 
-1382 VASNVEAL
+1382 
-1390 GSGDV
+1390 
-1395 TDNATLEMNTGGDF
+1395 
-1409 ANNIGGTGSVVKS
+1409 
-1422 GDKTLTL
+1422 
-1429 SGANSYTGGTTISG
+1429 
-1443 GTLVASNVE
+1443 
-1452 ALGTGN
+1452 
-1458 VTDNATL
+1458 
-1465 ELNTGGDFDNAIS
+1465 
-1478 GSGQVVKSGDG
+1478 
-1489 ALTLSGANSYSG
+1489 LTLSGANSYSG
-1501 ATTISGGTLIAANVN
+1501 ATTISGGTLIATHVN

-1574 LNSNTVDPVIH
+1574 LDSNTADPVIH

-1814 DALGSGDVTNNATL
+1814 EALGTGDVTDDAVL
-1828 EMNTGGDFIN
+1828 ELNTGGDFDNAIS
-1838 NIGGTGRVEKSG
+1838 GSGQVVKSG
-1850 DDTLTLSGSNTYTGG
+1850 DETLTLSGSNTYTGG

-1874 ASNVEALGTGDVTN
+1874 ASNVEALGTGDVTDD
-1888 NATLELNTGGTFDN
+1888 AVLELNTGGDFDN

-1929 TLISGGTLVAN
+1929 TLISDGTLVAS

-1952 NATLEM
+1952 DAT
-1958 NTGGDFIN
+1958 
-1966 NIGGTGR
+1966 
-1973 VEKSGDDALTLSG
+1973 
-1986 SNTYT
+1986 
-1991 GGTTINDGTLIATS
+1991 
-2005 VDALGSGDV
+2005 
-2014 TNNAVLELNTGGDFI
+2014 
-2029 NNIGGTG
+2029 
-2036 RVEKSGDETL
+2036 
-2046 TLSGSNT
+2046 
-2053 YTGGTLISGGTL
+2053 
-2065 VATNVEAL
+2065 
-2073 GTGDVTDNA
+2073 
-2082 VLELN
+2082 LELN

-2107 DTLTLSGSNSYT
+2107 D
-2119 GGTLISSGTLVATNV
+2119 
-2134 DALGSGDVTDNATL
+2134 
-2148 ELNTGGDFT
+2148 
-2157 NNISGS
+2157 
-2163 GQVVKS
+2163 K
-2169 GDETLTLSGSNTY
+2169 LTLSGSNTY
-2182 TGGTTINDGT
+2182 TGG
-2192 LVATSVE
+2192 
-2199 ALGSGDV
+2199 
-2206 TNDAVLALNT
+2206 
-2216 GGDFANNIGGTGS
+2216 
-2229 VVKSGDETLTLSG
+2229 
-2242 TNSYTGG
+2242 
-2249 TTISGGTLVATN
+2249 
-2261 VEALGTG
+2261 
-2268 DVTNNATLELNTGG
+2268 
-2282 DFTNNISGN
+2282 
-2291 GQVVKSGDDTLTFSG
+2291 
-2306 SNTYTGGT
+2306 
-2314 TINDGT
+2314 
-2320 LVATSVEAL
+2320 
-2329 GSGDVTNDAVLALN
+2329 
-2343 TGGDFANNIGGTGS
+2343 
-2357 VVKSGDET
+2357 
-2365 LTLSGSNTY
+2365 
-2374 TGSTL
+2374 TL

-2401 ATLMLNTGGDFINNI
+2401 ATLMLNTGGDFTNNI

-2422 EKSGDDTLT
+2422 EKSGDDALT
-2431 LSGSNSYTGGTLIS
+2431 LSGSNTYTGGTLISGGTLVANDVNALGTGDITDNATLALNAVGDFDNAISGSGNVEKSGDDALTLSGSNTYTGGTLISSGTLVASNVEALGTGDVTDNATLELNTSGTFDNAISGSGQVVKSGDKMLTLSGANSYSGGTLISDGTLVASNVESLGTGDVTNNATLELNTGGDFTNNISGSGQVVKSGDDALALSGANSYTGGTLIS

-2491 ETLTLSGANS
+2491 KTLTLSGSNTYTGGTLISDGTLVASNVEALGTGDVTDNATLELNTSGTFDNVISGSGQVVKSGDDALTLSGSNTYRGGTTISGGTLVATSVEALGTGDVTDNATLALNTGGDFINNIGGTGRVEKSGDQTLTLSGANS

-2515 NDVNALGTGDVTDNA
+2515 SNVNALGSGDVTDNA

-2537 GDFDNAISGSGQ
+2537 GTFDNAISGSGQ
-2549 VVKSGDET
+2549 VEKSGDGT
-2557 LTLSGA
+2557 LTLSGS
-2563 NSYTGGTTISG
+2563 NTYTGGTLISD

-2608 LTTHDNAITAIG
+2608 LTTHDNATTAIG

-2773 ATYWDGKSLIKRG
+2773 ATDWDGKSLIKRG

-2833 FGGHNSTVN
+2833 FGGHNATVN
-2842 GHVNNQG
+2842 GHVNNLG
-2849 SLYFVDTFTVNGD
+2849 NLYFVDTFTVNGD

-3000 PDDGGEVTPPDD
+3000 PDDGGDVTPPDDGGDVTPPDD

-3029 DDGEVTP
+3029 DGGDVTP
-3036 PDDGGDI
+3036 PDDGGDV

-3323 DTKVSQDLPNDRVEV
+3323 DTKVSQDLPNDRLEV

-3353 AQAAGQKGKN
+3353 AQATGQKGKN

>member
-1 MNKTY
+1 
-6 NIIWNAARGMYIV
+6 
-19 TSELARSGSRA
+19 
-30 IVSVS
+30 
-35 ASCAVTLLAMDAA
+35 
-48 PAVAEETRVSIPSQ
+48 
-62 TTTYTLS
+62 
-69 GATPFVVETGNTVA
+69 
-83 TDTATS
+83 
-89 AAIVGDNSNDWD
+89 
-101 LLIESGAV
+101 
-109 VGSSLTD
+109 
-116 SQAMN
+116 
-121 LDSSTGATSVH
+121 
-132 NQGTITGS
+132 
-140 NEDGTIMLQ
+140 
-149 NGGSVIN
+149 
-156 DARIENNATYEHDP
+156 
-170 EDIPQEYAGVYML
+170 
-183 NGGSYVSSES
+183 
-193 GVLEGVSGVIVQS
+193 
-206 GEAHITNGG
+206 
-215 MINSDGSWR
+215 
-224 SYGVEF
+224 
-230 RDGTYGTIV
+230 
-239 NTGTIITTASDGSG
+239 
-253 KIEDAAI
+253 
-260 YVHTLNDMA
+260 
-269 VSGSV
+269 
-274 SVDNSGLMQSD
+274 
-285 FITVALYYGSHF
+285 
-297 EVVNR
+297 
-302 VGGVITA
+302 
-309 GNSSLVGIKSTA
+309 
-321 MELKVGVDNLVTN
+321 
-334 DGTISAYGT
+334 
-343 ANTYGIHYGESTSG
+343 
-357 GVITNTGSITTTGGG
+357 
-372 SGDASVYV
+372 
-380 HGNGDGTVVN
+380 
-390 NSGTMSSTV
+390 
-399 YGVYLD
+399 
-405 SARSKGHTL
+405 
-414 NNQAGGAISAN
+414 
-425 TAVAI
+425 
-430 NGNGNTISNQGKMTG
+430 
-445 VSDGLVLSGNNNIV
+445 
-459 TTSGGEISG
+459 
-468 KNGIRVSKGSGNQ
+468 
-481 ITAKSGSKI
+481 
-490 TATSTG
+490 
-496 ISIAGG
+496 
-502 NNQVT
+502 
-507 TESGST
+507 
-513 IVAKDNGIL
+513 
-522 INSGANNVTNGGSI
+522 
-536 TATGSSISYGIQY
+536 
-549 NSGTSGTIT
+549 
-558 NTGTITTTGKGAG
+558 
-571 DASVYAHGGAV
+571 
-582 TINNSGTMDSS
+582 
-593 VFGVYVTTGHTLNN
+593 
-607 LAGGSITANTAVQ
+607 
-620 LNGNN
+620 
-625 NTLANAGAILGD
+625 
-637 TNGVTING
+637 
-645 SGNTLTSQGKITG
+645 
-658 GTNAILINS
+658 
-667 GSKNNTLTLNTGTE
+667 
-681 ISGSITDD
+681 
-689 NNSASANNNLI
+689 
-700 LDGEGTLGSSI
+700 
-711 SGLNSVTSSGDWTL
+711 
-725 SGATM
+725 
-730 NLSGTTNSALWVK
+730 
-743 SGTLILNG
+743 
-751 AMTAK
+751 
-756 GATVDSGTTLQIG
+756 
-769 NGGTLGAFN
+769 
-778 GDIVDNGTLTFNRS
+778 
-792 DAAAYGS
+792 
-799 VISGSGNV
+799 
-807 IKQGG
+807 
-812 GELTLSNNNSY
+812 
-823 SGGTTI
+823 
-829 AEGTLTATA
+829 
-838 GGALGSGNIDNRA
+838 
-851 YLKLD
+851 
-856 AANASDPFIVADLTT
+856 
-871 HSGATVEIGAG
+871 
-882 STLQANT
+882 
-889 LTQQDGSTLTADLT
+889 
-903 ATSGPAIRAKNVNLD
+903 
-918 GTLNVASPASQEP
+918 
-931 IRSTDDL
+931 
-938 ISLALIESDNAISGD
+938 
-953 FDGITINGNAMNPD
+953 
-967 AFITVVGQKNVNDT
+967 
-981 HYDLV
+981 
-986 ETLTW
+986 
-991 YADRY
+991 
-996 NAAIDAHGTFN
+996 
-1007 LADADDSFTV
+1007 
-1017 NTVLEN
+1017 
-1023 VDANSGWNGQS
+1023 
-1034 LTKTGAGTLILNAEN
+1034 
-1049 TYTGGTTISDGTLVA
+1049 
-1064 TNVEALGTG
+1064 
-1073 NVTDNATLELNTG
+1073 DNATLELNTG
-1086 GDFDNAISGSGQV
+1086 GDFDNNIGGTGSV
-1099 VKSGDETLTLSGSN
+1099 VKSGDKTLTLSGANS
-1113 TYTGGTIISGGTL
+1113 YTGGTTISGGTL
-1126 VATNVEALGTGDVT
+1126 VATNVEALGSGDVT
-1140 DNATLELNTGGD
+1140 DNATLELNTGGT
-1152 FDNAIGGTGSV
+1152 FDNVISGSGQV
-1163 VKSGDKTL
+1163 VKSGDEML

-1216 FANNIG
+1216 FDNAIS
-1222 GTGSVVKSG
+1222 GSGQVVKSG
-1231 DKTLTLSG
+1231 DDALTLSG
-1239 TNSYTGGT
+1239 NNSYTGGT
-1247 TISGGTLVANNVE
+1247 LISDGTLVASNVE
-1260 ALGTGDVTNNA
+1260 ALGSGDVTNDA
-1271 TLELNTGGDFDN
+1271 VLELNTGGDFDN
-1283 AISGSGQV
+1283 AISGSGQ
-1291 VKSGDETLTLSGANS
+1291 
-1306 YTGGTTISGGTLV
+1306 
-1319 ATNVEALGTGD
+1319 
-1330 ITDNATLELNAGGDF
+1330 
-1345 TNNIGGTGSVEKSGD
+1345 
-1360 KTLTLSGTNTY
+1360 
-1371 RGGTLISGGTL
+1371 
-1382 VASNVEAL
+1382 
-1390 GSGDV
+1390 
-1395 TDNATLEMNTGGDF
+1395 
-1409 ANNIGGTGSVVKS
+1409 VVKS

-1452 ALGTGN
+1452 ALGSGDI
-1458 VTDNATL
+1458 TDNATL

-1478 GSGQVVKSGDG
+1478 GSGQVVKSGDET
-1489 ALTLSGANSYSG
+1489 LTLSGTNTYTG
-1501 ATTISGGTLIAANVN
+1501 GTTISGGTLIATHVN

-1533 SGQFT
+1533 SGQFA

-1574 LNSNTVDPVIH
+1574 LNSNTADPVIH

-1707 ASATGWDGTSLIKQG
+1707 DSATGWDGTSLIKQG

-1732 TYTGGTTISGGT
+1732 TYTVGTTISGGT

-1784 SGDDVLTLSGANSYS
+1784 SGDKMLTLSGTNSYS
-1799 GGTLISDGTLVASNV
+1799 GGTLISGGTLVATNV
-1814 DALGSGDVTNNATL
+1814 DALGSGDVT
-1828 EMNTGGDFIN
+1828 
-1838 NIGGTGRVEKSG
+1838 
-1850 DDTLTLSGSNTYTGG
+1850 DD
-1865 TLISDGTLV
+1865 
-1874 ASNVEALGTGDVTN
+1874 
-1888 NATLELNTGGTFDN
+1888 ATLELNTGGTFDN

-1910 VKSGDDV
+1910 VKSGDD
-1917 LTLSGANSYSGG
+1917 T
-1929 TLISGGTLVAN
+1929 
-1940 NVEALGTGDVTD
+1940 
-1952 NATLEM
+1952 
-1958 NTGGDFIN
+1958 
-1966 NIGGTGR
+1966 
-1973 VEKSGDDALTLSG
+1973 LTLSG

-1991 GGTTINDGTLIATS
+1991 GGTIISGGTLVAS
-2005 VDALGSGDV
+2005 NVEALGTGDV
-2014 TNNAVLELNTGGDFI
+2014 TNDAVLELNTGGDFDNAI
-2029 NNIGGTG
+2029 SGSGQ
-2036 RVEKSGDETL
+2036 VVKSGDETL

-2065 VATNVEAL
+2065 VASNVEALGSGDVTNDAVLELNTGGDFTNAISGSGQVVKSGDETLTLSGANSYTGGTLISGGTLIASNVEAL

-2087 TGGDFINNIGG
+2087 TGGDF
-2098 TGRVEKSGD
+2098 
-2107 DTLTLSGSNSYT
+2107 
-2119 GGTLISSGTLVATNV
+2119 
-2134 DALGSGDVTDNATL
+2134 
-2148 ELNTGGDFT
+2148 
-2157 NNISGS
+2157 
-2163 GQVVKS
+2163 
-2169 GDETLTLSGSNTY
+2169 
-2182 TGGTTINDGT
+2182 
-2192 LVATSVE
+2192 
-2199 ALGSGDV
+2199 
-2206 TNDAVLALNT
+2206 
-2216 GGDFANNIGGTGS
+2216 
-2229 VVKSGDETLTLSG
+2229 
-2242 TNSYTGG
+2242 
-2249 TTISGGTLVATN
+2249 
-2261 VEALGTG
+2261 
-2268 DVTNNATLELNTGG
+2268 
-2282 DFTNNISGN
+2282 
-2291 GQVVKSGDDTLTFSG
+2291 
-2306 SNTYTGGT
+2306 
-2314 TINDGT
+2314 
-2320 LVATSVEAL
+2320 
-2329 GSGDVTNDAVLALN
+2329 
-2343 TGGDFANNIGGTGS
+2343 
-2357 VVKSGDET
+2357 
-2365 LTLSGSNTY
+2365 
-2374 TGSTL
+2374 
-2379 ISSGTLV
+2379 
-2386 ANDVNALGTGDVTDN
+2386 
-2401 ATLMLNTGGDFINNI
+2401 
-2416 GGTGRV
+2416 
-2422 EKSGDDTLT
+2422 
-2431 LSGSNSYTGGTLIS
+2431 
-2445 SGTLVATNVDAL
+2445 
-2457 GSGDVTD
+2457 
-2464 NATLELNTGGTFDN
+2464 DN
-2478 AISGSGQVVKSGD
+2478 AISGSGQVEKSGD

-2537 GDFDNAISGSGQ
+2537 GTFDNAISGSGQVVKSGDETLTLSGSNTYTGGTTINDGTLIATSVDALGSGDVTDNAVLELNTGGDFDNAISGSGQ

-2557 LTLSGA
+2557 LTLSGT
-2563 NSYTGGTTISG
+2563 NSYTDGTLISGGTLVATNLEALGTGDVTNNATLELNTGGTFDNAISGSGQVVKSGDDALTLSGSNTYTGGTTISG
-2574 GTLVASNVEA
+2574 GTLIATSVDALGSGDVTDNAVLELNTGGTFDNAISGSGQVVKSGDKTLTLSGSNTYTGGTTISGGTLIASNVEA
-2584 LGSGDIDNYA
+2584 LGSGNIDNYA

-2608 LTTHDNAITAIG
+2608 LTTHDNATTAIG
-2620 AGSALRAN
+2620 AGSTLRAN

-2636 TLAVHLIDSN
+2636 TLAVHLTDSN

-2718 DDDTR
+2718 ADDTR

-2773 ATYWDGKSLIKRG
+2773 ATDWDGKSLIKRG

-2833 FGGHNSTVN
+2833 FGGHNATVN
-2842 GHVNNQG
+2842 GHVNNLG

-2944 QSDGDFRLYKGH
+2944 QSDGDFTLYKGH

-2987 EVTPPDDGGEVTP
+2987 D
-3000 PDDGGEVTPPDD
+3000 
-3012 GGEVTP
+3012 
-3018 PDDGGEVTPPD
+3018 
-3029 DDGEVTP
+3029 VTP
-3036 PDDGGDI
+3036 PDDGGDV
-3043 TPPDDGGDITPPDGG
+3043 TPPDDGGDVTPPDDGGDVTPPDDGGDVTPPDDDGDITPPDGG

-3103 IWMRFKA
+3103 VWMRFKA

-3283 WTTRLGVRVD
+3283 WTTRLGMRVD